1 MGNKSIQ
8 KFFADQNSVIDLSSL
23 GNAKGAKVSLSG
35 PDMNITTPRGS
46 VIIVNGALYSSIKGN
61 NLAVK
66 FKDKTIT
73 GAKILGSVDLKDIQL
88 ERIDSSL
95 VDSAQV
101 EKKGNGKRRNKKE
114 EEELKKQLDDAENA
128 KKEADKAK
136 EEAEKAKEA
145 AEKAL
150 NEAFEVQNSSK
161 QIEEMLQNFLA
172 DNVAKDNLAQ
182 QSDASQQNTQAKATQ
197 ASKQNDAEK
206 VLPQP
211 INKNTS
217 TGKSNSSKNE
227 ENKLDAESV
236 KEPLKV
242 TLALAAESNSGSKD
256 DSITNFTK
264 PQFVGSTAPNATVI
278 IKINGIAVGQAVA
291 DSLGNFTFTAPETL
305 TDGTYN
311 LEAEAKTADGSGSA
325 KLVIT
330 IDSVTDKP
338 TFELSPESSVS
349 GHKGLTPTLTPS
361 IVGTAEENA
370 KVDIYVDNKLVASV
384 DVDKDG
390 NWSYEFKDNELSEG
404 ENSIKVVAVDK
415 AGNKNETTDS
425 IITDTIAPEKPT
437 IELDDSSD
445 SGIKNDN
452 ITNSTLP
459 TFIGVAEPGSTV
471 SIYLGLKHLGEVI
484 VAKDGTWSYTLTT
497 PLKDG
502 EYNITATATDIAG
515 HTSATANLPFTIDTR
530 ISYFSAEIETT
541 NDSGIVGDNV
551 TNNTRPTFTGKTEP
565 NAIISVINS
574 ETGEEV
580 IFKAN
585 DKGEWTFNFTSDSV
599 EGINNLTFTVEDVAG
614 NKKDFSFSYVIDTIA
629 PVPPTVSLEDY
640 VVLPNGIILSGND
653 LPALVGTAEPKS
665 TILLMRDGKLYDSI
679 EVDSN
684 GTWNYQFSNKFLQGA
699 YDIEIISQD
708 AAGNKSS
715 TVKYSFTIQTEVVP
729 PKAELDASDDSGA
742 KGDWIT
748 NKHNA
753 LTLLGTADRFATVNI
768 LIDGKTIGVTTAD
781 ADGNWNFDI
790 SRNLSDNVYKITV
803 ESIDPLGRT
812 SSVDYQLTIDSFT
825 PIPTVM
831 LHDSADS
838 GVKGDMITKINTPL
852 FTGMAEANAK
862 VSIYVDG
869 VLSGE
874 AIAGDDG
881 VWNFQFTTAL
891 SDGSHDVTVKV
902 EDIAGNTASSSA
914 YNFQI
919 VTQTQKPT
927 IELVNDTGVDNTDH
941 IINEKNPAL
950 TGTAAP
956 YSTVKLYIDGALIA
970 EVRTNKDGRWEYTLK
985 ADQGLVDGDHRIT
998 ASVEDIAGNI
1008 AHSDPFLISVDTAIS
1023 IPIVSLSPD
1032 SDSGIS
1038 DDNLTNIVKPTLH
1051 LKDIDPDII
1060 SVQVWDAMSDT
1071 QIGVATQ
1078 QPDGSWAYTFTS
1090 DLTEGLHQV
1099 YVKVEDIAGN
1109 KANSAIFDF
1118 TIDTTVSTPVISL
1131 LSKDDTGVTG
1141 DNLTNINKPGFAI
1154 SGVDADA
1161 HRVVVQVMHNGV
1173 SEEIELSHLNGSWLF
1188 IPGNTWADGSYT
1200 LTVKVE
1206 DKAGNTNYSAPLTVV
1221 IDTQIAIDGVELVN
1235 DSGVKGDNMTNDD
1248 RPHFRVTV
1256 PTDVNEVR
1264 LSIDGGNSWVQA
1276 TPGVAGSWEYIW
1288 PTDLADGQYTL
1299 TVEATDKAG
1308 NTVTKTIDFAVDT
1321 TLSVPVIVLDSADDT
1336 GIQGDNMT
1344 NSTQPTFALQHI
1356 DDDAVRVTVSVE
1368 HGGVTTTFDATKGT
1382 GGWTFTPPT
1391 SWADGDYTLSVS
1403 VEDKAGNTS
1412 HSASLTV
1419 TVDTQIAINNIE
1431 LVNDSGIPDDN
1442 LTNNVRPHFQVT
1454 VPTDVNVVRLSID
1467 GGKTWFNAT
1476 QSATPGVWDYIWPD
1490 DVADG
1495 GYTLTVEAT
1504 DEAGNKATQTLDFTI
1519 DTTLSVPTLSL
1530 DSADDSG
1537 IAGDNITNVKT
1548 PGFTL
1553 NNIDTDVSRVIVE
1566 VMHNGIKQEVPL
1578 VQTGGQWRF
1587 APTSDWA
1594 DGDYILTVKVE
1605 DRAGNVKQSAPLT
1618 VTVDTHI
1625 AIDRIELVNDSG
1637 IPGDN
1642 LTNEARP
1649 HFQVTVPADVNGVR
1663 LSIDGGKTWFDA
1675 TQSATS
1681 GVWDYTWLTNV
1692 ANGPHTLMV
1701 EASDKAGNKTT
1712 QKLDF
1717 TIDTILSEPTIT
1729 LDSADDSAAGD
1740 NITNVKMPGFT
1751 LGNID
1756 ADVTKVVVT
1765 VAHDG
1770 KNQQIELI
1778 KNGGVWRF
1786 TPGAAWTD
1794 GDYTLT
1800 VKVEDKAGNTNYSAP
1815 LTVTIDT
1822 QTSIDRIELLNDTGI
1837 VGDNLTNEARPQFHI
1852 TVPTD
1857 VNSVQLSLDGGIN
1870 WVNATLT
1877 SDGVWEYIWPTDLV
1891 ENTYTLTVKATDVAG
1906 NTATETLNFIIDT
1919 TLSTPTITLD
1929 SADDSGTANDNKT
1942 NVKTPGFIIG
1952 GIDSDVTQVVV
1963 QVMRD
1968 GHSEEVEL
1976 TQTNGQWRFVP
1987 GSAWTDGDYTLTVT
2001 VKDEAGNI
2009 RHSAPLTVT
2018 IDTQITIDHI
2028 ELVNDS
2034 GIPDDN
2040 LTNNVRPHFQVT
2052 VPTDVN
2058 VVRLSIDGGK
2068 TWFNATQ
2075 SATPGVW
2082 DYTWLADVGEGKHTL
2097 TVEATDKAGNK
2108 TTQQLDFIID
2118 TLLSEPTIVL
2128 DNTDDSGTKG
2138 DHLTNVNKPTFL
2150 LGNIDA
2156 DARYVTVEVQHGG
2169 TKEVLT
2175 ATKDATGNWS
2185 VTPTGTWADGDYTLT
2200 VRVEDEAGNEK
2211 HSASLTVTVDTQ
2223 ITIDVIE
2230 LVNDN
2235 GIPGDNMTND
2245 AHPQFRVTVPGDVNE
2260 VSLSIDGGVTWVKA
2274 TQSAT
2279 PGVWNYTWP
2288 GTVPDGDYT
2297 LNVKATDNAGN
2308 TVTETLHFTI
2318 DTTLSTPVIVLDSA
2332 DDSGV
2337 HGDNMTNHTQPTF
2350 ALQHIDDDAVR
2361 VTVSVEHGGVTTTF
2375 DATKDAGG
2383 WTFTPTGAWADGDYT
2398 LSVSVEDKAG
2408 NTSHSASLTVTV
2420 DTQIA
2425 INNIELV
2432 NDSGI
2437 PDDNLTNN
2445 VRPHFQVTVPTD
2457 VNVVRLSIDGGKTW
2471 FNATQSATPGVWDYI
2486 WPDDVADGGYTL
2498 TVEATDEAGNKAT
2511 QTLDFTIDTTLSV
2524 PTLSLDSADDSGIA
2538 GDNITNVKT
2547 PGFTLNNIDTDVS
2560 RVIVEVMHNGIKQE
2574 VPLVQTGGQWRFAP
2588 TSDWADGDY
2597 ILTVKVEDRAGNVKQ
2612 SAPLTVTVDT
2622 HIAIDRIELVND
2634 SGIPGDNLTNEA
2646 RPHFQVTVP
2655 ADVNGVRLS
2664 IDGGKTWFD
2673 ATQSATSGVW
2683 DYTWL
2688 TNVANGPHTLMV
2700 EASDKA
2706 GNKTT
2711 QKLDFTIDTILSEPT
2726 ITLDSADD
2734 SAAGDNI
2741 TNVKMPGFT
2750 LGNIDADVTKVVVTV
2765 AHDGKNQ
2772 QIELIK
2778 NGGVWRFT
2786 PGAAWTDGDYTLT
2799 VKVEDKAGNTNYSAP
2814 LTVTIDTQTS
2824 IDRIE
2829 LLNDTGIVG
2838 DNLTNEARPQFH
2850 ITVPTDV
2857 NSVQLSLDG
2866 GINWVNATLTSDGV
2880 WEYIWPTDLVENT
2893 YTLTVKAT
2901 DVAGNTATETLNFI
2915 IDTTLSTPTITLD
2928 SADDSGTANDNKT
2941 NVKTPGF
2948 IIGGIDSDVTQ
2959 VVVQVMRDGHSEEV
2973 ELTQTNG
2980 QWRFVPGSAWTDG
2993 DYTLTVTVKD
3003 EAGNIRHSAPLTVT
3017 IDTQITID
3025 HIELVNDSGIPDDN
3039 LTNNVRPHFQVTVP
3053 TDVNVVRLS
3062 IDGGKTWFN
3071 ATQSATPG
3079 VWDYTWLADVGEGK
3093 HTLTVEATDK
3103 AGNKTTQQLDFII
3116 DTLLSEPTIVLDNTD
3131 DSGTKGDNLT
3141 NVNKPTFLLGNIDA
3155 DARYVTVEV
3164 QHGGTKE
3171 VLTATKGATGIWSV
3185 TPTGTWADGDY
3196 TLTVRVEDDAGNVK
3210 YSAPLT
3216 VTVDTQITIDVIE
3229 LVNDNGIPGDNLT
3242 NDVRP
3247 HFRVTVPGDVNE
3259 VRLSIDGGNTWVRA
3273 TQGTAGIWD
3282 YTWPKD
3288 VTDGLHTLTV
3298 EATDKAGNKTTQTL
3312 DFTIDTRLSTP
3323 TIAMDSRDDTGA
3335 IGDHITSVKRPGFTI
3350 GNIDAD
3356 AHSVILRITQGGNSQ
3371 EVTLT
3376 QVGGQWRFTPD
3387 ADWADG
3393 SYTLTVEVTDNAG
3406 NVRQSTPLVV
3416 TVDTQTSITDITLV
3430 NDHGVPDDNLTN
3442 STRPQFEITVPADVN
3457 SVQLSIDGGANW
3469 VSATQGIEGVWGY
3482 TWPTDMGDGK
3492 HTLTVMVTDRAGNTA
3507 TQTLEFFID
3516 TRLSTPTIALD
3527 STDDTGTPGDDMTNR
3542 TRPTF
3547 ILQNIDS
3554 DVINVTVSVTH
3565 NGTTTSFTATQG
3577 AGGWSFTPPAPWGD
3591 GDYTLTV
3598 TVEDRAGNTRPSTPL
3613 TVTVDTQIAIDRIE
3627 LVNDSG
3633 VPGDNVTKHVRPQ
3646 FQISVPDD
3654 VEKVLLSID
3663 GGTTWVTAIKSSTAG
3678 IWDYTWPTDMPE
3690 GQHTLTVEVTDG
3702 AGNKMTE
3709 TLNFTIDITLLT
3721 PTIELAPDQDTGQN
3735 KNDNLT
3741 SVTQPVFVLGSID
3754 KDVRHVELS
3763 IEHNGTF
3770 KTVVLTESA
3779 DGWRYRPDSALA
3791 DGSYTFTVTVTD
3803 VAGNQQTSAP
3813 LKVTIDGT
3821 LTTPVIELA
3830 AGEDS
3835 GTVGDRLTNHD
3846 RPVFDI
3852 HQVDSDVTRVM
3863 VKVTYNGKTHEEAAV
3878 FTNGQWRFT
3887 PSASWADGSYQLAVV
3902 VEDLAGNVKE
3912 SAPFEVRIDTTTT
3925 INNIVLLNDTGVQND
3940 QLTNVAKPSF
3950 RIDVPGDVVQVRVTL
3965 DGGANWNVIRK
3976 NADGQWIFDSPNTL
3990 VDGTYTL
3997 RVEATDEAGNIAN
4010 KDLVFN
4016 IDTNIQVPTIALDA
4030 GQDTG
4035 ANTADNIT
4043 NISRP
4048 TFTIGNVDPDVIKV
4062 VVTID
4067 GHDYNATKVGAGWQ
4081 FTPGNAIP
4089 DGSYNITVTVED
4101 KAGNTATSKPLPVVI
4116 DTTAEIESVT
4126 LVTDSG
4132 DSDVDNIT
4140 KVDKPQFSIVTA
4152 DDITHV
4158 RVKIDNAANW
4168 IELTKGGD
4176 GRWIFNVGSAL
4187 PDGQH
4192 TLLVDVTDIAG
4203 NVAQETL
4210 QFTIDTTLRE
4220 PTIVLDPTHDT
4231 GDDTNDN
4238 LTRIN
4243 KPVFI
4248 IGNVDNDVSH
4258 IVVHI
4263 DGRDY
4268 TIENT
4273 GGNLTF
4279 TPDQPLSDG
4288 QHTISVTVTDIAG
4301 NTKTSAELRIEID
4314 TQVQIDSVTL
4324 TTDSGVNDHDNVTNA
4339 TRPSFEIATP
4349 DDVTSVLVSFD
4360 GVNWTPISKNAAGQW
4375 EFTAGSALPDGHYT
4389 LHVQATDRAG
4399 NTANSTLGF
4408 TVDTQIDG
4416 LSVVML
4422 DDAGKDSTDGITN
4435 ITSPR
4440 FEISAREPLQSVT
4453 VILNGKSSTLTQGAG
4468 NKWLFTPDTPL
4479 VDGTYKIEIVA
4490 EDIAGNKISK
4500 EVSFTID
4507 TIVSDPSIDLLDAD
4521 DTGESAVDN
4530 ITSVTTPRFVIG
4542 NVPADIDTV
4551 VIRIN
4556 GVSYSVTANG
4566 NNLWEFQVPVALNDG
4581 VYEAV
4586 VVFRDIAG
4594 NTSETK
4600 LPFTIDTTTSV
4611 SVRME
4616 PASDTGNSNSD
4627 NLTNKQ
4633 NPKFEGTAEPNAK
4646 LVITIVDDKSGRE
4659 VLKQTITV
4667 GADGNWSV
4675 TPNILPDGMYTINV
4689 VATDVAGNTAQTQ
4702 ERFTIDTVTIDPTIR
4717 LSDPSIDDQHE
4728 ATSLRPEFKGFA
4740 EAFSTIMIQWDGK
4753 VVGSANA
4760 NANGEWS
4767 WTPPSVL
4774 APGSYVV
4781 SIVAKDKAGNESSQ
4795 VDFPVVIPVIDVT
4808 PPTIKLSEESDSG
4821 ALGDF
4826 TTNNKTPTLIGS
4838 TLPNTIVS
4846 IYVDG
4851 VKVGEAT
4858 ADTAGRYTFQLS
4870 EMKDGHYVVQVGIVN
4885 PRDNSELRSTAVDV
4899 TIDTE
4904 VAELVWNI
4912 SGMHEGGYINTVT
4925 PEIGG
4930 TSEPNSKITIFVN
4943 GVEKAIAYT
4952 TGAGHWGV
4960 VLPALGNDGNYEL
4973 TFKVE
4978 DVAGN
4983 IREFGPQNV
4992 ILDTV
4997 ISPLTVVL
5005 READDSGKVGD
5016 WITNK
5021 SHVTIDGTAEA
5032 GSTLTIRNPQGVVIA
5047 TLVVGND
5054 GRWSAELDL
5063 REGSNAFV
5071 VVSEDKAGNSQQK
5084 EILIE
5089 HDTQIEISDISLS
5102 RDTNSGDK
5110 YDLITNNKSPVL
5122 VAMTDPG
5129 ATVQVYI
5136 NGVLQGTVEASSSGN
5151 ISYTM
5156 PANSADGE
5164 YQVQFVATD
5173 TAGNRVESAIT
5184 TVTID
5189 SQIAVFDIDE
5199 DSLPALS
5206 NNRAL
5211 SVSGVGE
5218 AGSQVSIFVDG
5229 KLVNVV
5235 MVEADGTWRAPILL
5249 QDDGTFN
5256 IHFSITDV
5264 AGNTEVSKDYSVDVD
5279 SSTDFPTLNLEDASN
5294 SGSLDDLIT
5303 NHNKPVLVGTAEAG
5317 ATIHIYV
5324 DEKIV
5329 ANVLVLEDGT
5339 WSYQFDNALKDGEY
5353 SIRVVAEDPAGNT
5366 AESPRL
5372 LVTIDTSTFI
5382 DNPAMVAG
5390 SDNGIFSNDSI
5401 TSQTRPTFSIFGEM
5415 NQSVQIFIDGVLVDT
5430 ITVTDRNQVY
5440 RPESPLGDGSHS
5452 IYYVITDKAGNTATS
5467 KTLNFT
5473 IDTFNTTPV
5482 AIDSIGGQT
5491 LAEMTGSDGK
5501 IYITDTTR
5509 NLLFS
5514 GSAEPNSKIEIII
5527 NGLNVGEVWVNEKG
5541 HWQMPVN
5548 PLYFTEGQL
5557 DITVK
5562 STDRAGNVNQEK
5574 YSIWVDTHIKVFTSE
5589 LDDNK
5594 SSSKTEWWS
5603 NSDLIT
5609 MRGTGEIGAT
5619 VSLIVA
5625 GVTLATAVVAATGR
5639 WELSTDKLPEGTY
5652 DISLVIE
5659 DSAGNRWEDV
5669 REIFIDRTPPNAPV
5683 VTYSDIVNDLII
5695 MQGTA
5700 EAKSQLII
5708 TDSEGNTYTLTVPDN
5723 GKWSMAIP
5731 YPSEGKFTITS
5742 VDAIGNR
5749 SDDVPL
5755 DIMKEVPVISL
5766 SPDSD
5771 SGTVGDNITRDKQ
5784 PTFIIGNL
5792 ESDVVVVQVDI
5803 NGTVYNAEKN
5813 ADGVWFFT
5821 PGTPLADGSYTISV
5835 IASDAAGNQK
5845 NSLPITV
5852 TIDSTLTVPEI
5863 ALAAG
5868 EDNGAS
5874 DSDNVTNHTQP
5885 KFTLQHIDAD
5895 VTGVTVNVTHNGV
5908 TDIYQATQGADGW
5921 TFTPP
5926 AAWNDGNYTLS
5937 VTVVDRA
5944 GNSQQSAS
5952 LAVTVDSTV
5961 TVTADSQHDDASD
5974 DATATAVTPP
5984 ESETVNAESATHLR
5998 TEPSA
6003 AEESVVKVTAYSITL
6018 LNADSGDE
6026 IDRSISQTPSFEI
6039 SVPENIVNV
6048 SIMFEGE
6055 EFTLPITNQKAIFE
6069 VPLSLEDGEYT
6080 MDVKFIDKDNDFL
6093 IKEKT
6098 FSVDHSSADI
6108 VNAMNVR
6115 GKTEDDINDSP
6126 STSSVGHNNNGAI
6139 DVFAVNEVTLPVDN
6153 QEEHA

>member
-425 IITDTIAPEKPT
+425 IITDTIPPEKPT

-629 PVPPTVSLEDY
+629 PVPPTVSLEDF

-1109 KANSAIFDF
+1109 KANSAVFDF

-1188 IPGNTWADGSYT
+1188 TPGNTWTDGSYT

-1206 DKAGNTNYSAPLTVV
+1206 DKAGNTNYSTPLTVV

-1382 GGWTFTPPT
+1382 GGWSFTPT
-1391 SWADGDYTLSVS
+1391 GAWADGDYTLSVS

-1431 LVNDSGIPDDN
+1431 LVNDSGIPNDN

-1476 QSATPGVWDYIWPD
+1476 QSATPGAWDYIWPD

-1504 DEAGNKATQTLDFTI
+1504 DKAGNKTTQELDFTI

-1637 IPGDN
+1637 IPDDN

-1942 NVKTPGFIIG
+1942 NIKTPGFIIG

-2018 IDTQITIDHI
+2018 IDTQIAIDHI

-2034 GIPDDN
+2034 GIPNDN
-2040 LTNNVRPHFQVT
+2040 LTNEARPHFQVT

-2128 DNTDDSGTKG
+2128 DSTDDSGTKG
-2138 DHLTNVNKPTFL
+2138 DNLTNVNKPTFL

-2332 DDSGV
+2332 DDTGIQ
-2337 HGDNMTNHTQPTF
+2337 GDNMTNSTQPTF
-2350 ALQHIDDDAVR
+2350 NLQHIDDDAVR

-2375 DATKDAGG
+2375 DATKGTGG
-2383 WTFTPTGAWADGDYT
+2383 WTFTPPTSWGAGDYT

-2445 VRPHFQVTVPTD
+2445 VRPHFQVKVPTD
-2457 VNVVRLSIDGGKTW
+2457 VN
-2471 FNATQSATPGVWDYI
+2471 
-2486 WPDDVADGGYTL
+2486 
-2498 TVEATDEAGNKAT
+2498 E
-2511 QTLDFTIDTTLSV
+2511 
-2524 PTLSLDSADDSGIA
+2524 
-2538 GDNITNVKT
+2538 
-2547 PGFTLNNIDTDVS
+2547 
-2560 RVIVEVMHNGIKQE
+2560 
-2574 VPLVQTGGQWRFAP
+2574 
-2588 TSDWADGDY
+2588 
-2597 ILTVKVEDRAGNVKQ
+2597 
-2612 SAPLTVTVDT
+2612 
-2622 HIAIDRIELVND
+2622 
-2634 SGIPGDNLTNEA
+2634 
-2646 RPHFQVTVP
+2646 
-2655 ADVNGVRLS
+2655 
-2664 IDGGKTWFD
+2664 
-2673 ATQSATSGVW
+2673 
-2683 DYTWL
+2683 
-2688 TNVANGPHTLMV
+2688 
-2700 EASDKA
+2700 
-2706 GNKTT
+2706 
-2711 QKLDFTIDTILSEPT
+2711 
-2726 ITLDSADD
+2726 
-2734 SAAGDNI
+2734 
-2741 TNVKMPGFT
+2741 
-2750 LGNIDADVTKVVVTV
+2750 
-2765 AHDGKNQ
+2765 
-2772 QIELIK
+2772 
-2778 NGGVWRFT
+2778 
-2786 PGAAWTDGDYTLT
+2786 
-2799 VKVEDKAGNTNYSAP
+2799 
-2814 LTVTIDTQTS
+2814 
-2824 IDRIE
+2824 
-2829 LLNDTGIVG
+2829 
-2838 DNLTNEARPQFH
+2838 
-2850 ITVPTDV
+2850 
-2857 NSVQLSLDG
+2857 
-2866 GINWVNATLTSDGV
+2866 
-2880 WEYIWPTDLVENT
+2880 
-2893 YTLTVKAT
+2893 
-2901 DVAGNTATETLNFI
+2901 
-2915 IDTTLSTPTITLD
+2915 
-2928 SADDSGTANDNKT
+2928 
-2941 NVKTPGF
+2941 
-2948 IIGGIDSDVTQ
+2948 
-2959 VVVQVMRDGHSEEV
+2959 
-2973 ELTQTNG
+2973 
-2980 QWRFVPGSAWTDG
+2980 
-2993 DYTLTVTVKD
+2993 
-3003 EAGNIRHSAPLTVT
+3003 
-3017 IDTQITID
+3017 
-3025 HIELVNDSGIPDDN
+3025 
-3039 LTNNVRPHFQVTVP
+3039 
-3053 TDVNVVRLS
+3053 VRLS

-3103 AGNKTTQQLDFII
+3103 AGNQTTQKLDFII
-3116 DTLLSEPTIVLDNTD
+3116 DTLLSEPTIVLDSTD

-3141 NVNKPTFLLGNIDA
+3141 NANKPTFLLGNIDA

-3196 TLTVRVEDDAGNVK
+3196 TLTVRVEDEAGNVK

-3273 TQGTAGIWD
+3273 TQGTAGTWD

-3350 GNIDAD
+3350 GNIDSD
-3356 AHSVILRITQGGNSQ
+3356 AQSVILRITQGGNSQ

-3406 NVRQSTPLVV
+3406 NVRQSTPLIV

-3469 VSATQGIEGVWGY
+3469 VSAAQGIEGVWGY

-3492 HTLTVMVTDRAGNTA
+3492 HILTVMVTDRAGNTA

-3613 TVTVDTQIAIDRIE
+3613 TVTVDTQIAIDHIE

-3690 GQHTLTVEVTDG
+3690 GQHTLIVEVTDG
-3702 AGNKMTE
+3702 AGNKMTG
-3709 TLNFTIDITLLT
+3709 TLDFTIDITLLT

-3852 HQVDSDVTRVM
+3852 RQVDSDVTRVM

-4187 PDGQH
+4187 PDGKH

-4301 NTKTSAELRIEID
+4301 NTKTSAELQIEID

-4479 VDGTYKIEIVA
+4479 VDGTYKIEVVA

-4530 ITSVTTPRFVIG
+4530 ITSVTKPRFVIG

-4556 GVSYSVTANG
+4556 GVSYPVTANG

-4659 VLKQTITV
+4659 VLKHTITV

-4960 VLPALGNDGNYEL
+4960 VLPALGNDGNYVL

-5084 EILIE
+5084 DILIE

-5303 NHNKPVLVGTAEAG
+5303 SHNKPVLVGTAEAG

-5527 NGLNVGEVWVNEKG
+5527 NGLNVGEVWANDKG

-5557 DITVK
+5557 DINVK

-5574 YSIWVDTHIKVFTSE
+5574 YSIWVDTHIQVFTSE

-5594 SSSKTEWWS
+5594 SSSKTDWWS
-5603 NSDLIT
+5603 NSSTIT
-5609 MRGTGEIGAT
+5609 MRGMGEIGAT

-5625 GVTLATAVVAATGR
+5625 GVTLATAVVAANGK
-5639 WELSTDKLPEGTY
+5639 WELSTDQLPEGKY
-5652 DISLVIE
+5652 DITLSIE
-5659 DSAGNRWEDV
+5659 DNAGNRKEEV
-5669 REIFIDRTPPNAPV
+5669 HEIFIDRTPPNAPV

-5708 TDSEGNTYTLTVPDN
+5708 TDSNGNTYTLTVPDN

-5908 TDIYQATQGADGW
+5908 TDTYQATQGADGW

-5926 AAWNDGNYTLS
+5926 AAWNDGTYTLS

-5944 GNSQQSAS
+5944 GNSQQSA
-5952 LAVTVDSTV
+5952 LLEVTVDSTL
-5961 TVTADSQHDDASD
+5961 TVPEIALAAGEDNGASD
-5974 DATATAVTPP
+5974 
-5984 ESETVNAESATHLR
+5984 S
-5998 TEPSA
+5998 
-6003 AEESVVKVTAYSITL
+6003 
-6018 LNADSGDE
+6018 
-6026 IDRSISQTPSFEI
+6026 
-6039 SVPENIVNV
+6039 
-6048 SIMFEGE
+6048 
-6055 EFTLPITNQKAIFE
+6055 
-6069 VPLSLEDGEYT
+6069 
-6080 MDVKFIDKDNDFL
+6080 DN
-6093 IKEKT
+6093 
-6098 FSVDHSSADI
+6098 
-6108 VNAMNVR
+6108 
-6115 GKTEDDINDSP
+6115 
-6126 STSSVGHNNNGAI
+6126 
-6139 DVFAVNEVTLPVDN
+6139 
-6153 QEEHA
+6153 

>member
-161 QIEEMLQNFLA
+161 QMEEMLQEFLA

-425 IITDTIAPEKPT
+425 IITDTIPPEKPT

-1109 KANSAIFDF
+1109 KANSAVFDF

-1141 DNLTNINKPGFAI
+1141 DNLTNINKPSFAI

-1173 SEEIELSHLNGSWLF
+1173 SEEIELSHHNGSWLF
-1188 IPGNTWADGSYT
+1188 TPGNTWADGSYT

-1206 DKAGNTNYSAPLTVV
+1206 DKAGNTNYSTPLTVV

-1264 LSIDGGNSWVQA
+1264 LSIDGGLSWVQA

-1308 NTVTKTIDFAVDT
+1308 NTVTKTIDFAVDS
-1321 TLSVPVIVLDSADDT
+1321 TLSVPVIVLNNADDT
-1336 GIQGDNMT
+1336 GIQGDNLT
-1344 NSTQPTFALQHI
+1344 NRTQPTFALQQI

-1382 GGWTFTPPT
+1382 GGWTFTPPAL
-1391 SWADGDYTLSVS
+1391 WADGDYTLSVS

-1476 QSATPGVWDYIWPD
+1476 QSATPGAWDYIWPD

-1504 DEAGNKATQTLDFTI
+1504 DKAGNQTTQELDFTI

-1587 APTSDWA
+1587 APTSDWG

-1717 TIDTILSEPTIT
+1717 IIDTILSEPTIT

-2018 IDTQITIDHI
+2018 IDTQIAIDHI

-2040 LTNNVRPHFQVT
+2040 LTNNVRPQFQVT

-2082 DYTWLADVGEGKHTL
+2082 DYTWLTDVANGSHTL
-2097 TVEATDKAGNK
+2097 TVEATDAAGNK
-2108 TTQQLDFIID
+2108 ATQNLEFNID
-2118 TLLSEPTIVL
+2118 TLLSEPTIAL
-2128 DNTDDSGTKG
+2128 DSTDDSGTKG
-2138 DHLTNVNKPTFL
+2138 DNLTSVNKPTFI

-2175 ATKDATGNWS
+2175 ATKGATGIWS
-2185 VTPTGTWADGDYTLT
+2185 VTPTGMWADGSHTLT
-2200 VRVEDEAGNEK
+2200 VRVEDEAGNVK
-2211 HSASLTVTVDTQ
+2211 YSVPLTITVDTQ
-2223 ITIDVIE
+2223 ITIDDIE
-2230 LVNDN
+2230 LVNDS
-2235 GIPGDNMTND
+2235 GTKGDNLTND
-2245 AHPQFRVTVPGDVNE
+2245 ANPHFRITVPGDVNE

-2274 TQSAT
+2274 MQSST
-2279 PGVWNYTWP
+2279 SGVWNYTWP
-2288 GTVPDGDYT
+2288 KTLADDDYT
-2297 LNVKATDNAGN
+2297 LTVKATDNAGN
-2308 TVTETLHFTI
+2308 TVTRTLDFTI

-2332 DDSGV
+2332 DDTGV
-2337 HGDNMTNHTQPTF
+2337 QGDNMTNRTQPTF
-2350 ALQHIDDDAVR
+2350 NLQHIDDDAVR

-2375 DATKDAGG
+2375 DVTKDAGG
-2383 WTFTPTGAWADGDYT
+2383 WTFTPPTSWGAGDYT

-2445 VRPHFQVTVPTD
+2445 VRPQFQVKVPTD
-2457 VNVVRLSIDGGKTW
+2457 VN
-2471 FNATQSATPGVWDYI
+2471 
-2486 WPDDVADGGYTL
+2486 
-2498 TVEATDEAGNKAT
+2498 E
-2511 QTLDFTIDTTLSV
+2511 
-2524 PTLSLDSADDSGIA
+2524 
-2538 GDNITNVKT
+2538 
-2547 PGFTLNNIDTDVS
+2547 
-2560 RVIVEVMHNGIKQE
+2560 
-2574 VPLVQTGGQWRFAP
+2574 
-2588 TSDWADGDY
+2588 
-2597 ILTVKVEDRAGNVKQ
+2597 
-2612 SAPLTVTVDT
+2612 
-2622 HIAIDRIELVND
+2622 
-2634 SGIPGDNLTNEA
+2634 
-2646 RPHFQVTVP
+2646 
-2655 ADVNGVRLS
+2655 
-2664 IDGGKTWFD
+2664 
-2673 ATQSATSGVW
+2673 
-2683 DYTWL
+2683 
-2688 TNVANGPHTLMV
+2688 
-2700 EASDKA
+2700 
-2706 GNKTT
+2706 
-2711 QKLDFTIDTILSEPT
+2711 
-2726 ITLDSADD
+2726 
-2734 SAAGDNI
+2734 
-2741 TNVKMPGFT
+2741 
-2750 LGNIDADVTKVVVTV
+2750 
-2765 AHDGKNQ
+2765 
-2772 QIELIK
+2772 
-2778 NGGVWRFT
+2778 
-2786 PGAAWTDGDYTLT
+2786 
-2799 VKVEDKAGNTNYSAP
+2799 
-2814 LTVTIDTQTS
+2814 
-2824 IDRIE
+2824 
-2829 LLNDTGIVG
+2829 
-2838 DNLTNEARPQFH
+2838 
-2850 ITVPTDV
+2850 
-2857 NSVQLSLDG
+2857 
-2866 GINWVNATLTSDGV
+2866 
-2880 WEYIWPTDLVENT
+2880 
-2893 YTLTVKAT
+2893 
-2901 DVAGNTATETLNFI
+2901 
-2915 IDTTLSTPTITLD
+2915 
-2928 SADDSGTANDNKT
+2928 
-2941 NVKTPGF
+2941 
-2948 IIGGIDSDVTQ
+2948 
-2959 VVVQVMRDGHSEEV
+2959 
-2973 ELTQTNG
+2973 
-2980 QWRFVPGSAWTDG
+2980 
-2993 DYTLTVTVKD
+2993 
-3003 EAGNIRHSAPLTVT
+3003 
-3017 IDTQITID
+3017 
-3025 HIELVNDSGIPDDN
+3025 
-3039 LTNNVRPHFQVTVP
+3039 
-3053 TDVNVVRLS
+3053 VRLS

-3103 AGNKTTQQLDFII
+3103 AGNQTTQKLDFII
-3116 DTLLSEPTIVLDNTD
+3116 DTLLSEPTIALDSTD

-3141 NVNKPTFLLGNIDA
+3141 SVNKPTFILGNIDA

-3185 TPTGTWADGDY
+3185 TPTGMWADGSH

-3216 VTVDTQITIDVIE
+3216 VTVDTHIAIDDIE

-3298 EATDKAGNKTTQTL
+3298 EATDKAGNQTTQTL

-3350 GNIDAD
+3350 GNIDSD

-3376 QVGGQWRFTPD
+3376 QAGGQWRFTPD

-3393 SYTLTVEVTDNAG
+3393 SYTLTVEVQDNAG
-3406 NVRQSTPLVV
+3406 NVRQSTPLIV

-3469 VSATQGIEGVWGY
+3469 VSAAQGIEGVWGY

-3813 LKVTIDGT
+3813 LKVTIDGS

-3835 GTVGDRLTNHD
+3835 GTVGDRLTKHD

-3852 HQVDSDVTRVM
+3852 RQVDSDVTRVM

-3912 SAPFEVRIDTTTT
+3912 SAPLEVRIDTTTT

-3950 RIDVPGDVVQVRVTL
+3950 RIDVPGDVIQVRVTL

-3976 NADGQWIFDSPNTL
+3976 NADGQWIFDTPNAL

-3997 RVEATDEAGNIAN
+3997 RVEATDQAGNIAN

-4176 GRWIFNVGSAL
+4176 GRWIFNVVSAL

-4301 NTKTSAELRIEID
+4301 NTKTSAELKIEID

-4360 GVNWTPISKNAAGQW
+4360 GVNWTPVSKNAAGQW
-4375 EFTAGSALPDGHYT
+4375 QFTAGSALSDGHYT

-4507 TIVSDPSIDLLDAD
+4507 TVVSDPRIDLLDAD

-4530 ITSVTTPRFVIG
+4530 ITSVTKPRFVIG

-4556 GVSYSVTANG
+4556 GVSYPVTANG

-4616 PASDTGNSNSD
+4616 PASDTGSSNSD

-4659 VLKQTITV
+4659 VLKHTITV

-4717 LSDPSIDDQHE
+4717 LSDPSIDDQYE
-4728 ATSLRPEFKGFA
+4728 ATSLRPEFKGLA

-4826 TTNNKTPTLIGS
+4826 TTNNKTPTLVGN
-4838 TLPNTIVS
+4838 TLPNAIVS

-5084 EILIE
+5084 DILIE

-5249 QDDGTFN
+5249 QDDGKFN

-5303 NHNKPVLVGTAEAG
+5303 SHNKPVLVGTAEAG

-5382 DNPAMVAG
+5382 DNPVMMAG

-5401 TSQTRPTFSIFGEM
+5401 TSQTRPAFSIFGEM

-5527 NGLNVGEVWVNEKG
+5527 NGLNVGEVWVNDKG

-5574 YSIWVDTHIKVFTSE
+5574 YSIWVDTHIQVFTSE

-5594 SSSKTEWWS
+5594 SSSKTDWWS
-5603 NSDLIT
+5603 NSSTIT
-5609 MRGTGEIGAT
+5609 MRGMGEIGAT

-5625 GVTLATAVVAATGR
+5625 GVTLATAVVAANGQ
-5639 WELSTDKLPEGTY
+5639 WELSTDQLPEGKY
-5652 DISLVIE
+5652 DITLSIE
-5659 DSAGNRWEDV
+5659 DNAGNRKEEV
-5669 REIFIDRTPPNAPV
+5669 HEIFIDRTPPNAPV

-5708 TDSEGNTYTLTVPDN
+5708 TDSNGNTYTLTVPDN

-5874 DSDNVTNHTQP
+5874 DSDNVTNHNHTQP

-5926 AAWNDGNYTLS
+5926 AAWNDGTYTLS

-5944 GNSQQSAS
+5944 GNSLQSAS
-5952 LAVTVDSTV
+5952 LEVTVDSTV
-5961 TVTADSQHDDASD
+5961 TVTADSQHDDAID

-5998 TEPSA
+5998 TVPSA
-6003 AEESVVKVTAYSITL
+6003 AEESVVKETAYSITL

-6048 SIMFEGE
+6048 SVMFEGE

-6080 MDVKFIDKDNDFL
+6080 MDVKFIDKDDDFL

-6108 VNAMNVR
+6108 VNAMNAR

>member
-2128 DNTDDSGTKG
+2128 DSTDDSGTKG

-2156 DARYVTVEVQHGG
+2156 DARYVTVEVQHDG

-2471 FNATQSATPGVWDYI
+2471 FNATQSATPGVWDY
-2486 WPDDVADGGYTL
+2486 
-2498 TVEATDEAGNKAT
+2498 
-2511 QTLDFTIDTTLSV
+2511 
-2524 PTLSLDSADDSGIA
+2524 
-2538 GDNITNVKT
+2538 
-2547 PGFTLNNIDTDVS
+2547 
-2560 RVIVEVMHNGIKQE
+2560 
-2574 VPLVQTGGQWRFAP
+2574 
-2588 TSDWADGDY
+2588 
-2597 ILTVKVEDRAGNVKQ
+2597 
-2612 SAPLTVTVDT
+2612 
-2622 HIAIDRIELVND
+2622 
-2634 SGIPGDNLTNEA
+2634 
-2646 RPHFQVTVP
+2646 
-2655 ADVNGVRLS
+2655 
-2664 IDGGKTWFD
+2664 
-2673 ATQSATSGVW
+2673 
-2683 DYTWL
+2683 
-2688 TNVANGPHTLMV
+2688 
-2700 EASDKA
+2700 
-2706 GNKTT
+2706 
-2711 QKLDFTIDTILSEPT
+2711 
-2726 ITLDSADD
+2726 
-2734 SAAGDNI
+2734 
-2741 TNVKMPGFT
+2741 
-2750 LGNIDADVTKVVVTV
+2750 
-2765 AHDGKNQ
+2765 
-2772 QIELIK
+2772 
-2778 NGGVWRFT
+2778 
-2786 PGAAWTDGDYTLT
+2786 
-2799 VKVEDKAGNTNYSAP
+2799 
-2814 LTVTIDTQTS
+2814 
-2824 IDRIE
+2824 
-2829 LLNDTGIVG
+2829 
-2838 DNLTNEARPQFH
+2838 
-2850 ITVPTDV
+2850 
-2857 NSVQLSLDG
+2857 
-2866 GINWVNATLTSDGV
+2866 
-2880 WEYIWPTDLVENT
+2880 
-2893 YTLTVKAT
+2893 
-2901 DVAGNTATETLNFI
+2901 
-2915 IDTTLSTPTITLD
+2915 
-2928 SADDSGTANDNKT
+2928 
-2941 NVKTPGF
+2941 
-2948 IIGGIDSDVTQ
+2948 
-2959 VVVQVMRDGHSEEV
+2959 
-2973 ELTQTNG
+2973 
-2980 QWRFVPGSAWTDG
+2980 
-2993 DYTLTVTVKD
+2993 
-3003 EAGNIRHSAPLTVT
+3003 
-3017 IDTQITID
+3017 
-3025 HIELVNDSGIPDDN
+3025 
-3039 LTNNVRPHFQVTVP
+3039 
-3053 TDVNVVRLS
+3053 
-3062 IDGGKTWFN
+3062 
-3071 ATQSATPG
+3071 
-3079 VWDYTWLADVGEGK
+3079 TWLADVGEGK

-3141 NVNKPTFLLGNIDA
+3141 NVDKPTFLLGNIDA

-3997 RVEATDEAGNIAN
+3997 RVEA
-4010 KDLVFN
+4010 
-4016 IDTNIQVPTIALDA
+4016 
-4030 GQDTG
+4030 
-4035 ANTADNIT
+4035 
-4043 NISRP
+4043 
-4048 TFTIGNVDPDVIKV
+4048 
-4062 VVTID
+4062 
-4067 GHDYNATKVGAGWQ
+4067 
-4081 FTPGNAIP
+4081 
-4089 DGSYNITVTVED
+4089 
-4101 KAGNTATSKPLPVVI
+4101 
-4116 DTTAEIESVT
+4116 
-4126 LVTDSG
+4126 
-4132 DSDVDNIT
+4132 
-4140 KVDKPQFSIVTA
+4140 
-4152 DDITHV
+4152 
-4158 RVKIDNAANW
+4158 
-4168 IELTKGGD
+4168 
-4176 GRWIFNVGSAL
+4176 
-4187 PDGQH
+4187 
-4192 TLLVDVTDIAG
+4192 
-4203 NVAQETL
+4203 
-4210 QFTIDTTLRE
+4210 
-4220 PTIVLDPTHDT
+4220 
-4231 GDDTNDN
+4231 
-4238 LTRIN
+4238 
-4243 KPVFI
+4243 
-4248 IGNVDNDVSH
+4248 
-4258 IVVHI
+4258 
-4263 DGRDY
+4263 
-4268 TIENT
+4268 
-4273 GGNLTF
+4273 
-4279 TPDQPLSDG
+4279 
-4288 QHTISVTVTDIAG
+4288 
-4301 NTKTSAELRIEID
+4301 
-4314 TQVQIDSVTL
+4314 
-4324 TTDSGVNDHDNVTNA
+4324 
-4339 TRPSFEIATP
+4339 
-4349 DDVTSVLVSFD
+4349 
-4360 GVNWTPISKNAAGQW
+4360 
-4375 EFTAGSALPDGHYT
+4375 
-4389 LHVQATDRAG
+4389 
-4399 NTANSTLGF
+4399 
-4408 TVDTQIDG
+4408 
-4416 LSVVML
+4416 
-4422 DDAGKDSTDGITN
+4422 
-4435 ITSPR
+4435 
-4440 FEISAREPLQSVT
+4440 
-4453 VILNGKSSTLTQGAG
+4453 
-4468 NKWLFTPDTPL
+4468 
-4479 VDGTYKIEIVA
+4479 
-4490 EDIAGNKISK
+4490 
-4500 EVSFTID
+4500 
-4507 TIVSDPSIDLLDAD
+4507 
-4521 DTGESAVDN
+4521 
-4530 ITSVTTPRFVIG
+4530 
-4542 NVPADIDTV
+4542 
-4551 VIRIN
+4551 
-4556 GVSYSVTANG
+4556 
-4566 NNLWEFQVPVALNDG
+4566 
-4581 VYEAV
+4581 
-4586 VVFRDIAG
+4586 
-4594 NTSETK
+4594 
-4600 LPFTIDTTTSV
+4600 
-4611 SVRME
+4611 
-4616 PASDTGNSNSD
+4616 
-4627 NLTNKQ
+4627 
-4633 NPKFEGTAEPNAK
+4633 
-4646 LVITIVDDKSGRE
+4646 
-4659 VLKQTITV
+4659 
-4667 GADGNWSV
+4667 
-4675 TPNILPDGMYTINV
+4675 
-4689 VATDVAGNTAQTQ
+4689 
-4702 ERFTIDTVTIDPTIR
+4702 
-4717 LSDPSIDDQHE
+4717 
-4728 ATSLRPEFKGFA
+4728 
-4740 EAFSTIMIQWDGK
+4740 
-4753 VVGSANA
+4753 
-4760 NANGEWS
+4760 
-4767 WTPPSVL
+4767 
-4774 APGSYVV
+4774 
-4781 SIVAKDKAGNESSQ
+4781 
-4795 VDFPVVIPVIDVT
+4795 
-4808 PPTIKLSEESDSG
+4808 
-4821 ALGDF
+4821 
-4826 TTNNKTPTLIGS
+4826 
-4838 TLPNTIVS
+4838 
-4846 IYVDG
+4846 
-4851 VKVGEAT
+4851 
-4858 ADTAGRYTFQLS
+4858 
-4870 EMKDGHYVVQVGIVN
+4870 
-4885 PRDNSELRSTAVDV
+4885 
-4899 TIDTE
+4899 
-4904 VAELVWNI
+4904 
-4912 SGMHEGGYINTVT
+4912 
-4925 PEIGG
+4925 
-4930 TSEPNSKITIFVN
+4930 
-4943 GVEKAIAYT
+4943 
-4952 TGAGHWGV
+4952 
-4960 VLPALGNDGNYEL
+4960 
-4973 TFKVE
+4973 
-4978 DVAGN
+4978 
-4983 IREFGPQNV
+4983 
-4992 ILDTV
+4992 
-4997 ISPLTVVL
+4997 
-5005 READDSGKVGD
+5005 
-5016 WITNK
+5016 
-5021 SHVTIDGTAEA
+5021 
-5032 GSTLTIRNPQGVVIA
+5032 
-5047 TLVVGND
+5047 
-5054 GRWSAELDL
+5054 
-5063 REGSNAFV
+5063 
-5071 VVSEDKAGNSQQK
+5071 
-5084 EILIE
+5084 
-5089 HDTQIEISDISLS
+5089 
-5102 RDTNSGDK
+5102 
-5110 YDLITNNKSPVL
+5110 
-5122 VAMTDPG
+5122 
-5129 ATVQVYI
+5129 
-5136 NGVLQGTVEASSSGN
+5136 
-5151 ISYTM
+5151 
-5156 PANSADGE
+5156 
-5164 YQVQFVATD
+5164 
-5173 TAGNRVESAIT
+5173 
-5184 TVTID
+5184 
-5189 SQIAVFDIDE
+5189 
-5199 DSLPALS
+5199 
-5206 NNRAL
+5206 
-5211 SVSGVGE
+5211 
-5218 AGSQVSIFVDG
+5218 
-5229 KLVNVV
+5229 
-5235 MVEADGTWRAPILL
+5235 
-5249 QDDGTFN
+5249 
-5256 IHFSITDV
+5256 
-5264 AGNTEVSKDYSVDVD
+5264 
-5279 SSTDFPTLNLEDASN
+5279 
-5294 SGSLDDLIT
+5294 
-5303 NHNKPVLVGTAEAG
+5303 
-5317 ATIHIYV
+5317 
-5324 DEKIV
+5324 
-5329 ANVLVLEDGT
+5329 
-5339 WSYQFDNALKDGEY
+5339 
-5353 SIRVVAEDPAGNT
+5353 
-5366 AESPRL
+5366 
-5372 LVTIDTSTFI
+5372 
-5382 DNPAMVAG
+5382 
-5390 SDNGIFSNDSI
+5390 
-5401 TSQTRPTFSIFGEM
+5401 
-5415 NQSVQIFIDGVLVDT
+5415 
-5430 ITVTDRNQVY
+5430 
-5440 RPESPLGDGSHS
+5440 
-5452 IYYVITDKAGNTATS
+5452 
-5467 KTLNFT
+5467 
-5473 IDTFNTTPV
+5473 
-5482 AIDSIGGQT
+5482 
-5491 LAEMTGSDGK
+5491 
-5501 IYITDTTR
+5501 
-5509 NLLFS
+5509 
-5514 GSAEPNSKIEIII
+5514 
-5527 NGLNVGEVWVNEKG
+5527 
-5541 HWQMPVN
+5541 
-5548 PLYFTEGQL
+5548 
-5557 DITVK
+5557 
-5562 STDRAGNVNQEK
+5562 
-5574 YSIWVDTHIKVFTSE
+5574 
-5589 LDDNK
+5589 
-5594 SSSKTEWWS
+5594 
-5603 NSDLIT
+5603 
-5609 MRGTGEIGAT
+5609 
-5619 VSLIVA
+5619 
-5625 GVTLATAVVAATGR
+5625 
-5639 WELSTDKLPEGTY
+5639 
-5652 DISLVIE
+5652 
-5659 DSAGNRWEDV
+5659 
-5669 REIFIDRTPPNAPV
+5669 
-5683 VTYSDIVNDLII
+5683 
-5695 MQGTA
+5695 
-5700 EAKSQLII
+5700 
-5708 TDSEGNTYTLTVPDN
+5708 
-5723 GKWSMAIP
+5723 
-5731 YPSEGKFTITS
+5731 
-5742 VDAIGNR
+5742 
-5749 SDDVPL
+5749 
-5755 DIMKEVPVISL
+5755 
-5766 SPDSD
+5766 
-5771 SGTVGDNITRDKQ
+5771 
-5784 PTFIIGNL
+5784 
-5792 ESDVVVVQVDI
+5792 
-5803 NGTVYNAEKN
+5803 
-5813 ADGVWFFT
+5813 
-5821 PGTPLADGSYTISV
+5821 
-5835 IASDAAGNQK
+5835 
-5845 NSLPITV
+5845 
-5852 TIDSTLTVPEI
+5852 
-5863 ALAAG
+5863 
-5868 EDNGAS
+5868 
-5874 DSDNVTNHTQP
+5874 
-5885 KFTLQHIDAD
+5885 
-5895 VTGVTVNVTHNGV
+5895 
-5908 TDIYQATQGADGW
+5908 
-5921 TFTPP
+5921 
-5926 AAWNDGNYTLS
+5926 
-5937 VTVVDRA
+5937 
-5944 GNSQQSAS
+5944 
-5952 LAVTVDSTV
+5952 
-5961 TVTADSQHDDASD
+5961 
-5974 DATATAVTPP
+5974 
-5984 ESETVNAESATHLR
+5984 
-5998 TEPSA
+5998 
-6003 AEESVVKVTAYSITL
+6003 
-6018 LNADSGDE
+6018 
-6026 IDRSISQTPSFEI
+6026 
-6039 SVPENIVNV
+6039 
-6048 SIMFEGE
+6048 
-6055 EFTLPITNQKAIFE
+6055 
-6069 VPLSLEDGEYT
+6069 
-6080 MDVKFIDKDNDFL
+6080 
-6093 IKEKT
+6093 
-6098 FSVDHSSADI
+6098 
-6108 VNAMNVR
+6108 
-6115 GKTEDDINDSP
+6115 
-6126 STSSVGHNNNGAI
+6126 
-6139 DVFAVNEVTLPVDN
+6139 
-6153 QEEHA
+6153 

>member
-349 GHKGLTPTLTPS
+349 GHKGLTPTLTPL

-2128 DNTDDSGTKG
+2128 DSTDDSGTKG

-2425 INNIELV
+2425 INN
-2432 NDSGI
+2432 
-2437 PDDNLTNN
+2437 
-2445 VRPHFQVTVPTD
+2445 
-2457 VNVVRLSIDGGKTW
+2457 
-2471 FNATQSATPGVWDYI
+2471 
-2486 WPDDVADGGYTL
+2486 
-2498 TVEATDEAGNKAT
+2498 
-2511 QTLDFTIDTTLSV
+2511 
-2524 PTLSLDSADDSGIA
+2524 
-2538 GDNITNVKT
+2538 
-2547 PGFTLNNIDTDVS
+2547 
-2560 RVIVEVMHNGIKQE
+2560 
-2574 VPLVQTGGQWRFAP
+2574 
-2588 TSDWADGDY
+2588 
-2597 ILTVKVEDRAGNVKQ
+2597 
-2612 SAPLTVTVDT
+2612 
-2622 HIAIDRIELVND
+2622 
-2634 SGIPGDNLTNEA
+2634 
-2646 RPHFQVTVP
+2646 
-2655 ADVNGVRLS
+2655 
-2664 IDGGKTWFD
+2664 
-2673 ATQSATSGVW
+2673 
-2683 DYTWL
+2683 
-2688 TNVANGPHTLMV
+2688 
-2700 EASDKA
+2700 
-2706 GNKTT
+2706 
-2711 QKLDFTIDTILSEPT
+2711 
-2726 ITLDSADD
+2726 
-2734 SAAGDNI
+2734 
-2741 TNVKMPGFT
+2741 
-2750 LGNIDADVTKVVVTV
+2750 
-2765 AHDGKNQ
+2765 
-2772 QIELIK
+2772 
-2778 NGGVWRFT
+2778 
-2786 PGAAWTDGDYTLT
+2786 
-2799 VKVEDKAGNTNYSAP
+2799 
-2814 LTVTIDTQTS
+2814 
-2824 IDRIE
+2824 
-2829 LLNDTGIVG
+2829 
-2838 DNLTNEARPQFH
+2838 
-2850 ITVPTDV
+2850 
-2857 NSVQLSLDG
+2857 
-2866 GINWVNATLTSDGV
+2866 
-2880 WEYIWPTDLVENT
+2880 
-2893 YTLTVKAT
+2893 
-2901 DVAGNTATETLNFI
+2901 
-2915 IDTTLSTPTITLD
+2915 
-2928 SADDSGTANDNKT
+2928 
-2941 NVKTPGF
+2941 
-2948 IIGGIDSDVTQ
+2948 
-2959 VVVQVMRDGHSEEV
+2959 
-2973 ELTQTNG
+2973 
-2980 QWRFVPGSAWTDG
+2980 
-2993 DYTLTVTVKD
+2993 
-3003 EAGNIRHSAPLTVT
+3003 
-3017 IDTQITID
+3017 
-3025 HIELVNDSGIPDDN
+3025 IELVNDSGIPDDN

-4556 GVSYSVTANG
+4556 GVSYPVTANG

>member
-1 MGNKSIQ
+1 
-8 KFFADQNSVIDLSSL
+8 FADQNSVIDLSSL

-425 IITDTIAPEKPT
+425 IITDTIPPEKPT

-541 NDSGIVGDNV
+541 DDSGIVGDNV

-629 PVPPTVSLEDY
+629 PVPPTVSLEDF

-1032 SDSGIS
+1032 SDSGIA

-1060 SVQVWDAMSDT
+1060 SVQVWDAASDT

-1109 KANSAIFDF
+1109 KANSAVFDF

-1382 GGWTFTPPT
+1382 GGWSFTPT
-1391 SWADGDYTLSVS
+1391 GAWADGDYTLSVS

-1431 LVNDSGIPDDN
+1431 LVNDSGIPNDN

-1476 QSATPGVWDYIWPD
+1476 QSATPGAWDYIWPD

-1504 DEAGNKATQTLDFTI
+1504 DKAGNKTTQELDFTI

-1717 TIDTILSEPTIT
+1717 IIDTLLSEPTIT

-2018 IDTQITIDHI
+2018 IDTQI
-2028 ELVNDS
+2028 
-2034 GIPDDN
+2034 
-2040 LTNNVRPHFQVT
+2040 
-2052 VPTDVN
+2052 
-2058 VVRLSIDGGK
+2058 
-2068 TWFNATQ
+2068 A
-2075 SATPGVW
+2075 
-2082 DYTWLADVGEGKHTL
+2082 
-2097 TVEATDKAGNK
+2097 
-2108 TTQQLDFIID
+2108 
-2118 TLLSEPTIVL
+2118 
-2128 DNTDDSGTKG
+2128 
-2138 DHLTNVNKPTFL
+2138 
-2150 LGNIDA
+2150 
-2156 DARYVTVEVQHGG
+2156 
-2169 TKEVLT
+2169 
-2175 ATKDATGNWS
+2175 
-2185 VTPTGTWADGDYTLT
+2185 
-2200 VRVEDEAGNEK
+2200 
-2211 HSASLTVTVDTQ
+2211 
-2223 ITIDVIE
+2223 
-2230 LVNDN
+2230 
-2235 GIPGDNMTND
+2235 
-2245 AHPQFRVTVPGDVNE
+2245 
-2260 VSLSIDGGVTWVKA
+2260 
-2274 TQSAT
+2274 
-2279 PGVWNYTWP
+2279 
-2288 GTVPDGDYT
+2288 
-2297 LNVKATDNAGN
+2297 
-2308 TVTETLHFTI
+2308 
-2318 DTTLSTPVIVLDSA
+2318 
-2332 DDSGV
+2332 
-2337 HGDNMTNHTQPTF
+2337 
-2350 ALQHIDDDAVR
+2350 
-2361 VTVSVEHGGVTTTF
+2361 
-2375 DATKDAGG
+2375 
-2383 WTFTPTGAWADGDYT
+2383 
-2398 LSVSVEDKAG
+2398 
-2408 NTSHSASLTVTV
+2408 
-2420 DTQIA
+2420 
-2425 INNIELV
+2425 
-2432 NDSGI
+2432 
-2437 PDDNLTNN
+2437 
-2445 VRPHFQVTVPTD
+2445 
-2457 VNVVRLSIDGGKTW
+2457 
-2471 FNATQSATPGVWDYI
+2471 
-2486 WPDDVADGGYTL
+2486 
-2498 TVEATDEAGNKAT
+2498 
-2511 QTLDFTIDTTLSV
+2511 
-2524 PTLSLDSADDSGIA
+2524 
-2538 GDNITNVKT
+2538 
-2547 PGFTLNNIDTDVS
+2547 
-2560 RVIVEVMHNGIKQE
+2560 
-2574 VPLVQTGGQWRFAP
+2574 
-2588 TSDWADGDY
+2588 
-2597 ILTVKVEDRAGNVKQ
+2597 
-2612 SAPLTVTVDT
+2612 
-2622 HIAIDRIELVND
+2622 
-2634 SGIPGDNLTNEA
+2634 
-2646 RPHFQVTVP
+2646 
-2655 ADVNGVRLS
+2655 
-2664 IDGGKTWFD
+2664 
-2673 ATQSATSGVW
+2673 
-2683 DYTWL
+2683 
-2688 TNVANGPHTLMV
+2688 
-2700 EASDKA
+2700 
-2706 GNKTT
+2706 
-2711 QKLDFTIDTILSEPT
+2711 
-2726 ITLDSADD
+2726 
-2734 SAAGDNI
+2734 
-2741 TNVKMPGFT
+2741 
-2750 LGNIDADVTKVVVTV
+2750 
-2765 AHDGKNQ
+2765 
-2772 QIELIK
+2772 
-2778 NGGVWRFT
+2778 
-2786 PGAAWTDGDYTLT
+2786 
-2799 VKVEDKAGNTNYSAP
+2799 
-2814 LTVTIDTQTS
+2814 
-2824 IDRIE
+2824 
-2829 LLNDTGIVG
+2829 
-2838 DNLTNEARPQFH
+2838 
-2850 ITVPTDV
+2850 
-2857 NSVQLSLDG
+2857 
-2866 GINWVNATLTSDGV
+2866 
-2880 WEYIWPTDLVENT
+2880 
-2893 YTLTVKAT
+2893 
-2901 DVAGNTATETLNFI
+2901 
-2915 IDTTLSTPTITLD
+2915 
-2928 SADDSGTANDNKT
+2928 
-2941 NVKTPGF
+2941 
-2948 IIGGIDSDVTQ
+2948 
-2959 VVVQVMRDGHSEEV
+2959 
-2973 ELTQTNG
+2973 
-2980 QWRFVPGSAWTDG
+2980 
-2993 DYTLTVTVKD
+2993 
-3003 EAGNIRHSAPLTVT
+3003 
-3017 IDTQITID
+3017 ID

-3171 VLTATKGATGIWSV
+3171 VLTATKDATGNWSVTPTGTWADGDYTLTVRVEDDAGNEKHSASLTVTVDTQITIDAIELVNDNGIPGDNMTNDAHPQFRVTVPGDVNEVSLSIDGGVTWVKATQSATPGVWNYTWPGTVPDGDYTLNVKATDNAGNTVTETLHFTIDTTLSTPVIVLDSADDTGIQGDNMTNRTQPTFNLQHIDDDAVRVTVSVEHGGVTTTFDATKDAGGWTFTPPTSWGAGDYTLSVSVEDKAGNTSHSASLTVTVDTQIAINNIELVNDSGIPDDNLTNNVRPHFQVKVPTDVNEVRLSIDGGKTWFNATQSATPGVWDYTWLADVGEGKHTLTVEATDKAGNQTTQKLDFIIDTLLSEPTIVLDSTDDSGTKGDNLTNANKPTFILGNIDADARYVTVEVQYGGTKEVLTATKGATGIWSV

-3196 TLTVRVEDDAGNVK
+3196 MLTVRVEDDAGNVK

-3323 TIAMDSRDDTGA
+3323 TITMDSRDDTGA

-3356 AHSVILRITQGGNSQ
+3356 AQSVILRITQGGNSQ

-3406 NVRQSTPLVV
+3406 NVRQSTPLIV

-3469 VSATQGIEGVWGY
+3469 VSAAQGIEGVWGY

-3613 TVTVDTQIAIDRIE
+3613 TVTVDTQIAIDHIE

-3709 TLNFTIDITLLT
+3709 TLNFTIDITLMT

-3852 HQVDSDVTRVM
+3852 RQVDSDVTRVM

-4301 NTKTSAELRIEID
+4301 NTKTSAELKIEID

-4530 ITSVTTPRFVIG
+4530 ITSVTKPRFVIG

-4556 GVSYSVTANG
+4556 GVSYPVTANG

-5303 NHNKPVLVGTAEAG
+5303 SHNKPVLVGTAEAG

-5382 DNPAMVAG
+5382 DNPVMMAG

-5401 TSQTRPTFSIFGEM
+5401 TSQTRPAFSIYGEM

-5473 IDTFNTTPV
+5473 IDTLNTTPV

-5527 NGLNVGEVWVNEKG
+5527 NGLNVGEVWVNDKG

-5574 YSIWVDTHIKVFTSE
+5574 YSIWVDTHIQVFTSE

-5594 SSSKTEWWS
+5594 SSSKTDWWS
-5603 NSDLIT
+5603 NSSTIT
-5609 MRGTGEIGAT
+5609 MRGMGEIGAT

-5625 GVTLATAVVAATGR
+5625 GVTLATAVVAANGQ
-5639 WELSTDKLPEGTY
+5639 WELSTDQLPEGKY
-5652 DISLVIE
+5652 DITLSIE
-5659 DSAGNRWEDV
+5659 DNAGNRKEEV
-5669 REIFIDRTPPNAPV
+5669 HEIFIDRTPPNAPV

-5708 TDSEGNTYTLTVPDN
+5708 TDSNGNTYTLTVPDN

-5749 SDDVPL
+5749 SDDVSL
-5755 DIMKEVPVISL
+5755 DIMKETPVISL

-5771 SGTVGDNITRDKQ
+5771 SGTAGDNITRDNQ

-5874 DSDNVTNHTQP
+5874 DSDNVTNHNHTQP

-5908 TDIYQATQGADGW
+5908 TDTYQATQGADGW

-5926 AAWNDGNYTLS
+5926 AAWNDGTYTLS

-5944 GNSQQSAS
+5944 GNSLQSAS
-5952 LAVTVDSTV
+5952 LEVTVDSTV

-5974 DATATAVTPP
+5974 DATPTAVTPP

-5998 TEPSA
+5998 TVPSA
-6003 AEESVVKVTAYSITL
+6003 AEESVVKETAYSITL

-6048 SIMFEGE
+6048 SVMFEGE

-6080 MDVKFIDKDNDFL
+6080 MDVKFIDKDDDFL

-6108 VNAMNVR
+6108 VNAMNAR

>member
-1078 QPDGSWAYTFTS
+1078 QPDGLWAYTFTS

-2128 DNTDDSGTKG
+2128 DSTDDSGTKG

-2425 INNIELV
+2425 INN
-2432 NDSGI
+2432 
-2437 PDDNLTNN
+2437 
-2445 VRPHFQVTVPTD
+2445 
-2457 VNVVRLSIDGGKTW
+2457 
-2471 FNATQSATPGVWDYI
+2471 
-2486 WPDDVADGGYTL
+2486 
-2498 TVEATDEAGNKAT
+2498 
-2511 QTLDFTIDTTLSV
+2511 
-2524 PTLSLDSADDSGIA
+2524 
-2538 GDNITNVKT
+2538 
-2547 PGFTLNNIDTDVS
+2547 
-2560 RVIVEVMHNGIKQE
+2560 
-2574 VPLVQTGGQWRFAP
+2574 
-2588 TSDWADGDY
+2588 
-2597 ILTVKVEDRAGNVKQ
+2597 
-2612 SAPLTVTVDT
+2612 
-2622 HIAIDRIELVND
+2622 
-2634 SGIPGDNLTNEA
+2634 
-2646 RPHFQVTVP
+2646 
-2655 ADVNGVRLS
+2655 
-2664 IDGGKTWFD
+2664 
-2673 ATQSATSGVW
+2673 
-2683 DYTWL
+2683 
-2688 TNVANGPHTLMV
+2688 
-2700 EASDKA
+2700 
-2706 GNKTT
+2706 
-2711 QKLDFTIDTILSEPT
+2711 
-2726 ITLDSADD
+2726 
-2734 SAAGDNI
+2734 
-2741 TNVKMPGFT
+2741 
-2750 LGNIDADVTKVVVTV
+2750 
-2765 AHDGKNQ
+2765 
-2772 QIELIK
+2772 
-2778 NGGVWRFT
+2778 
-2786 PGAAWTDGDYTLT
+2786 
-2799 VKVEDKAGNTNYSAP
+2799 
-2814 LTVTIDTQTS
+2814 
-2824 IDRIE
+2824 
-2829 LLNDTGIVG
+2829 
-2838 DNLTNEARPQFH
+2838 
-2850 ITVPTDV
+2850 
-2857 NSVQLSLDG
+2857 
-2866 GINWVNATLTSDGV
+2866 
-2880 WEYIWPTDLVENT
+2880 
-2893 YTLTVKAT
+2893 
-2901 DVAGNTATETLNFI
+2901 
-2915 IDTTLSTPTITLD
+2915 
-2928 SADDSGTANDNKT
+2928 
-2941 NVKTPGF
+2941 
-2948 IIGGIDSDVTQ
+2948 
-2959 VVVQVMRDGHSEEV
+2959 
-2973 ELTQTNG
+2973 
-2980 QWRFVPGSAWTDG
+2980 
-2993 DYTLTVTVKD
+2993 
-3003 EAGNIRHSAPLTVT
+3003 
-3017 IDTQITID
+3017 
-3025 HIELVNDSGIPDDN
+3025 IELVNDSGIPDDN

-4556 GVSYSVTANG
+4556 GVSYPVTANG

>member
-1 MGNKSIQ
+1 M
-8 KFFADQNSVIDLSSL
+8 
-23 GNAKGAKVSLSG
+23 
-35 PDMNITTPRGS
+35 
-46 VIIVNGALYSSIKGN
+46 
-61 NLAVK
+61 
-66 FKDKTIT
+66 
-73 GAKILGSVDLKDIQL
+73 
-88 ERIDSSL
+88 
-95 VDSAQV
+95 
-101 EKKGNGKRRNKKE
+101 
-114 EEELKKQLDDAENA
+114 
-128 KKEADKAK
+128 
-136 EEAEKAKEA
+136 
-145 AEKAL
+145 
-150 NEAFEVQNSSK
+150 
-161 QIEEMLQNFLA
+161 
-172 DNVAKDNLAQ
+172 
-182 QSDASQQNTQAKATQ
+182 
-197 ASKQNDAEK
+197 
-206 VLPQP
+206 
-211 INKNTS
+211 NKNTS

-425 IITDTIAPEKPT
+425 IITDTIPPEKPT

-599 EGINNLTFTVEDVAG
+599 EGVNNLTFTVEDVAG
-614 NKKDFSFSYVIDTIA
+614 NKKDFSFSYVIDTVA
-629 PVPPTVSLEDY
+629 PVPPTVSLEDF

-665 TILLMRDGKLYDSI
+665 IILLMRDGKLYDSI

-1032 SDSGIS
+1032 SDSGVS

-1060 SVQVWDAMSDT
+1060 SVQVWDAASDT

-1109 KANSAIFDF
+1109 KANSAVFDF

-1382 GGWTFTPPT
+1382 GGWSFTPT
-1391 SWADGDYTLSVS
+1391 GAWADGDYTLSVS

-1431 LVNDSGIPDDN
+1431 LVNDSGIPNDN

-1476 QSATPGVWDYIWPD
+1476 QSATPGAWDYIWPD

-1504 DEAGNKATQTLDFTI
+1504 DKAGNKTTQELDFTI

-1701 EASDKAGNKTT
+1701 EATDKAGNKTT

-2018 IDTQITIDHI
+2018 IDTQI
-2028 ELVNDS
+2028 
-2034 GIPDDN
+2034 
-2040 LTNNVRPHFQVT
+2040 
-2052 VPTDVN
+2052 
-2058 VVRLSIDGGK
+2058 
-2068 TWFNATQ
+2068 A
-2075 SATPGVW
+2075 
-2082 DYTWLADVGEGKHTL
+2082 
-2097 TVEATDKAGNK
+2097 
-2108 TTQQLDFIID
+2108 
-2118 TLLSEPTIVL
+2118 
-2128 DNTDDSGTKG
+2128 
-2138 DHLTNVNKPTFL
+2138 
-2150 LGNIDA
+2150 
-2156 DARYVTVEVQHGG
+2156 
-2169 TKEVLT
+2169 
-2175 ATKDATGNWS
+2175 
-2185 VTPTGTWADGDYTLT
+2185 
-2200 VRVEDEAGNEK
+2200 
-2211 HSASLTVTVDTQ
+2211 
-2223 ITIDVIE
+2223 
-2230 LVNDN
+2230 
-2235 GIPGDNMTND
+2235 
-2245 AHPQFRVTVPGDVNE
+2245 
-2260 VSLSIDGGVTWVKA
+2260 
-2274 TQSAT
+2274 
-2279 PGVWNYTWP
+2279 
-2288 GTVPDGDYT
+2288 
-2297 LNVKATDNAGN
+2297 
-2308 TVTETLHFTI
+2308 
-2318 DTTLSTPVIVLDSA
+2318 
-2332 DDSGV
+2332 
-2337 HGDNMTNHTQPTF
+2337 
-2350 ALQHIDDDAVR
+2350 
-2361 VTVSVEHGGVTTTF
+2361 
-2375 DATKDAGG
+2375 
-2383 WTFTPTGAWADGDYT
+2383 
-2398 LSVSVEDKAG
+2398 
-2408 NTSHSASLTVTV
+2408 
-2420 DTQIA
+2420 
-2425 INNIELV
+2425 
-2432 NDSGI
+2432 
-2437 PDDNLTNN
+2437 
-2445 VRPHFQVTVPTD
+2445 
-2457 VNVVRLSIDGGKTW
+2457 
-2471 FNATQSATPGVWDYI
+2471 
-2486 WPDDVADGGYTL
+2486 
-2498 TVEATDEAGNKAT
+2498 
-2511 QTLDFTIDTTLSV
+2511 
-2524 PTLSLDSADDSGIA
+2524 
-2538 GDNITNVKT
+2538 
-2547 PGFTLNNIDTDVS
+2547 
-2560 RVIVEVMHNGIKQE
+2560 
-2574 VPLVQTGGQWRFAP
+2574 
-2588 TSDWADGDY
+2588 
-2597 ILTVKVEDRAGNVKQ
+2597 
-2612 SAPLTVTVDT
+2612 
-2622 HIAIDRIELVND
+2622 
-2634 SGIPGDNLTNEA
+2634 
-2646 RPHFQVTVP
+2646 
-2655 ADVNGVRLS
+2655 
-2664 IDGGKTWFD
+2664 
-2673 ATQSATSGVW
+2673 
-2683 DYTWL
+2683 
-2688 TNVANGPHTLMV
+2688 
-2700 EASDKA
+2700 
-2706 GNKTT
+2706 
-2711 QKLDFTIDTILSEPT
+2711 
-2726 ITLDSADD
+2726 
-2734 SAAGDNI
+2734 
-2741 TNVKMPGFT
+2741 
-2750 LGNIDADVTKVVVTV
+2750 
-2765 AHDGKNQ
+2765 
-2772 QIELIK
+2772 
-2778 NGGVWRFT
+2778 
-2786 PGAAWTDGDYTLT
+2786 
-2799 VKVEDKAGNTNYSAP
+2799 
-2814 LTVTIDTQTS
+2814 
-2824 IDRIE
+2824 
-2829 LLNDTGIVG
+2829 
-2838 DNLTNEARPQFH
+2838 
-2850 ITVPTDV
+2850 
-2857 NSVQLSLDG
+2857 
-2866 GINWVNATLTSDGV
+2866 
-2880 WEYIWPTDLVENT
+2880 
-2893 YTLTVKAT
+2893 
-2901 DVAGNTATETLNFI
+2901 
-2915 IDTTLSTPTITLD
+2915 
-2928 SADDSGTANDNKT
+2928 
-2941 NVKTPGF
+2941 
-2948 IIGGIDSDVTQ
+2948 
-2959 VVVQVMRDGHSEEV
+2959 
-2973 ELTQTNG
+2973 
-2980 QWRFVPGSAWTDG
+2980 
-2993 DYTLTVTVKD
+2993 
-3003 EAGNIRHSAPLTVT
+3003 
-3017 IDTQITID
+3017 ID

-3171 VLTATKGATGIWSV
+3171 VLTATKDATGNWSVTPTGTWADGDYTLTVRVEDEAGNEKHSASLTVTVDTQITIDAIELVNDNGIPGDNMTNDAHPQFRVTVPGDVNEVSLSIDGGVTWVKATQSATPGVWNYTWPGTVPDGDYTLNVKATDNAGNTVTETLHFTIDTTLSVPVIVLNSADDTGVQGDNMTNRTQPTFALQHIDDDAVRVTVSVEHGGVTTTFDATKGTGGWSFTPTGAWADGDYTLSVSVEDKAGNTSHSASLTVTVDTQIAINNIELVNDSGIPDDNLTNNVRPHFQVTVPTDVNVVRLSIDGGKTWFNATQSATPGVWDYTWLADVGEGKHTLTVEATDKAGNQTTQKLDFIIDTMLSEPTIVLDSTDDSGTKGDNLTNANKPTFILGNIDADARYVTVEVQYGGTKEVLTATKGATGIWSV

-3196 TLTVRVEDDAGNVK
+3196 MLTVRVEDDAGNVK

-3323 TIAMDSRDDTGA
+3323 TITMDSRDDTGA

-3350 GNIDAD
+3350 GNIDSD
-3356 AHSVILRITQGGNSQ
+3356 AQSVILRITQGGNSQ

-3406 NVRQSTPLVV
+3406 NVRQSTPLIV

-3469 VSATQGIEGVWGY
+3469 VSAAQGIEGVWGY

-3613 TVTVDTQIAIDRIE
+3613 TVTVDTQIAIDHIE

-3709 TLNFTIDITLLT
+3709 TLNFTIDITLMT

-3852 HQVDSDVTRVM
+3852 RQVDSDVTRVM

-3997 RVEATDEAGNIAN
+3997 RVEAT
-4010 KDLVFN
+4010 
-4016 IDTNIQVPTIALDA
+4016 
-4030 GQDTG
+4030 
-4035 ANTADNIT
+4035 
-4043 NISRP
+4043 
-4048 TFTIGNVDPDVIKV
+4048 
-4062 VVTID
+4062 
-4067 GHDYNATKVGAGWQ
+4067 
-4081 FTPGNAIP
+4081 
-4089 DGSYNITVTVED
+4089 
-4101 KAGNTATSKPLPVVI
+4101 
-4116 DTTAEIESVT
+4116 
-4126 LVTDSG
+4126 
-4132 DSDVDNIT
+4132 
-4140 KVDKPQFSIVTA
+4140 
-4152 DDITHV
+4152 
-4158 RVKIDNAANW
+4158 
-4168 IELTKGGD
+4168 
-4176 GRWIFNVGSAL
+4176 
-4187 PDGQH
+4187 
-4192 TLLVDVTDIAG
+4192 
-4203 NVAQETL
+4203 
-4210 QFTIDTTLRE
+4210 
-4220 PTIVLDPTHDT
+4220 
-4231 GDDTNDN
+4231 
-4238 LTRIN
+4238 
-4243 KPVFI
+4243 
-4248 IGNVDNDVSH
+4248 
-4258 IVVHI
+4258 
-4263 DGRDY
+4263 
-4268 TIENT
+4268 
-4273 GGNLTF
+4273 
-4279 TPDQPLSDG
+4279 
-4288 QHTISVTVTDIAG
+4288 
-4301 NTKTSAELRIEID
+4301 
-4314 TQVQIDSVTL
+4314 
-4324 TTDSGVNDHDNVTNA
+4324 
-4339 TRPSFEIATP
+4339 
-4349 DDVTSVLVSFD
+4349 
-4360 GVNWTPISKNAAGQW
+4360 
-4375 EFTAGSALPDGHYT
+4375 
-4389 LHVQATDRAG
+4389 
-4399 NTANSTLGF
+4399 
-4408 TVDTQIDG
+4408 
-4416 LSVVML
+4416 
-4422 DDAGKDSTDGITN
+4422 
-4435 ITSPR
+4435 
-4440 FEISAREPLQSVT
+4440 
-4453 VILNGKSSTLTQGAG
+4453 
-4468 NKWLFTPDTPL
+4468 
-4479 VDGTYKIEIVA
+4479 
-4490 EDIAGNKISK
+4490 
-4500 EVSFTID
+4500 
-4507 TIVSDPSIDLLDAD
+4507 
-4521 DTGESAVDN
+4521 
-4530 ITSVTTPRFVIG
+4530 
-4542 NVPADIDTV
+4542 
-4551 VIRIN
+4551 
-4556 GVSYSVTANG
+4556 
-4566 NNLWEFQVPVALNDG
+4566 
-4581 VYEAV
+4581 
-4586 VVFRDIAG
+4586 
-4594 NTSETK
+4594 
-4600 LPFTIDTTTSV
+4600 
-4611 SVRME
+4611 
-4616 PASDTGNSNSD
+4616 
-4627 NLTNKQ
+4627 
-4633 NPKFEGTAEPNAK
+4633 
-4646 LVITIVDDKSGRE
+4646 
-4659 VLKQTITV
+4659 
-4667 GADGNWSV
+4667 
-4675 TPNILPDGMYTINV
+4675 
-4689 VATDVAGNTAQTQ
+4689 
-4702 ERFTIDTVTIDPTIR
+4702 
-4717 LSDPSIDDQHE
+4717 
-4728 ATSLRPEFKGFA
+4728 
-4740 EAFSTIMIQWDGK
+4740 
-4753 VVGSANA
+4753 
-4760 NANGEWS
+4760 
-4767 WTPPSVL
+4767 
-4774 APGSYVV
+4774 
-4781 SIVAKDKAGNESSQ
+4781 
-4795 VDFPVVIPVIDVT
+4795 
-4808 PPTIKLSEESDSG
+4808 
-4821 ALGDF
+4821 
-4826 TTNNKTPTLIGS
+4826 
-4838 TLPNTIVS
+4838 
-4846 IYVDG
+4846 
-4851 VKVGEAT
+4851 
-4858 ADTAGRYTFQLS
+4858 
-4870 EMKDGHYVVQVGIVN
+4870 
-4885 PRDNSELRSTAVDV
+4885 
-4899 TIDTE
+4899 
-4904 VAELVWNI
+4904 
-4912 SGMHEGGYINTVT
+4912 
-4925 PEIGG
+4925 
-4930 TSEPNSKITIFVN
+4930 
-4943 GVEKAIAYT
+4943 
-4952 TGAGHWGV
+4952 
-4960 VLPALGNDGNYEL
+4960 
-4973 TFKVE
+4973 
-4978 DVAGN
+4978 
-4983 IREFGPQNV
+4983 
-4992 ILDTV
+4992 
-4997 ISPLTVVL
+4997 
-5005 READDSGKVGD
+5005 
-5016 WITNK
+5016 
-5021 SHVTIDGTAEA
+5021 
-5032 GSTLTIRNPQGVVIA
+5032 
-5047 TLVVGND
+5047 
-5054 GRWSAELDL
+5054 
-5063 REGSNAFV
+5063 
-5071 VVSEDKAGNSQQK
+5071 
-5084 EILIE
+5084 
-5089 HDTQIEISDISLS
+5089 
-5102 RDTNSGDK
+5102 
-5110 YDLITNNKSPVL
+5110 
-5122 VAMTDPG
+5122 
-5129 ATVQVYI
+5129 
-5136 NGVLQGTVEASSSGN
+5136 
-5151 ISYTM
+5151 
-5156 PANSADGE
+5156 
-5164 YQVQFVATD
+5164 
-5173 TAGNRVESAIT
+5173 
-5184 TVTID
+5184 
-5189 SQIAVFDIDE
+5189 
-5199 DSLPALS
+5199 
-5206 NNRAL
+5206 
-5211 SVSGVGE
+5211 
-5218 AGSQVSIFVDG
+5218 
-5229 KLVNVV
+5229 
-5235 MVEADGTWRAPILL
+5235 
-5249 QDDGTFN
+5249 
-5256 IHFSITDV
+5256 
-5264 AGNTEVSKDYSVDVD
+5264 
-5279 SSTDFPTLNLEDASN
+5279 
-5294 SGSLDDLIT
+5294 
-5303 NHNKPVLVGTAEAG
+5303 
-5317 ATIHIYV
+5317 
-5324 DEKIV
+5324 
-5329 ANVLVLEDGT
+5329 
-5339 WSYQFDNALKDGEY
+5339 
-5353 SIRVVAEDPAGNT
+5353 
-5366 AESPRL
+5366 
-5372 LVTIDTSTFI
+5372 
-5382 DNPAMVAG
+5382 
-5390 SDNGIFSNDSI
+5390 
-5401 TSQTRPTFSIFGEM
+5401 
-5415 NQSVQIFIDGVLVDT
+5415 
-5430 ITVTDRNQVY
+5430 
-5440 RPESPLGDGSHS
+5440 
-5452 IYYVITDKAGNTATS
+5452 
-5467 KTLNFT
+5467 
-5473 IDTFNTTPV
+5473 
-5482 AIDSIGGQT
+5482 
-5491 LAEMTGSDGK
+5491 
-5501 IYITDTTR
+5501 
-5509 NLLFS
+5509 
-5514 GSAEPNSKIEIII
+5514 
-5527 NGLNVGEVWVNEKG
+5527 
-5541 HWQMPVN
+5541 
-5548 PLYFTEGQL
+5548 
-5557 DITVK
+5557 
-5562 STDRAGNVNQEK
+5562 
-5574 YSIWVDTHIKVFTSE
+5574 
-5589 LDDNK
+5589 
-5594 SSSKTEWWS
+5594 
-5603 NSDLIT
+5603 
-5609 MRGTGEIGAT
+5609 
-5619 VSLIVA
+5619 
-5625 GVTLATAVVAATGR
+5625 
-5639 WELSTDKLPEGTY
+5639 
-5652 DISLVIE
+5652 
-5659 DSAGNRWEDV
+5659 
-5669 REIFIDRTPPNAPV
+5669 
-5683 VTYSDIVNDLII
+5683 
-5695 MQGTA
+5695 
-5700 EAKSQLII
+5700 
-5708 TDSEGNTYTLTVPDN
+5708 
-5723 GKWSMAIP
+5723 
-5731 YPSEGKFTITS
+5731 
-5742 VDAIGNR
+5742 
-5749 SDDVPL
+5749 
-5755 DIMKEVPVISL
+5755 
-5766 SPDSD
+5766 
-5771 SGTVGDNITRDKQ
+5771 
-5784 PTFIIGNL
+5784 
-5792 ESDVVVVQVDI
+5792 
-5803 NGTVYNAEKN
+5803 
-5813 ADGVWFFT
+5813 
-5821 PGTPLADGSYTISV
+5821 
-5835 IASDAAGNQK
+5835 
-5845 NSLPITV
+5845 
-5852 TIDSTLTVPEI
+5852 
-5863 ALAAG
+5863 
-5868 EDNGAS
+5868 
-5874 DSDNVTNHTQP
+5874 
-5885 KFTLQHIDAD
+5885 
-5895 VTGVTVNVTHNGV
+5895 
-5908 TDIYQATQGADGW
+5908 
-5921 TFTPP
+5921 
-5926 AAWNDGNYTLS
+5926 
-5937 VTVVDRA
+5937 
-5944 GNSQQSAS
+5944 
-5952 LAVTVDSTV
+5952 
-5961 TVTADSQHDDASD
+5961 
-5974 DATATAVTPP
+5974 
-5984 ESETVNAESATHLR
+5984 
-5998 TEPSA
+5998 
-6003 AEESVVKVTAYSITL
+6003 
-6018 LNADSGDE
+6018 
-6026 IDRSISQTPSFEI
+6026 
-6039 SVPENIVNV
+6039 
-6048 SIMFEGE
+6048 
-6055 EFTLPITNQKAIFE
+6055 
-6069 VPLSLEDGEYT
+6069 
-6080 MDVKFIDKDNDFL
+6080 
-6093 IKEKT
+6093 
-6098 FSVDHSSADI
+6098 
-6108 VNAMNVR
+6108 
-6115 GKTEDDINDSP
+6115 
-6126 STSSVGHNNNGAI
+6126 
-6139 DVFAVNEVTLPVDN
+6139 
-6153 QEEHA
+6153 

>member
-35 PDMNITTPRGS
+35 PDMNITTPHGA

-425 IITDTIAPEKPT
+425 IITDTIPPEKPT

-629 PVPPTVSLEDY
+629 PVPPTVSLEDF

-1060 SVQVWDAMSDT
+1060 SVQVWDAASDT

-1109 KANSAIFDF
+1109 KANSAVFDF

-1188 IPGNTWADGSYT
+1188 TPGNTWADGSYT

-1206 DKAGNTNYSAPLTVV
+1206 DKAGNTSYSAPLTVV

-1321 TLSVPVIVLDSADDT
+1321 TLSVPVIVLNSADDT
-1336 GIQGDNMT
+1336 GVQGDNMT

-1382 GGWTFTPPT
+1382 GGWSFTPT
-1391 SWADGDYTLSVS
+1391 GAWADGDYTLSVS

-1476 QSATPGVWDYIWPD
+1476 QNATPGVWDYIWPD

-1504 DEAGNKATQTLDFTI
+1504 DEAGNKTTQTLDFTI

-1637 IPGDN
+1637 IPDDN

-1717 TIDTILSEPTIT
+1717 IIDTMLSEPTIT

-2018 IDTQITIDHI
+2018 IDTQIAIDHI

-2040 LTNNVRPHFQVT
+2040 LTNEARPHFQVT

-2118 TLLSEPTIVL
+2118 TMLSEPTIVL

-2138 DHLTNVNKPTFL
+2138 DNLTNVNKPTFL

-2332 DDSGV
+2332 DDTGIQ
-2337 HGDNMTNHTQPTF
+2337 GDNMTNRTQPTF

-2375 DATKDAGG
+2375 DATKGVGG
-2383 WTFTPTGAWADGDYT
+2383 WTFTPPTSWGAGDYT

-2445 VRPHFQVTVPTD
+2445 VRPHFQVKVPTD
-2457 VNVVRLSIDGGKTW
+2457 VN
-2471 FNATQSATPGVWDYI
+2471 
-2486 WPDDVADGGYTL
+2486 
-2498 TVEATDEAGNKAT
+2498 E
-2511 QTLDFTIDTTLSV
+2511 
-2524 PTLSLDSADDSGIA
+2524 
-2538 GDNITNVKT
+2538 
-2547 PGFTLNNIDTDVS
+2547 
-2560 RVIVEVMHNGIKQE
+2560 
-2574 VPLVQTGGQWRFAP
+2574 
-2588 TSDWADGDY
+2588 
-2597 ILTVKVEDRAGNVKQ
+2597 
-2612 SAPLTVTVDT
+2612 
-2622 HIAIDRIELVND
+2622 
-2634 SGIPGDNLTNEA
+2634 
-2646 RPHFQVTVP
+2646 
-2655 ADVNGVRLS
+2655 
-2664 IDGGKTWFD
+2664 
-2673 ATQSATSGVW
+2673 
-2683 DYTWL
+2683 
-2688 TNVANGPHTLMV
+2688 
-2700 EASDKA
+2700 
-2706 GNKTT
+2706 
-2711 QKLDFTIDTILSEPT
+2711 
-2726 ITLDSADD
+2726 
-2734 SAAGDNI
+2734 
-2741 TNVKMPGFT
+2741 
-2750 LGNIDADVTKVVVTV
+2750 
-2765 AHDGKNQ
+2765 
-2772 QIELIK
+2772 
-2778 NGGVWRFT
+2778 
-2786 PGAAWTDGDYTLT
+2786 
-2799 VKVEDKAGNTNYSAP
+2799 
-2814 LTVTIDTQTS
+2814 
-2824 IDRIE
+2824 
-2829 LLNDTGIVG
+2829 
-2838 DNLTNEARPQFH
+2838 
-2850 ITVPTDV
+2850 
-2857 NSVQLSLDG
+2857 
-2866 GINWVNATLTSDGV
+2866 
-2880 WEYIWPTDLVENT
+2880 
-2893 YTLTVKAT
+2893 
-2901 DVAGNTATETLNFI
+2901 
-2915 IDTTLSTPTITLD
+2915 
-2928 SADDSGTANDNKT
+2928 
-2941 NVKTPGF
+2941 
-2948 IIGGIDSDVTQ
+2948 
-2959 VVVQVMRDGHSEEV
+2959 
-2973 ELTQTNG
+2973 
-2980 QWRFVPGSAWTDG
+2980 
-2993 DYTLTVTVKD
+2993 
-3003 EAGNIRHSAPLTVT
+3003 
-3017 IDTQITID
+3017 
-3025 HIELVNDSGIPDDN
+3025 
-3039 LTNNVRPHFQVTVP
+3039 
-3053 TDVNVVRLS
+3053 VRLS

-3103 AGNKTTQQLDFII
+3103 AGNQTTQKLDFII
-3116 DTLLSEPTIVLDNTD
+3116 DTMLSEPTIVLDSTD

-3141 NVNKPTFLLGNIDA
+3141 NANKPTFILGNIDA

-3164 QHGGTKE
+3164 QYGGTKE

-3406 NVRQSTPLVV
+3406 NVRQSTPLIV

-3469 VSATQGIEGVWGY
+3469 VSAAQGIEGVWGY

-3516 TRLSTPTIALD
+3516 TQLSTPTIALD

-3613 TVTVDTQIAIDRIE
+3613 TVTVDTQIAIDHIE

-3690 GQHTLTVEVTDG
+3690 GQHTLIVEVTDG
-3702 AGNKMTE
+3702 AGNKMTG
-3709 TLNFTIDITLLT
+3709 TLDFTIDITLLT

-3852 HQVDSDVTRVM
+3852 RQVDSDVTRVM

-4301 NTKTSAELRIEID
+4301 NTKTSAELKIEID

-4530 ITSVTTPRFVIG
+4530 ITSVTKPRFVIG

-4556 GVSYSVTANG
+4556 GVSYPVTANG

-4885 PRDNSELRSTAVDV
+4885 PRDNSELRSTAVDL

-4960 VLPALGNDGNYEL
+4960 VLPALGNDGNYVL

-5303 NHNKPVLVGTAEAG
+5303 SHNKPVLVGTAEAG

-5382 DNPAMVAG
+5382 DNPVMMAG

-5401 TSQTRPTFSIFGEM
+5401 TSQTRPAFSIYGEM

-5473 IDTFNTTPV
+5473 IDTLNTTPV

-5527 NGLNVGEVWVNEKG
+5527 NGLNVGEVWVNDKG

-5574 YSIWVDTHIKVFTSE
+5574 YSIWVDTHIQVFTSE

-5594 SSSKTEWWS
+5594 SSSKTDWWS
-5603 NSDLIT
+5603 NSSTIT
-5609 MRGTGEIGAT
+5609 MRGMGEIGAT

-5625 GVTLATAVVAATGR
+5625 GVTLATAVVAANGQ
-5639 WELSTDKLPEGTY
+5639 WELSTDQLPEGKY
-5652 DISLVIE
+5652 DITLSIE
-5659 DSAGNRWEDV
+5659 DNAGNRKEEV
-5669 REIFIDRTPPNAPV
+5669 HEIFIDRTPPNAPV

-5708 TDSEGNTYTLTVPDN
+5708 TDSNGNTYTLTVPDN

-5835 IASDAAGNQK
+5835 VASDAAGNQK

-5926 AAWNDGNYTLS
+5926 AAWNDGTYTLS

-5961 TVTADSQHDDASD
+5961 TVTADSQHNDASD
-5974 DATATAVTPP
+5974 DATAIAVTPP

-5998 TEPSA
+5998 TVPSA
-6003 AEESVVKVTAYSITL
+6003 AEESVVKETAYSITL

-6048 SIMFEGE
+6048 SVMFEGE

-6080 MDVKFIDKDNDFL
+6080 MDVKFIDKDDDFL

-6108 VNAMNVR
+6108 VNAMNAR

>member
-2128 DNTDDSGTKG
+2128 DSTDDSGTKG

-2425 INNIELV
+2425 INN
-2432 NDSGI
+2432 
-2437 PDDNLTNN
+2437 
-2445 VRPHFQVTVPTD
+2445 
-2457 VNVVRLSIDGGKTW
+2457 
-2471 FNATQSATPGVWDYI
+2471 
-2486 WPDDVADGGYTL
+2486 
-2498 TVEATDEAGNKAT
+2498 
-2511 QTLDFTIDTTLSV
+2511 
-2524 PTLSLDSADDSGIA
+2524 
-2538 GDNITNVKT
+2538 
-2547 PGFTLNNIDTDVS
+2547 
-2560 RVIVEVMHNGIKQE
+2560 
-2574 VPLVQTGGQWRFAP
+2574 
-2588 TSDWADGDY
+2588 
-2597 ILTVKVEDRAGNVKQ
+2597 
-2612 SAPLTVTVDT
+2612 
-2622 HIAIDRIELVND
+2622 
-2634 SGIPGDNLTNEA
+2634 
-2646 RPHFQVTVP
+2646 
-2655 ADVNGVRLS
+2655 
-2664 IDGGKTWFD
+2664 
-2673 ATQSATSGVW
+2673 
-2683 DYTWL
+2683 
-2688 TNVANGPHTLMV
+2688 
-2700 EASDKA
+2700 
-2706 GNKTT
+2706 
-2711 QKLDFTIDTILSEPT
+2711 
-2726 ITLDSADD
+2726 
-2734 SAAGDNI
+2734 
-2741 TNVKMPGFT
+2741 
-2750 LGNIDADVTKVVVTV
+2750 
-2765 AHDGKNQ
+2765 
-2772 QIELIK
+2772 
-2778 NGGVWRFT
+2778 
-2786 PGAAWTDGDYTLT
+2786 
-2799 VKVEDKAGNTNYSAP
+2799 
-2814 LTVTIDTQTS
+2814 
-2824 IDRIE
+2824 
-2829 LLNDTGIVG
+2829 
-2838 DNLTNEARPQFH
+2838 
-2850 ITVPTDV
+2850 
-2857 NSVQLSLDG
+2857 
-2866 GINWVNATLTSDGV
+2866 
-2880 WEYIWPTDLVENT
+2880 
-2893 YTLTVKAT
+2893 
-2901 DVAGNTATETLNFI
+2901 
-2915 IDTTLSTPTITLD
+2915 
-2928 SADDSGTANDNKT
+2928 
-2941 NVKTPGF
+2941 
-2948 IIGGIDSDVTQ
+2948 
-2959 VVVQVMRDGHSEEV
+2959 
-2973 ELTQTNG
+2973 
-2980 QWRFVPGSAWTDG
+2980 
-2993 DYTLTVTVKD
+2993 
-3003 EAGNIRHSAPLTVT
+3003 
-3017 IDTQITID
+3017 
-3025 HIELVNDSGIPDDN
+3025 IELVNDSGIPDDN

-4556 GVSYSVTANG
+4556 GVSYPVTANG

-5339 WSYQFDNALKDGEY
+5339 WSYQFDNVLKDGEY

>member
-1 MGNKSIQ
+1 
-8 KFFADQNSVIDLSSL
+8 NSVIDLSSL

-242 TLALAAESNSGSKD
+242 TLALATESNSGSKD

-614 NKKDFSFSYVIDTIA
+614 NKKDFSFSYVIDTVA
-629 PVPPTVSLEDY
+629 PVPPTVSLEDF

-1032 SDSGIS
+1032 SDSGVS

-1060 SVQVWDAMSDT
+1060 SVQVWDAASDT

-1109 KANSAIFDF
+1109 KANSAVFDF

-1206 DKAGNTNYSAPLTVV
+1206 DKAGNTSYSAPLTVV

-1382 GGWTFTPPT
+1382 GGWSFTPT
-1391 SWADGDYTLSVS
+1391 GAWADGDYTLSVS

-1431 LVNDSGIPDDN
+1431 LVNDSGIPNDN

-1476 QSATPGVWDYIWPD
+1476 QSATPGAWDYIWPD

-1504 DEAGNKATQTLDFTI
+1504 DKAGNKTTQELDFTI

-2128 DNTDDSGTKG
+2128 DSTDDSGTKG
-2138 DHLTNVNKPTFL
+2138 DNLTNVNKPTFL

-2318 DTTLSTPVIVLDSA
+2318 DTTLSVPVIVLNSA
-2332 DDSGV
+2332 DDTGV
-2337 HGDNMTNHTQPTF
+2337 QGDNMTNSTQPTF

-2375 DATKDAGG
+2375 DATKGTGG
-2383 WTFTPTGAWADGDYT
+2383 WSFTPTGAWADGDYT

-2445 VRPHFQVTVPTD
+2445 VRPHFQVKVPMD
-2457 VNVVRLSIDGGKTW
+2457 VN
-2471 FNATQSATPGVWDYI
+2471 
-2486 WPDDVADGGYTL
+2486 
-2498 TVEATDEAGNKAT
+2498 E
-2511 QTLDFTIDTTLSV
+2511 
-2524 PTLSLDSADDSGIA
+2524 
-2538 GDNITNVKT
+2538 
-2547 PGFTLNNIDTDVS
+2547 
-2560 RVIVEVMHNGIKQE
+2560 
-2574 VPLVQTGGQWRFAP
+2574 
-2588 TSDWADGDY
+2588 
-2597 ILTVKVEDRAGNVKQ
+2597 
-2612 SAPLTVTVDT
+2612 
-2622 HIAIDRIELVND
+2622 
-2634 SGIPGDNLTNEA
+2634 
-2646 RPHFQVTVP
+2646 
-2655 ADVNGVRLS
+2655 
-2664 IDGGKTWFD
+2664 
-2673 ATQSATSGVW
+2673 
-2683 DYTWL
+2683 
-2688 TNVANGPHTLMV
+2688 
-2700 EASDKA
+2700 
-2706 GNKTT
+2706 
-2711 QKLDFTIDTILSEPT
+2711 
-2726 ITLDSADD
+2726 
-2734 SAAGDNI
+2734 
-2741 TNVKMPGFT
+2741 
-2750 LGNIDADVTKVVVTV
+2750 
-2765 AHDGKNQ
+2765 
-2772 QIELIK
+2772 
-2778 NGGVWRFT
+2778 
-2786 PGAAWTDGDYTLT
+2786 
-2799 VKVEDKAGNTNYSAP
+2799 
-2814 LTVTIDTQTS
+2814 
-2824 IDRIE
+2824 
-2829 LLNDTGIVG
+2829 
-2838 DNLTNEARPQFH
+2838 
-2850 ITVPTDV
+2850 
-2857 NSVQLSLDG
+2857 
-2866 GINWVNATLTSDGV
+2866 
-2880 WEYIWPTDLVENT
+2880 
-2893 YTLTVKAT
+2893 
-2901 DVAGNTATETLNFI
+2901 
-2915 IDTTLSTPTITLD
+2915 
-2928 SADDSGTANDNKT
+2928 
-2941 NVKTPGF
+2941 
-2948 IIGGIDSDVTQ
+2948 
-2959 VVVQVMRDGHSEEV
+2959 
-2973 ELTQTNG
+2973 
-2980 QWRFVPGSAWTDG
+2980 
-2993 DYTLTVTVKD
+2993 
-3003 EAGNIRHSAPLTVT
+3003 
-3017 IDTQITID
+3017 
-3025 HIELVNDSGIPDDN
+3025 
-3039 LTNNVRPHFQVTVP
+3039 
-3053 TDVNVVRLS
+3053 VRLS

-3103 AGNKTTQQLDFII
+3103 AGNQTTQKLDFII
-3116 DTLLSEPTIVLDNTD
+3116 DTLLSEPTIVLDSTD

-3141 NVNKPTFLLGNIDA
+3141 NANKPTFILGNIDA

-3164 QHGGTKE
+3164 QYGGTKE

-3323 TIAMDSRDDTGA
+3323 TITMDSRDDTGA

-3350 GNIDAD
+3350 GNIDSD
-3356 AHSVILRITQGGNSQ
+3356 AQSVILRITQGGNSQ

-3406 NVRQSTPLVV
+3406 NVRQSTPLIV

-3469 VSATQGIEGVWGY
+3469 VSAAQGIEGVWGY

-3613 TVTVDTQIAIDRIE
+3613 TVTVDTQIAIDHIE

-3709 TLNFTIDITLLT
+3709 TLNFTIDITLMT

-3852 HQVDSDVTRVM
+3852 RQVDSDVTRVM

-4530 ITSVTTPRFVIG
+4530 ITSVTKPRFVIG

-4556 GVSYSVTANG
+4556 GVSYPVTANG

-4826 TTNNKTPTLIGS
+4826 TTNNKTPTLVGN
-4838 TLPNTIVS
+4838 TLPNAIVS

-4960 VLPALGNDGNYEL
+4960 VLPALGNDGNYVL

-5303 NHNKPVLVGTAEAG
+5303 SHNKPVLVGTAEAG

-5382 DNPAMVAG
+5382 DNPVMMAG

-5401 TSQTRPTFSIFGEM
+5401 TSQTRPAFSIYGEM

-5473 IDTFNTTPV
+5473 IDTLNTTPV

-5527 NGLNVGEVWVNEKG
+5527 NGLNVGEVWVNDKG

-5574 YSIWVDTHIKVFTSE
+5574 YSIWVDTHIQVFTSE

-5594 SSSKTEWWS
+5594 SSSKTDWWS
-5603 NSDLIT
+5603 NSSTIT
-5609 MRGTGEIGAT
+5609 MRGMGEIGAT

-5625 GVTLATAVVAATGR
+5625 GVTLATAVVAANGQ
-5639 WELSTDKLPEGTY
+5639 WELSTDQLPEGKY
-5652 DISLVIE
+5652 DITLSIE
-5659 DSAGNRWEDV
+5659 DNAGNRKEEV
-5669 REIFIDRTPPNAPV
+5669 HEIFIDRTPPNAPV

-5708 TDSEGNTYTLTVPDN
+5708 TDSNGNTYTLTVPDN

-5749 SDDVPL
+5749 SDDVSL

-5868 EDNGAS
+5868 EDNGVS

-5908 TDIYQATQGADGW
+5908 TDTYQATQGADGW

-5926 AAWNDGNYTLS
+5926 AAWNDGTYTLS

-5998 TEPSA
+5998 TVPSA
-6003 AEESVVKVTAYSITL
+6003 AEESVVKETAYSITL

-6108 VNAMNVR
+6108 VNAMNAR

>member
-2128 DNTDDSGTKG
+2128 DSTDDSGTKG

-2471 FNATQSATPGVWDYI
+2471 FNATQSATPGVWDY
-2486 WPDDVADGGYTL
+2486 
-2498 TVEATDEAGNKAT
+2498 
-2511 QTLDFTIDTTLSV
+2511 
-2524 PTLSLDSADDSGIA
+2524 
-2538 GDNITNVKT
+2538 
-2547 PGFTLNNIDTDVS
+2547 
-2560 RVIVEVMHNGIKQE
+2560 
-2574 VPLVQTGGQWRFAP
+2574 
-2588 TSDWADGDY
+2588 
-2597 ILTVKVEDRAGNVKQ
+2597 
-2612 SAPLTVTVDT
+2612 
-2622 HIAIDRIELVND
+2622 
-2634 SGIPGDNLTNEA
+2634 
-2646 RPHFQVTVP
+2646 
-2655 ADVNGVRLS
+2655 
-2664 IDGGKTWFD
+2664 
-2673 ATQSATSGVW
+2673 
-2683 DYTWL
+2683 
-2688 TNVANGPHTLMV
+2688 
-2700 EASDKA
+2700 
-2706 GNKTT
+2706 
-2711 QKLDFTIDTILSEPT
+2711 
-2726 ITLDSADD
+2726 
-2734 SAAGDNI
+2734 
-2741 TNVKMPGFT
+2741 
-2750 LGNIDADVTKVVVTV
+2750 
-2765 AHDGKNQ
+2765 
-2772 QIELIK
+2772 
-2778 NGGVWRFT
+2778 
-2786 PGAAWTDGDYTLT
+2786 
-2799 VKVEDKAGNTNYSAP
+2799 
-2814 LTVTIDTQTS
+2814 
-2824 IDRIE
+2824 
-2829 LLNDTGIVG
+2829 
-2838 DNLTNEARPQFH
+2838 
-2850 ITVPTDV
+2850 
-2857 NSVQLSLDG
+2857 
-2866 GINWVNATLTSDGV
+2866 
-2880 WEYIWPTDLVENT
+2880 
-2893 YTLTVKAT
+2893 
-2901 DVAGNTATETLNFI
+2901 
-2915 IDTTLSTPTITLD
+2915 
-2928 SADDSGTANDNKT
+2928 
-2941 NVKTPGF
+2941 
-2948 IIGGIDSDVTQ
+2948 
-2959 VVVQVMRDGHSEEV
+2959 
-2973 ELTQTNG
+2973 
-2980 QWRFVPGSAWTDG
+2980 
-2993 DYTLTVTVKD
+2993 
-3003 EAGNIRHSAPLTVT
+3003 
-3017 IDTQITID
+3017 
-3025 HIELVNDSGIPDDN
+3025 
-3039 LTNNVRPHFQVTVP
+3039 
-3053 TDVNVVRLS
+3053 
-3062 IDGGKTWFN
+3062 
-3071 ATQSATPG
+3071 
-3079 VWDYTWLADVGEGK
+3079 TWLADVGEGK

-3335 IGDHITSVKRPGFTI
+3335 IGDHMTSVKRPGFTI

-4556 GVSYSVTANG
+4556 GVSYPVTANG

>member
-425 IITDTIAPEKPT
+425 IITDTIPPEKPT

-1060 SVQVWDAMSDT
+1060 SVQVWDAASDT

-1109 KANSAIFDF
+1109 KANSAVFDF

-1382 GGWTFTPPT
+1382 GGWSFTPT
-1391 SWADGDYTLSVS
+1391 GAWADGDYTLSVS

-1431 LVNDSGIPDDN
+1431 LVNDSGIPNDN

-1476 QSATPGVWDYIWPD
+1476 QSATPGAWDYIWPD

-1504 DEAGNKATQTLDFTI
+1504 DKAGNKTTQELDFTI

-2018 IDTQITIDHI
+2018 IDTQIAIDHI

-2040 LTNNVRPHFQVT
+2040 LTNEARPHFQVT

-2118 TLLSEPTIVL
+2118 TMLSEPTIVL

-2138 DHLTNVNKPTFL
+2138 DNLTNVNKPTFL

-2223 ITIDVIE
+2223 ITIDAIE

-2318 DTTLSTPVIVLDSA
+2318 DTTLSVPVIVLNSA
-2332 DDSGV
+2332 DDTGV
-2337 HGDNMTNHTQPTF
+2337 QGDNMTNSSQPTF

-2375 DATKDAGG
+2375 DATKGVGG
-2383 WTFTPTGAWADGDYT
+2383 WSFTPTGAWADGDYT

-2445 VRPHFQVTVPTD
+2445 VRPHFQVKVPTD
-2457 VNVVRLSIDGGKTW
+2457 VN
-2471 FNATQSATPGVWDYI
+2471 
-2486 WPDDVADGGYTL
+2486 
-2498 TVEATDEAGNKAT
+2498 E
-2511 QTLDFTIDTTLSV
+2511 
-2524 PTLSLDSADDSGIA
+2524 
-2538 GDNITNVKT
+2538 
-2547 PGFTLNNIDTDVS
+2547 
-2560 RVIVEVMHNGIKQE
+2560 
-2574 VPLVQTGGQWRFAP
+2574 
-2588 TSDWADGDY
+2588 
-2597 ILTVKVEDRAGNVKQ
+2597 
-2612 SAPLTVTVDT
+2612 
-2622 HIAIDRIELVND
+2622 
-2634 SGIPGDNLTNEA
+2634 
-2646 RPHFQVTVP
+2646 
-2655 ADVNGVRLS
+2655 
-2664 IDGGKTWFD
+2664 
-2673 ATQSATSGVW
+2673 
-2683 DYTWL
+2683 
-2688 TNVANGPHTLMV
+2688 
-2700 EASDKA
+2700 
-2706 GNKTT
+2706 
-2711 QKLDFTIDTILSEPT
+2711 
-2726 ITLDSADD
+2726 
-2734 SAAGDNI
+2734 
-2741 TNVKMPGFT
+2741 
-2750 LGNIDADVTKVVVTV
+2750 
-2765 AHDGKNQ
+2765 
-2772 QIELIK
+2772 
-2778 NGGVWRFT
+2778 
-2786 PGAAWTDGDYTLT
+2786 
-2799 VKVEDKAGNTNYSAP
+2799 
-2814 LTVTIDTQTS
+2814 
-2824 IDRIE
+2824 
-2829 LLNDTGIVG
+2829 
-2838 DNLTNEARPQFH
+2838 
-2850 ITVPTDV
+2850 
-2857 NSVQLSLDG
+2857 
-2866 GINWVNATLTSDGV
+2866 
-2880 WEYIWPTDLVENT
+2880 
-2893 YTLTVKAT
+2893 
-2901 DVAGNTATETLNFI
+2901 
-2915 IDTTLSTPTITLD
+2915 
-2928 SADDSGTANDNKT
+2928 
-2941 NVKTPGF
+2941 
-2948 IIGGIDSDVTQ
+2948 
-2959 VVVQVMRDGHSEEV
+2959 
-2973 ELTQTNG
+2973 
-2980 QWRFVPGSAWTDG
+2980 
-2993 DYTLTVTVKD
+2993 
-3003 EAGNIRHSAPLTVT
+3003 
-3017 IDTQITID
+3017 
-3025 HIELVNDSGIPDDN
+3025 
-3039 LTNNVRPHFQVTVP
+3039 
-3053 TDVNVVRLS
+3053 VRLS

-3103 AGNKTTQQLDFII
+3103 AGNQTTQKLDFII
-3116 DTLLSEPTIVLDNTD
+3116 DTMLSEPTIVLDSTD

-3141 NVNKPTFLLGNIDA
+3141 NANKPTFILGNIDA

-3164 QHGGTKE
+3164 QYGGTKE

-3196 TLTVRVEDDAGNVK
+3196 MLTVRVEDDAGNVK

-3323 TIAMDSRDDTGA
+3323 TITMDSRDDTGA

-3350 GNIDAD
+3350 GNIDSD
-3356 AHSVILRITQGGNSQ
+3356 AQSVILRITQGGNSQ

-3406 NVRQSTPLVV
+3406 NVRQSTPLIV

-3469 VSATQGIEGVWGY
+3469 VSAAQGIEGVWGY

-3613 TVTVDTQIAIDRIE
+3613 TVTVDTQIAIDHIE

-3709 TLNFTIDITLLT
+3709 TLNFTIDITLMT

-3950 RIDVPGDVVQVRVTL
+3950 RIDAPGDVVQVRVTL

-4301 NTKTSAELRIEID
+4301 NTKTSAELKIEID

-4453 VILNGKSSTLTQGAG
+4453 VILNGKSSTLTQGAD

-4530 ITSVTTPRFVIG
+4530 ITSVTKPRFVIG

-4556 GVSYSVTANG
+4556 GVSYPVTANG

-4885 PRDNSELRSTAVDV
+4885 PRDNSELRSTAVDL

-5303 NHNKPVLVGTAEAG
+5303 SHNKPVLVGTAEAG

-5382 DNPAMVAG
+5382 DNPVMMAG

-5401 TSQTRPTFSIFGEM
+5401 TSQTRPAFSIYGEM

-5473 IDTFNTTPV
+5473 IDTLNTTPV

-5574 YSIWVDTHIKVFTSE
+5574 YSIWVDTHIQVFTSE

-5594 SSSKTEWWS
+5594 SSSKTDWWS
-5603 NSDLIT
+5603 NSSTIT
-5609 MRGTGEIGAT
+5609 MRGMGEIGAT

-5625 GVTLATAVVAATGR
+5625 GVTLATAVVAANGQ
-5639 WELSTDKLPEGTY
+5639 WELSTDQLPEGKY
-5652 DISLVIE
+5652 DITLSIE
-5659 DSAGNRWEDV
+5659 DNAGNRKEEV
-5669 REIFIDRTPPNAPV
+5669 HEIFIDRTPPNAPV

-5708 TDSEGNTYTLTVPDN
+5708 TDSNGNTYTLTVPDN

-5749 SDDVPL
+5749 SDDVSL

-5868 EDNGAS
+5868 EDNGVS

-5908 TDIYQATQGADGW
+5908 TDTYQATQGADGW

-5926 AAWNDGNYTLS
+5926 AAWNDGTYTLS

-5974 DATATAVTPP
+5974 DATPTAVTPL
-5984 ESETVNAESATHLR
+5984 ESETVNAESDTHLR
-5998 TEPSA
+5998 TVPSA
-6003 AEESVVKVTAYSITL
+6003 AEESVVKETAYSITL

-6048 SIMFEGE
+6048 SVMFEGE

-6108 VNAMNVR
+6108 VNAMNAR
-6115 GKTEDDINDSP
+6115 GKAEDDINDSP

>member
-1 MGNKSIQ
+1 
-8 KFFADQNSVIDLSSL
+8 QNSVIDLSSL

-425 IITDTIAPEKPT
+425 IITDTIPPEKPT

-541 NDSGIVGDNV
+541 DDSGIVGDNV

-585 DKGEWTFNFTSDSV
+585 DQGEWTFNFTSDSV
-599 EGINNLTFTVEDVAG
+599 EGVNNLTFTVEDVAG
-614 NKKDFSFSYVIDTIA
+614 NKKDFSFSYVIDTVA
-629 PVPPTVSLEDY
+629 PVPPTVSLEDF

-1032 SDSGIS
+1032 SDSGIA

-1060 SVQVWDAMSDT
+1060 SVQVWDAVSDT

-1109 KANSAIFDF
+1109 KANSAVFDF

-1382 GGWTFTPPT
+1382 GGWSFTPT
-1391 SWADGDYTLSVS
+1391 GAWADGDYTLSVS

-1431 LVNDSGIPDDN
+1431 LVNDSGIPNDN

-1476 QSATPGVWDYIWPD
+1476 QSATPGAWDYIWPD

-1504 DEAGNKATQTLDFTI
+1504 DKAGNKTTQELDFTI

-1578 VQTGGQWRF
+1578 VQAGGQWRF

-1637 IPGDN
+1637 IPDDN

-2128 DNTDDSGTKG
+2128 DSTDDSGTKG
-2138 DHLTNVNKPTFL
+2138 DNLTNVNKPTFL

-2332 DDSGV
+2332 DDTGIQ
-2337 HGDNMTNHTQPTF
+2337 GDNMTNSTQPTF

-2375 DATKDAGG
+2375 DATKGVGG
-2383 WTFTPTGAWADGDYT
+2383 WSFTPTGAWADGDYT

-2445 VRPHFQVTVPTD
+2445 VRPHFQVKVPTD
-2457 VNVVRLSIDGGKTW
+2457 VN
-2471 FNATQSATPGVWDYI
+2471 
-2486 WPDDVADGGYTL
+2486 
-2498 TVEATDEAGNKAT
+2498 E
-2511 QTLDFTIDTTLSV
+2511 
-2524 PTLSLDSADDSGIA
+2524 
-2538 GDNITNVKT
+2538 
-2547 PGFTLNNIDTDVS
+2547 
-2560 RVIVEVMHNGIKQE
+2560 
-2574 VPLVQTGGQWRFAP
+2574 
-2588 TSDWADGDY
+2588 
-2597 ILTVKVEDRAGNVKQ
+2597 
-2612 SAPLTVTVDT
+2612 
-2622 HIAIDRIELVND
+2622 
-2634 SGIPGDNLTNEA
+2634 
-2646 RPHFQVTVP
+2646 
-2655 ADVNGVRLS
+2655 
-2664 IDGGKTWFD
+2664 
-2673 ATQSATSGVW
+2673 
-2683 DYTWL
+2683 
-2688 TNVANGPHTLMV
+2688 
-2700 EASDKA
+2700 
-2706 GNKTT
+2706 
-2711 QKLDFTIDTILSEPT
+2711 
-2726 ITLDSADD
+2726 
-2734 SAAGDNI
+2734 
-2741 TNVKMPGFT
+2741 
-2750 LGNIDADVTKVVVTV
+2750 
-2765 AHDGKNQ
+2765 
-2772 QIELIK
+2772 
-2778 NGGVWRFT
+2778 
-2786 PGAAWTDGDYTLT
+2786 
-2799 VKVEDKAGNTNYSAP
+2799 
-2814 LTVTIDTQTS
+2814 
-2824 IDRIE
+2824 
-2829 LLNDTGIVG
+2829 
-2838 DNLTNEARPQFH
+2838 
-2850 ITVPTDV
+2850 
-2857 NSVQLSLDG
+2857 
-2866 GINWVNATLTSDGV
+2866 
-2880 WEYIWPTDLVENT
+2880 
-2893 YTLTVKAT
+2893 
-2901 DVAGNTATETLNFI
+2901 
-2915 IDTTLSTPTITLD
+2915 
-2928 SADDSGTANDNKT
+2928 
-2941 NVKTPGF
+2941 
-2948 IIGGIDSDVTQ
+2948 
-2959 VVVQVMRDGHSEEV
+2959 
-2973 ELTQTNG
+2973 
-2980 QWRFVPGSAWTDG
+2980 
-2993 DYTLTVTVKD
+2993 
-3003 EAGNIRHSAPLTVT
+3003 
-3017 IDTQITID
+3017 
-3025 HIELVNDSGIPDDN
+3025 
-3039 LTNNVRPHFQVTVP
+3039 
-3053 TDVNVVRLS
+3053 VRLS

-3103 AGNKTTQQLDFII
+3103 AGNKTTQKLDFII
-3116 DTLLSEPTIVLDNTD
+3116 DTMLSEPTIVLDSTD

-3141 NVNKPTFLLGNIDA
+3141 NVNKPTFILGNIDA

-3185 TPTGTWADGDY
+3185 TPTSTWADGDY

-3273 TQGTAGIWD
+3273 TQGTAGTWD

-3376 QVGGQWRFTPD
+3376 QAGGQWRFTPD

-3393 SYTLTVEVTDNAG
+3393 SYTLTVEVQDNAG
-3406 NVRQSTPLVV
+3406 NVRQSTPLIV

-3469 VSATQGIEGVWGY
+3469 VSAAQGIEGVWGY

-3613 TVTVDTQIAIDRIE
+3613 TVTVDTQIAIDHIE

-3690 GQHTLTVEVTDG
+3690 GQHTLIVEVTDG

-3709 TLNFTIDITLLT
+3709 TLNFTIDITLMT

-3852 HQVDSDVTRVM
+3852 RQVDSDVTRVM

-4556 GVSYSVTANG
+4556 GVSYPVTANG

-5032 GSTLTIRNPQGVVIA
+5032 GSTLIIRNPQGVVIA

-5303 NHNKPVLVGTAEAG
+5303 SHNKPVLVGTAEAG

-5382 DNPAMVAG
+5382 DNPVMMAG

-5401 TSQTRPTFSIFGEM
+5401 TSQTRPAFSIYGEM

-5527 NGLNVGEVWVNEKG
+5527 NGLNVGEVWANDKG

-5557 DITVK
+5557 DINVK

-5574 YSIWVDTHIKVFTSE
+5574 YSIWVDTHIQVFTSE

-5594 SSSKTEWWS
+5594 SSSKTDWWS
-5603 NSDLIT
+5603 NSSTIT
-5609 MRGTGEIGAT
+5609 MRGMGEIGAT

-5625 GVTLATAVVAATGR
+5625 GVTLATAVVAANGK
-5639 WELSTDKLPEGTY
+5639 WELSTDQLPEGKY
-5652 DISLVIE
+5652 DITLSIE
-5659 DSAGNRWEDV
+5659 DNAGNRKEEV
-5669 REIFIDRTPPNAPV
+5669 HEIFIDRTPPNAPV

-5708 TDSEGNTYTLTVPDN
+5708 TDSNGNTYTLTVPDN

-5908 TDIYQATQGADGW
+5908 TDTYQATQGADGW

-5926 AAWNDGNYTLS
+5926 AAWNDGTYTLS

-5961 TVTADSQHDDASD
+5961 TVTADSQHNDASD

-5998 TEPSA
+5998 TVPSV
-6003 AEESVVKVTAYSITL
+6003 AEESVVKETAYSITL

-6048 SIMFEGE
+6048 SVMFEGE

-6080 MDVKFIDKDNDFL
+6080 MDVKFIDKDDDFL

-6108 VNAMNVR
+6108 VNAMNAR

>member
-425 IITDTIAPEKPT
+425 IITDTIPPEKPT

-956 YSTVKLYIDGALIA
+956 YSTVKLYVDGALIA

-1032 SDSGIS
+1032 SDSGIA
-1038 DDNLTNIVKPTLH
+1038 DDNLTNIVNPTLH

-1060 SVQVWDAMSDT
+1060 SVQVWDAASDT

-1109 KANSAIFDF
+1109 KANSAVFDF

-1188 IPGNTWADGSYT
+1188 TPGNTWADGSYT

-1206 DKAGNTNYSAPLTVV
+1206 DKAGNTSYSAPLTVV

-1382 GGWTFTPPT
+1382 GGWSFTPT
-1391 SWADGDYTLSVS
+1391 GAWADGDYTLSVS

-1431 LVNDSGIPDDN
+1431 LVNDSGIPNDN

-1504 DEAGNKATQTLDFTI
+1504 DKAGNKTTQELDFTI

-1637 IPGDN
+1637 IPDDN

-2128 DNTDDSGTKG
+2128 DSTDDSGTKG
-2138 DHLTNVNKPTFL
+2138 DNLTNVNKPTFL

-2175 ATKDATGNWS
+2175 ATKGATGNWS

-2332 DDSGV
+2332 DDTGIQ
-2337 HGDNMTNHTQPTF
+2337 GDNMTNRTQPTF
-2350 ALQHIDDDAVR
+2350 NLQHIDDDAVR

-2383 WTFTPTGAWADGDYT
+2383 WTFTPPTSWGAGDYT

-2445 VRPHFQVTVPTD
+2445 VRPHFQVKVPTD
-2457 VNVVRLSIDGGKTW
+2457 VN
-2471 FNATQSATPGVWDYI
+2471 
-2486 WPDDVADGGYTL
+2486 
-2498 TVEATDEAGNKAT
+2498 E
-2511 QTLDFTIDTTLSV
+2511 
-2524 PTLSLDSADDSGIA
+2524 
-2538 GDNITNVKT
+2538 
-2547 PGFTLNNIDTDVS
+2547 
-2560 RVIVEVMHNGIKQE
+2560 
-2574 VPLVQTGGQWRFAP
+2574 
-2588 TSDWADGDY
+2588 
-2597 ILTVKVEDRAGNVKQ
+2597 
-2612 SAPLTVTVDT
+2612 
-2622 HIAIDRIELVND
+2622 
-2634 SGIPGDNLTNEA
+2634 
-2646 RPHFQVTVP
+2646 
-2655 ADVNGVRLS
+2655 
-2664 IDGGKTWFD
+2664 
-2673 ATQSATSGVW
+2673 
-2683 DYTWL
+2683 
-2688 TNVANGPHTLMV
+2688 
-2700 EASDKA
+2700 
-2706 GNKTT
+2706 
-2711 QKLDFTIDTILSEPT
+2711 
-2726 ITLDSADD
+2726 
-2734 SAAGDNI
+2734 
-2741 TNVKMPGFT
+2741 
-2750 LGNIDADVTKVVVTV
+2750 
-2765 AHDGKNQ
+2765 
-2772 QIELIK
+2772 
-2778 NGGVWRFT
+2778 
-2786 PGAAWTDGDYTLT
+2786 
-2799 VKVEDKAGNTNYSAP
+2799 
-2814 LTVTIDTQTS
+2814 
-2824 IDRIE
+2824 
-2829 LLNDTGIVG
+2829 
-2838 DNLTNEARPQFH
+2838 
-2850 ITVPTDV
+2850 
-2857 NSVQLSLDG
+2857 
-2866 GINWVNATLTSDGV
+2866 
-2880 WEYIWPTDLVENT
+2880 
-2893 YTLTVKAT
+2893 
-2901 DVAGNTATETLNFI
+2901 
-2915 IDTTLSTPTITLD
+2915 
-2928 SADDSGTANDNKT
+2928 
-2941 NVKTPGF
+2941 
-2948 IIGGIDSDVTQ
+2948 
-2959 VVVQVMRDGHSEEV
+2959 
-2973 ELTQTNG
+2973 
-2980 QWRFVPGSAWTDG
+2980 
-2993 DYTLTVTVKD
+2993 
-3003 EAGNIRHSAPLTVT
+3003 
-3017 IDTQITID
+3017 
-3025 HIELVNDSGIPDDN
+3025 
-3039 LTNNVRPHFQVTVP
+3039 
-3053 TDVNVVRLS
+3053 VRLS

-3103 AGNKTTQQLDFII
+3103 AGNQTTQKLDFII
-3116 DTLLSEPTIVLDNTD
+3116 DTMLSEPTIVLDSTD

-3141 NVNKPTFLLGNIDA
+3141 NANKPTFILGNIDA

-3273 TQGTAGIWD
+3273 TQGTAGTWD

-3350 GNIDAD
+3350 GNIDSD
-3356 AHSVILRITQGGNSQ
+3356 AQSVILRITQGGNSQ

-3406 NVRQSTPLVV
+3406 NVRQSTPLIV

-3613 TVTVDTQIAIDRIE
+3613 TVTVDTQIAIDHIE

-3690 GQHTLTVEVTDG
+3690 GQHTLIVEVTDG
-3702 AGNKMTE
+3702 AGNKMTG
-3709 TLNFTIDITLLT
+3709 TLDFTIDITLLT

-3852 HQVDSDVTRVM
+3852 RQIDSDVTRVM

-3912 SAPFEVRIDTTTT
+3912 SAPLEVRIDTTTT

-4067 GHDYNATKVGAGWQ
+4067 SHDYNATKVGAGWQ

-4258 IVVHI
+4258 IVVHL

-4268 TIENT
+4268 TIENK

-4301 NTKTSAELRIEID
+4301 NTKTSAELKIEID

-4375 EFTAGSALPDGHYT
+4375 QFTAGSALPDGHYT

-4440 FEISAREPLQSVT
+4440 FEISAREQLQSVT

-4530 ITSVTTPRFVIG
+4530 ITSVTKPRFVIG

-4556 GVSYSVTANG
+4556 GVSYPVTANG

-4616 PASDTGNSNSD
+4616 PASDTGSSNSD

-4659 VLKQTITV
+4659 VLKHTITV

-4717 LSDPSIDDQHE
+4717 LSDPSIDDQYE
-4728 ATSLRPEFKGFA
+4728 ATSLRPEFKGLA

-5084 EILIE
+5084 DILIE

-5235 MVEADGTWRAPILL
+5235 MVEADGSWRAPILL

-5264 AGNTEVSKDYSVDVD
+5264 AGNTQVSKNYSVDVD

-5574 YSIWVDTHIKVFTSE
+5574 YSIWVDTHIQVFTSE

-5594 SSSKTEWWS
+5594 SSSKTDWWS
-5603 NSDLIT
+5603 NSSTIT
-5609 MRGTGEIGAT
+5609 MRGMGEIGAT

-5625 GVTLATAVVAATGR
+5625 GVTLATAVVAANGQ
-5639 WELSTDKLPEGTY
+5639 WELSTDQLPEGKY
-5652 DISLVIE
+5652 DITLSIE
-5659 DSAGNRWEDV
+5659 DHAGNRKEEV
-5669 REIFIDRTPPNAPV
+5669 HEIFIDRTPPNAPV

-5708 TDSEGNTYTLTVPDN
+5708 TDSNGNTYTLTVPDN

-5868 EDNGAS
+5868 EDNGVS

-5908 TDIYQATQGADGW
+5908 TDTYQATQGADGW

-5926 AAWNDGNYTLS
+5926 AAWNDGTYTLS

-5974 DATATAVTPP
+5974 DATPTAVTPP
-5984 ESETVNAESATHLR
+5984 ESETVNAESDTHLR
-5998 TEPSA
+5998 TVPSA
-6003 AEESVVKVTAYSITL
+6003 AEESVVKETAYSITL
-6018 LNADSGDE
+6018 LNANSGDE

-6048 SIMFEGE
+6048 SVMFEGE

-6080 MDVKFIDKDNDFL
+6080 MDVKFIDKDDDFL

-6108 VNAMNVR
+6108 VNAMNAR

>member
-425 IITDTIAPEKPT
+425 IITDTIPPEKPT

-629 PVPPTVSLEDY
+629 PVPPTVSLEDF

-1032 SDSGIS
+1032 SDSGIA

-1109 KANSAIFDF
+1109 KANSAVFDF

-1368 HGGVTTTFDATKGT
+1368 HGGVTTTFDATK
-1382 GGWTFTPPT
+1382 
-1391 SWADGDYTLSVS
+1391 
-1403 VEDKAGNTS
+1403 
-1412 HSASLTV
+1412 
-1419 TVDTQIAINNIE
+1419 
-1431 LVNDSGIPDDN
+1431 
-1442 LTNNVRPHFQVT
+1442 
-1454 VPTDVNVVRLSID
+1454 
-1467 GGKTWFNAT
+1467 
-1476 QSATPGVWDYIWPD
+1476 
-1490 DVADG
+1490 
-1495 GYTLTVEAT
+1495 
-1504 DEAGNKATQTLDFTI
+1504 
-1519 DTTLSVPTLSL
+1519 
-1530 DSADDSG
+1530 
-1537 IAGDNITNVKT
+1537 
-1548 PGFTL
+1548 
-1553 NNIDTDVSRVIVE
+1553 
-1566 VMHNGIKQEVPL
+1566 
-1578 VQTGGQWRF
+1578 
-1587 APTSDWA
+1587 
-1594 DGDYILTVKVE
+1594 
-1605 DRAGNVKQSAPLT
+1605 
-1618 VTVDTHI
+1618 
-1625 AIDRIELVNDSG
+1625 
-1637 IPGDN
+1637 
-1642 LTNEARP
+1642 
-1649 HFQVTVPADVNGVR
+1649 
-1663 LSIDGGKTWFDA
+1663 
-1675 TQSATS
+1675 
-1681 GVWDYTWLTNV
+1681 
-1692 ANGPHTLMV
+1692 
-1701 EASDKAGNKTT
+1701 
-1712 QKLDF
+1712 
-1717 TIDTILSEPTIT
+1717 
-1729 LDSADDSAAGD
+1729 
-1740 NITNVKMPGFT
+1740 
-1751 LGNID
+1751 
-1756 ADVTKVVVT
+1756 
-1765 VAHDG
+1765 
-1770 KNQQIELI
+1770 
-1778 KNGGVWRF
+1778 
-1786 TPGAAWTD
+1786 
-1794 GDYTLT
+1794 
-1800 VKVEDKAGNTNYSAP
+1800 
-1815 LTVTIDT
+1815 
-1822 QTSIDRIELLNDTGI
+1822 
-1837 VGDNLTNEARPQFHI
+1837 
-1852 TVPTD
+1852 
-1857 VNSVQLSLDGGIN
+1857 
-1870 WVNATLT
+1870 
-1877 SDGVWEYIWPTDLV
+1877 
-1891 ENTYTLTVKATDVAG
+1891 
-1906 NTATETLNFIIDT
+1906 
-1919 TLSTPTITLD
+1919 
-1929 SADDSGTANDNKT
+1929 
-1942 NVKTPGFIIG
+1942 
-1952 GIDSDVTQVVV
+1952 
-1963 QVMRD
+1963 
-1968 GHSEEVEL
+1968 
-1976 TQTNGQWRFVP
+1976 
-1987 GSAWTDGDYTLTVT
+1987 
-2001 VKDEAGNI
+2001 
-2009 RHSAPLTVT
+2009 
-2018 IDTQITIDHI
+2018 
-2028 ELVNDS
+2028 
-2034 GIPDDN
+2034 
-2040 LTNNVRPHFQVT
+2040 
-2052 VPTDVN
+2052 
-2058 VVRLSIDGGK
+2058 
-2068 TWFNATQ
+2068 
-2075 SATPGVW
+2075 
-2082 DYTWLADVGEGKHTL
+2082 
-2097 TVEATDKAGNK
+2097 
-2108 TTQQLDFIID
+2108 
-2118 TLLSEPTIVL
+2118 
-2128 DNTDDSGTKG
+2128 
-2138 DHLTNVNKPTFL
+2138 
-2150 LGNIDA
+2150 
-2156 DARYVTVEVQHGG
+2156 
-2169 TKEVLT
+2169 
-2175 ATKDATGNWS
+2175 
-2185 VTPTGTWADGDYTLT
+2185 
-2200 VRVEDEAGNEK
+2200 
-2211 HSASLTVTVDTQ
+2211 
-2223 ITIDVIE
+2223 
-2230 LVNDN
+2230 
-2235 GIPGDNMTND
+2235 
-2245 AHPQFRVTVPGDVNE
+2245 
-2260 VSLSIDGGVTWVKA
+2260 
-2274 TQSAT
+2274 
-2279 PGVWNYTWP
+2279 
-2288 GTVPDGDYT
+2288 
-2297 LNVKATDNAGN
+2297 
-2308 TVTETLHFTI
+2308 
-2318 DTTLSTPVIVLDSA
+2318 
-2332 DDSGV
+2332 
-2337 HGDNMTNHTQPTF
+2337 
-2350 ALQHIDDDAVR
+2350 
-2361 VTVSVEHGGVTTTF
+2361 
-2375 DATKDAGG
+2375 DAGG

-2538 GDNITNVKT
+2538 GDNITSVKT

-2634 SGIPGDNLTNEA
+2634 SGIPDDNLTNEA

-2700 EASDKA
+2700 EATDKA

-2711 QKLDFTIDTILSEPT
+2711 QKLDFIIDTLLSEPT

-4556 GVSYSVTANG
+4556 GVSYPVTANG

-5708 TDSEGNTYTLTVPDN
+5708 TDSEGNTYMLTVPDN

-5998 TEPSA
+5998 TVPSA

>member
-161 QIEEMLQNFLA
+161 QMEEMLQEFLA

-217 TGKSNSSKNE
+217 PGKSNSSKNE

-425 IITDTIAPEKPT
+425 IITDTIPPEKPT

-1109 KANSAIFDF
+1109 KANSAVFDF

-1173 SEEIELSHLNGSWLF
+1173 SEEIELSHHNGSWLF
-1188 IPGNTWADGSYT
+1188 TPGNTWADGSYT

-1206 DKAGNTNYSAPLTVV
+1206 DKAGNTNYSTPLTVV

-1264 LSIDGGNSWVQA
+1264 LSIDGGLSWVQA

-1308 NTVTKTIDFAVDT
+1308 NTVTKTIDFAVDS
-1321 TLSVPVIVLDSADDT
+1321 TLSVPVIVLNNADDT
-1336 GIQGDNMT
+1336 GIQGDNLT
-1344 NSTQPTFALQHI
+1344 NRTQPTFALQQI

-1382 GGWTFTPPT
+1382 GGWTFTPPAL
-1391 SWADGDYTLSVS
+1391 WADGDYTLSVS

-1476 QSATPGVWDYIWPD
+1476 QSATPGAWDYIWPD

-1504 DEAGNKATQTLDFTI
+1504 DKAGNQTTQELDFTI

-1587 APTSDWA
+1587 APTSDWG

-1717 TIDTILSEPTIT
+1717 IIDTILSEPTIT

-2018 IDTQITIDHI
+2018 IDTQIAIDHI

-2040 LTNNVRPHFQVT
+2040 LTNNVRPQFQVT

-2082 DYTWLADVGEGKHTL
+2082 DYTWLTDVANGSHTL
-2097 TVEATDKAGNK
+2097 TVEATDAAGNK
-2108 TTQQLDFIID
+2108 ATQNLEFNID
-2118 TLLSEPTIVL
+2118 TLLSEPTIAL
-2128 DNTDDSGTKG
+2128 DSTDDSGTKG
-2138 DHLTNVNKPTFL
+2138 DNLTSVNKPTFI

-2175 ATKDATGNWS
+2175 ATKGATGIWS
-2185 VTPTGTWADGDYTLT
+2185 VTPTGMWADGSHTLT
-2200 VRVEDEAGNEK
+2200 VRVEDEAGNVK
-2211 HSASLTVTVDTQ
+2211 YSVPLTITVDTQ
-2223 ITIDVIE
+2223 ITIDDIE
-2230 LVNDN
+2230 LVNDS
-2235 GIPGDNMTND
+2235 GTKGDNLTND
-2245 AHPQFRVTVPGDVNE
+2245 ANPHFRITVPGDVNE

-2274 TQSAT
+2274 MQSST
-2279 PGVWNYTWP
+2279 SGVWNYTWP
-2288 GTVPDGDYT
+2288 KTLADDDYT
-2297 LNVKATDNAGN
+2297 LTVKATDNAGN
-2308 TVTETLHFTI
+2308 TVTRTLDFTI

-2332 DDSGV
+2332 DDTGV
-2337 HGDNMTNHTQPTF
+2337 QGDNMTNRTQPTF
-2350 ALQHIDDDAVR
+2350 NLQHIDDDAVR

-2375 DATKDAGG
+2375 DVTKDAGG
-2383 WTFTPTGAWADGDYT
+2383 WTFTPPTSWGAGDYT

-2445 VRPHFQVTVPTD
+2445 VRPQFQVKVPTD
-2457 VNVVRLSIDGGKTW
+2457 VN
-2471 FNATQSATPGVWDYI
+2471 
-2486 WPDDVADGGYTL
+2486 
-2498 TVEATDEAGNKAT
+2498 E
-2511 QTLDFTIDTTLSV
+2511 
-2524 PTLSLDSADDSGIA
+2524 
-2538 GDNITNVKT
+2538 
-2547 PGFTLNNIDTDVS
+2547 
-2560 RVIVEVMHNGIKQE
+2560 
-2574 VPLVQTGGQWRFAP
+2574 
-2588 TSDWADGDY
+2588 
-2597 ILTVKVEDRAGNVKQ
+2597 
-2612 SAPLTVTVDT
+2612 
-2622 HIAIDRIELVND
+2622 
-2634 SGIPGDNLTNEA
+2634 
-2646 RPHFQVTVP
+2646 
-2655 ADVNGVRLS
+2655 
-2664 IDGGKTWFD
+2664 
-2673 ATQSATSGVW
+2673 
-2683 DYTWL
+2683 
-2688 TNVANGPHTLMV
+2688 
-2700 EASDKA
+2700 
-2706 GNKTT
+2706 
-2711 QKLDFTIDTILSEPT
+2711 
-2726 ITLDSADD
+2726 
-2734 SAAGDNI
+2734 
-2741 TNVKMPGFT
+2741 
-2750 LGNIDADVTKVVVTV
+2750 
-2765 AHDGKNQ
+2765 
-2772 QIELIK
+2772 
-2778 NGGVWRFT
+2778 
-2786 PGAAWTDGDYTLT
+2786 
-2799 VKVEDKAGNTNYSAP
+2799 
-2814 LTVTIDTQTS
+2814 
-2824 IDRIE
+2824 
-2829 LLNDTGIVG
+2829 
-2838 DNLTNEARPQFH
+2838 
-2850 ITVPTDV
+2850 
-2857 NSVQLSLDG
+2857 
-2866 GINWVNATLTSDGV
+2866 
-2880 WEYIWPTDLVENT
+2880 
-2893 YTLTVKAT
+2893 
-2901 DVAGNTATETLNFI
+2901 
-2915 IDTTLSTPTITLD
+2915 
-2928 SADDSGTANDNKT
+2928 
-2941 NVKTPGF
+2941 
-2948 IIGGIDSDVTQ
+2948 
-2959 VVVQVMRDGHSEEV
+2959 
-2973 ELTQTNG
+2973 
-2980 QWRFVPGSAWTDG
+2980 
-2993 DYTLTVTVKD
+2993 
-3003 EAGNIRHSAPLTVT
+3003 
-3017 IDTQITID
+3017 
-3025 HIELVNDSGIPDDN
+3025 
-3039 LTNNVRPHFQVTVP
+3039 
-3053 TDVNVVRLS
+3053 VRLS

-3103 AGNKTTQQLDFII
+3103 AGNQTTQKLDFII
-3116 DTLLSEPTIVLDNTD
+3116 DTLLSEPTIALDSTD

-3141 NVNKPTFLLGNIDA
+3141 SVNKPTFILGNIDA

-3185 TPTGTWADGDY
+3185 TPTGMWADGSH

-3216 VTVDTQITIDVIE
+3216 VTVDTHIAIDDIE

-3298 EATDKAGNKTTQTL
+3298 EATDKAGNQTTQTL

-3350 GNIDAD
+3350 GNIDSD

-3376 QVGGQWRFTPD
+3376 QAGGQWRFTPD

-3393 SYTLTVEVTDNAG
+3393 SYTLTVEVQDNAG
-3406 NVRQSTPLVV
+3406 NVRQSTPLIV

-3469 VSATQGIEGVWGY
+3469 VSAAQGIEGVWGY

-3813 LKVTIDGT
+3813 LKVTIDGS

-3835 GTVGDRLTNHD
+3835 GTVGDRLTKHD

-3852 HQVDSDVTRVM
+3852 RQVDSDVTRVM

-3912 SAPFEVRIDTTTT
+3912 SAPLEVRIDTTTT

-3950 RIDVPGDVVQVRVTL
+3950 RIDVPGDVIQVRVTL

-3976 NADGQWIFDSPNTL
+3976 NADGQWIFDTPNAL

-3997 RVEATDEAGNIAN
+3997 RVEATDQAGNIAN

-4176 GRWIFNVGSAL
+4176 GRWIFNVVSAL

-4301 NTKTSAELRIEID
+4301 NTKTSAELKIEID

-4360 GVNWTPISKNAAGQW
+4360 GVNWTPVSKNAAGQW
-4375 EFTAGSALPDGHYT
+4375 QFTAGSALSDGHYT

-4507 TIVSDPSIDLLDAD
+4507 TVVSDPRIDLLDAD

-4530 ITSVTTPRFVIG
+4530 ITSVTKPRFVIG

-4556 GVSYSVTANG
+4556 GVSYPVTANG

-4616 PASDTGNSNSD
+4616 PASDTGSSNSD

-4659 VLKQTITV
+4659 VLKHTITV

-4717 LSDPSIDDQHE
+4717 LSDPSIDDQYE
-4728 ATSLRPEFKGFA
+4728 ATSLRPEFKGLA

-4826 TTNNKTPTLIGS
+4826 TTNNKTPTLVGN
-4838 TLPNTIVS
+4838 TLPNAIVS

-5084 EILIE
+5084 DILIE

-5249 QDDGTFN
+5249 QDDGKFN

-5303 NHNKPVLVGTAEAG
+5303 SHNKPVLVGTAEAG

-5382 DNPAMVAG
+5382 DNPVMMAG

-5401 TSQTRPTFSIFGEM
+5401 TSQTRPAFSIFGEM

-5527 NGLNVGEVWVNEKG
+5527 NGLNVGEVWVNDKG

-5574 YSIWVDTHIKVFTSE
+5574 YSIWVDTHIQVFTSE

-5594 SSSKTEWWS
+5594 SSSKTDWWS
-5603 NSDLIT
+5603 NSSTIT
-5609 MRGTGEIGAT
+5609 MRGMGEIGAT

-5625 GVTLATAVVAATGR
+5625 GVTLATAVVAANGQ
-5639 WELSTDKLPEGTY
+5639 WELSTDQLPEGKY
-5652 DISLVIE
+5652 DITLSIE
-5659 DSAGNRWEDV
+5659 DNAGNRKEEV
-5669 REIFIDRTPPNAPV
+5669 HEIFIDRTPPNAPV

-5708 TDSEGNTYTLTVPDN
+5708 TDSNGNTYTLTVPDN

-5874 DSDNVTNHTQP
+5874 DSDNVTNHNHTQP

-5926 AAWNDGNYTLS
+5926 AAWNDGTYTLS

-5944 GNSQQSAS
+5944 GNSLQSAS
-5952 LAVTVDSTV
+5952 LEVTVDSTV
-5961 TVTADSQHDDASD
+5961 TVTADSQHDDAID

-5998 TEPSA
+5998 TVPSA
-6003 AEESVVKVTAYSITL
+6003 AEESVVKETAYSITL

-6048 SIMFEGE
+6048 SVMFEGE

-6080 MDVKFIDKDNDFL
+6080 MDVKFIDKDDDFL

-6108 VNAMNVR
+6108 VNAMNAR

>member
-35 PDMNITTPRGS
+35 PDMNITTPHGS

-541 NDSGIVGDNV
+541 DDSGIVGDNV

-599 EGINNLTFTVEDVAG
+599 EGVNNLTFTVEDVAG
-614 NKKDFSFSYVIDTIA
+614 NKKDFSFSYVIDTVA
-629 PVPPTVSLEDY
+629 PVPPTVSLEDF

-684 GTWNYQFSNKFLQGA
+684 GTWNYQFSNKFLQGS

-1032 SDSGIS
+1032 SDSGIA

-1109 KANSAIFDF
+1109 KANSAVFDF

-1188 IPGNTWADGSYT
+1188 TPGNTWADGSYT

-1206 DKAGNTNYSAPLTVV
+1206 DKAGNTSYSAPLTVV

-1382 GGWTFTPPT
+1382 GGWSFTPT
-1391 SWADGDYTLSVS
+1391 GAWADGDYTLSVS

-1431 LVNDSGIPDDN
+1431 LVNDSGIPNDN

-1476 QSATPGVWDYIWPD
+1476 QSATPGAWDYIWPD

-1504 DEAGNKATQTLDFTI
+1504 DKAGNKTTQELDFTI

-2040 LTNNVRPHFQVT
+2040 LTNNVRPHFQVK

-2058 VVRLSIDGGK
+2058 EVRLSIDGGK

-2097 TVEATDKAGNK
+2097 TVEATDKAGNQ
-2108 TTQQLDFIID
+2108 TTQKLDFIID
-2118 TLLSEPTIVL
+2118 TMLSEPTIVL
-2128 DNTDDSGTKG
+2128 DSTDDSGTKG
-2138 DHLTNVNKPTFL
+2138 DNLTNANKPTFI

-2156 DARYVTVEVQHGG
+2156 DARYVTVEVQ
-2169 TKEVLT
+2169 
-2175 ATKDATGNWS
+2175 
-2185 VTPTGTWADGDYTLT
+2185 Y
-2200 VRVEDEAGNEK
+2200 
-2211 HSASLTVTVDTQ
+2211 
-2223 ITIDVIE
+2223 
-2230 LVNDN
+2230 
-2235 GIPGDNMTND
+2235 
-2245 AHPQFRVTVPGDVNE
+2245 
-2260 VSLSIDGGVTWVKA
+2260 
-2274 TQSAT
+2274 
-2279 PGVWNYTWP
+2279 
-2288 GTVPDGDYT
+2288 
-2297 LNVKATDNAGN
+2297 
-2308 TVTETLHFTI
+2308 
-2318 DTTLSTPVIVLDSA
+2318 
-2332 DDSGV
+2332 
-2337 HGDNMTNHTQPTF
+2337 
-2350 ALQHIDDDAVR
+2350 
-2361 VTVSVEHGGVTTTF
+2361 
-2375 DATKDAGG
+2375 
-2383 WTFTPTGAWADGDYT
+2383 
-2398 LSVSVEDKAG
+2398 
-2408 NTSHSASLTVTV
+2408 
-2420 DTQIA
+2420 
-2425 INNIELV
+2425 
-2432 NDSGI
+2432 
-2437 PDDNLTNN
+2437 
-2445 VRPHFQVTVPTD
+2445 
-2457 VNVVRLSIDGGKTW
+2457 
-2471 FNATQSATPGVWDYI
+2471 
-2486 WPDDVADGGYTL
+2486 
-2498 TVEATDEAGNKAT
+2498 
-2511 QTLDFTIDTTLSV
+2511 
-2524 PTLSLDSADDSGIA
+2524 
-2538 GDNITNVKT
+2538 
-2547 PGFTLNNIDTDVS
+2547 
-2560 RVIVEVMHNGIKQE
+2560 
-2574 VPLVQTGGQWRFAP
+2574 
-2588 TSDWADGDY
+2588 
-2597 ILTVKVEDRAGNVKQ
+2597 
-2612 SAPLTVTVDT
+2612 
-2622 HIAIDRIELVND
+2622 
-2634 SGIPGDNLTNEA
+2634 
-2646 RPHFQVTVP
+2646 
-2655 ADVNGVRLS
+2655 
-2664 IDGGKTWFD
+2664 
-2673 ATQSATSGVW
+2673 
-2683 DYTWL
+2683 
-2688 TNVANGPHTLMV
+2688 
-2700 EASDKA
+2700 
-2706 GNKTT
+2706 
-2711 QKLDFTIDTILSEPT
+2711 
-2726 ITLDSADD
+2726 
-2734 SAAGDNI
+2734 
-2741 TNVKMPGFT
+2741 
-2750 LGNIDADVTKVVVTV
+2750 
-2765 AHDGKNQ
+2765 
-2772 QIELIK
+2772 
-2778 NGGVWRFT
+2778 
-2786 PGAAWTDGDYTLT
+2786 
-2799 VKVEDKAGNTNYSAP
+2799 
-2814 LTVTIDTQTS
+2814 
-2824 IDRIE
+2824 
-2829 LLNDTGIVG
+2829 
-2838 DNLTNEARPQFH
+2838 
-2850 ITVPTDV
+2850 
-2857 NSVQLSLDG
+2857 
-2866 GINWVNATLTSDGV
+2866 
-2880 WEYIWPTDLVENT
+2880 
-2893 YTLTVKAT
+2893 
-2901 DVAGNTATETLNFI
+2901 
-2915 IDTTLSTPTITLD
+2915 
-2928 SADDSGTANDNKT
+2928 
-2941 NVKTPGF
+2941 
-2948 IIGGIDSDVTQ
+2948 
-2959 VVVQVMRDGHSEEV
+2959 
-2973 ELTQTNG
+2973 
-2980 QWRFVPGSAWTDG
+2980 
-2993 DYTLTVTVKD
+2993 
-3003 EAGNIRHSAPLTVT
+3003 
-3017 IDTQITID
+3017 
-3025 HIELVNDSGIPDDN
+3025 
-3039 LTNNVRPHFQVTVP
+3039 
-3053 TDVNVVRLS
+3053 
-3062 IDGGKTWFN
+3062 
-3071 ATQSATPG
+3071 
-3079 VWDYTWLADVGEGK
+3079 
-3093 HTLTVEATDK
+3093 
-3103 AGNKTTQQLDFII
+3103 
-3116 DTLLSEPTIVLDNTD
+3116 
-3131 DSGTKGDNLT
+3131 
-3141 NVNKPTFLLGNIDA
+3141 
-3155 DARYVTVEV
+3155 
-3164 QHGGTKE
+3164 GGTKE

-3393 SYTLTVEVTDNAG
+3393 SYTLTVEVQDNAG

-3516 TRLSTPTIALD
+3516 TRLSTPTIELD

-3709 TLNFTIDITLLT
+3709 TLNFTIDITLMT

-3852 HQVDSDVTRVM
+3852 RQVDSDVTRVM

-4301 NTKTSAELRIEID
+4301 NTKTSAELKIEID

-4530 ITSVTTPRFVIG
+4530 ITSVTKPRFVIG

-4556 GVSYSVTANG
+4556 GVSYPVTANG
-4566 NNLWEFQVPVALNDG
+4566 NNHWEFQVPVALNDG

-4826 TTNNKTPTLIGS
+4826 TTNNKTPTLVGN
-4838 TLPNTIVS
+4838 TLPNAIVS

-4960 VLPALGNDGNYEL
+4960 VLPALGNDGNYVL

-5032 GSTLTIRNPQGVVIA
+5032 GSTLTIRSPQGVVIA

-5084 EILIE
+5084 DILIE

-5401 TSQTRPTFSIFGEM
+5401 TSQTRPTFSISGEM

-5574 YSIWVDTHIKVFTSE
+5574 YSIWVDTHIQVFTSE

-5594 SSSKTEWWS
+5594 SSSKTDWWS
-5603 NSDLIT
+5603 NSSTIT
-5609 MRGTGEIGAT
+5609 MRGMGEIGAT

-5625 GVTLATAVVAATGR
+5625 GVTLATAVVAANGQ
-5639 WELSTDKLPEGTY
+5639 WELSTDQLPEGKY
-5652 DISLVIE
+5652 DITLSIE
-5659 DSAGNRWEDV
+5659 DNAGNRKEEV
-5669 REIFIDRTPPNAPV
+5669 HEIFIDRTPPNAPV

-5708 TDSEGNTYTLTVPDN
+5708 TDSNGNTYTLTVPDN

-5821 PGTPLADGSYTISV
+5821 PGTPLTDGSYTISV

-5926 AAWNDGNYTLS
+5926 AAWNDGTYTLS

-5998 TEPSA
+5998 TVPSA
-6003 AEESVVKVTAYSITL
+6003 AEESVVKETAYSITL

-6048 SIMFEGE
+6048 SVMFEGE

>member
-425 IITDTIAPEKPT
+425 IITDTIPPEKPT

-629 PVPPTVSLEDY
+629 PVPPTVSLEDF

-1032 SDSGIS
+1032 SDSGIA

-1109 KANSAIFDF
+1109 KANSAVFDF

-1188 IPGNTWADGSYT
+1188 TPGNTWADGSYT

-1206 DKAGNTNYSAPLTVV
+1206 DKAGNTSYSAPLTVV

-1321 TLSVPVIVLDSADDT
+1321 TLSVPVIVLNSADDT
-1336 GIQGDNMT
+1336 GVQGDNMT
-1344 NSTQPTFALQHI
+1344 NRTQPTFALQHI

-1476 QSATPGVWDYIWPD
+1476 QSATPGAWDYIWPD

-1504 DEAGNKATQTLDFTI
+1504 DKAGNKTTQELDFTI

-1717 TIDTILSEPTIT
+1717 IIDTLLSEPTIT

-1765 VAHDG
+1765 MAHDG

-2128 DNTDDSGTKG
+2128 DSTDDSGTKG
-2138 DHLTNVNKPTFL
+2138 DNLTNVNKPTFL

-2318 DTTLSTPVIVLDSA
+2318 DTTLSVPVIVLNSA
-2332 DDSGV
+2332 DDTGV
-2337 HGDNMTNHTQPTF
+2337 QGDNMTNSTQPTF

-2375 DATKDAGG
+2375 DATKGVGG
-2383 WTFTPTGAWADGDYT
+2383 WSFTPTGAWADGDYT

-2445 VRPHFQVTVPTD
+2445 VRPHFQVKVPTD
-2457 VNVVRLSIDGGKTW
+2457 VN
-2471 FNATQSATPGVWDYI
+2471 
-2486 WPDDVADGGYTL
+2486 
-2498 TVEATDEAGNKAT
+2498 E
-2511 QTLDFTIDTTLSV
+2511 
-2524 PTLSLDSADDSGIA
+2524 
-2538 GDNITNVKT
+2538 
-2547 PGFTLNNIDTDVS
+2547 
-2560 RVIVEVMHNGIKQE
+2560 
-2574 VPLVQTGGQWRFAP
+2574 
-2588 TSDWADGDY
+2588 
-2597 ILTVKVEDRAGNVKQ
+2597 
-2612 SAPLTVTVDT
+2612 
-2622 HIAIDRIELVND
+2622 
-2634 SGIPGDNLTNEA
+2634 
-2646 RPHFQVTVP
+2646 
-2655 ADVNGVRLS
+2655 
-2664 IDGGKTWFD
+2664 
-2673 ATQSATSGVW
+2673 
-2683 DYTWL
+2683 
-2688 TNVANGPHTLMV
+2688 
-2700 EASDKA
+2700 
-2706 GNKTT
+2706 
-2711 QKLDFTIDTILSEPT
+2711 
-2726 ITLDSADD
+2726 
-2734 SAAGDNI
+2734 
-2741 TNVKMPGFT
+2741 
-2750 LGNIDADVTKVVVTV
+2750 
-2765 AHDGKNQ
+2765 
-2772 QIELIK
+2772 
-2778 NGGVWRFT
+2778 
-2786 PGAAWTDGDYTLT
+2786 
-2799 VKVEDKAGNTNYSAP
+2799 
-2814 LTVTIDTQTS
+2814 
-2824 IDRIE
+2824 
-2829 LLNDTGIVG
+2829 
-2838 DNLTNEARPQFH
+2838 
-2850 ITVPTDV
+2850 
-2857 NSVQLSLDG
+2857 
-2866 GINWVNATLTSDGV
+2866 
-2880 WEYIWPTDLVENT
+2880 
-2893 YTLTVKAT
+2893 
-2901 DVAGNTATETLNFI
+2901 
-2915 IDTTLSTPTITLD
+2915 
-2928 SADDSGTANDNKT
+2928 
-2941 NVKTPGF
+2941 
-2948 IIGGIDSDVTQ
+2948 
-2959 VVVQVMRDGHSEEV
+2959 
-2973 ELTQTNG
+2973 
-2980 QWRFVPGSAWTDG
+2980 
-2993 DYTLTVTVKD
+2993 
-3003 EAGNIRHSAPLTVT
+3003 
-3017 IDTQITID
+3017 
-3025 HIELVNDSGIPDDN
+3025 
-3039 LTNNVRPHFQVTVP
+3039 
-3053 TDVNVVRLS
+3053 VRLS

-3103 AGNKTTQQLDFII
+3103 AGNQTTQKLDFII
-3116 DTLLSEPTIVLDNTD
+3116 DTMLSEPTIVLDSTD

-3141 NVNKPTFLLGNIDA
+3141 NANKPTFILGNIDA

-3164 QHGGTKE
+3164 QYGGTKE

-3323 TIAMDSRDDTGA
+3323 TITMDSRDDTGA

-3350 GNIDAD
+3350 GNIDSD
-3356 AHSVILRITQGGNSQ
+3356 AQSVILRITQGGNSQ

-3406 NVRQSTPLVV
+3406 NVRQSTPLIV

-3469 VSATQGIEGVWGY
+3469 VSAAQGIEGVWGY

-3613 TVTVDTQIAIDRIE
+3613 TVTVDTQIAIDHIE

-3709 TLNFTIDITLLT
+3709 TLNFTIDITLMT

-3852 HQVDSDVTRVM
+3852 RQVDSDVTRVM

-4301 NTKTSAELRIEID
+4301 NTKTSAELKIEID

-4530 ITSVTTPRFVIG
+4530 ITSVTKPRFVIG

-4556 GVSYSVTANG
+4556 GVSYPVTANG

-4826 TTNNKTPTLIGS
+4826 TTNNKTPTLVGN
-4838 TLPNTIVS
+4838 TLPNAIVS

-4960 VLPALGNDGNYEL
+4960 VLPALGNDGNYVL

-5032 GSTLTIRNPQGVVIA
+5032 GSTLTIRSPQGVVIA

-5084 EILIE
+5084 DILIE

-5339 WSYQFDNALKDGEY
+5339 WSYQFDNVLKDGEY

-5401 TSQTRPTFSIFGEM
+5401 TSQTRPTFSISGEM

-5574 YSIWVDTHIKVFTSE
+5574 YSIWVDTHIQVFTSE

-5594 SSSKTEWWS
+5594 SSSKTDWWS
-5603 NSDLIT
+5603 NSSTIT
-5609 MRGTGEIGAT
+5609 MRGMGEIGAT

-5625 GVTLATAVVAATGR
+5625 GVTLATAVVAANGQ
-5639 WELSTDKLPEGTY
+5639 WELSTDQLPEGKY
-5652 DISLVIE
+5652 DITLSIE
-5659 DSAGNRWEDV
+5659 DNAGNRKEEV
-5669 REIFIDRTPPNAPV
+5669 HEIFIDRTPPNAPV

-5708 TDSEGNTYTLTVPDN
+5708 TDSNGNTYTLTVPDN

-5749 SDDVPL
+5749 SDDVSL

-5868 EDNGAS
+5868 EDNGVS

-5908 TDIYQATQGADGW
+5908 TDTYQATQGADGW

-5926 AAWNDGNYTLS
+5926 AAWNDGTYTLS

-5998 TEPSA
+5998 TVPSA
-6003 AEESVVKVTAYSITL
+6003 AEESVVKETAYSITL

-6108 VNAMNVR
+6108 VNAMNAR

>member
-2128 DNTDDSGTKG
+2128 DSTDDSGTKG

-2425 INNIELV
+2425 INN
-2432 NDSGI
+2432 
-2437 PDDNLTNN
+2437 
-2445 VRPHFQVTVPTD
+2445 
-2457 VNVVRLSIDGGKTW
+2457 
-2471 FNATQSATPGVWDYI
+2471 
-2486 WPDDVADGGYTL
+2486 
-2498 TVEATDEAGNKAT
+2498 
-2511 QTLDFTIDTTLSV
+2511 
-2524 PTLSLDSADDSGIA
+2524 
-2538 GDNITNVKT
+2538 
-2547 PGFTLNNIDTDVS
+2547 
-2560 RVIVEVMHNGIKQE
+2560 
-2574 VPLVQTGGQWRFAP
+2574 
-2588 TSDWADGDY
+2588 
-2597 ILTVKVEDRAGNVKQ
+2597 
-2612 SAPLTVTVDT
+2612 
-2622 HIAIDRIELVND
+2622 
-2634 SGIPGDNLTNEA
+2634 
-2646 RPHFQVTVP
+2646 
-2655 ADVNGVRLS
+2655 
-2664 IDGGKTWFD
+2664 
-2673 ATQSATSGVW
+2673 
-2683 DYTWL
+2683 
-2688 TNVANGPHTLMV
+2688 
-2700 EASDKA
+2700 
-2706 GNKTT
+2706 
-2711 QKLDFTIDTILSEPT
+2711 
-2726 ITLDSADD
+2726 
-2734 SAAGDNI
+2734 
-2741 TNVKMPGFT
+2741 
-2750 LGNIDADVTKVVVTV
+2750 
-2765 AHDGKNQ
+2765 
-2772 QIELIK
+2772 
-2778 NGGVWRFT
+2778 
-2786 PGAAWTDGDYTLT
+2786 
-2799 VKVEDKAGNTNYSAP
+2799 
-2814 LTVTIDTQTS
+2814 
-2824 IDRIE
+2824 
-2829 LLNDTGIVG
+2829 
-2838 DNLTNEARPQFH
+2838 
-2850 ITVPTDV
+2850 
-2857 NSVQLSLDG
+2857 
-2866 GINWVNATLTSDGV
+2866 
-2880 WEYIWPTDLVENT
+2880 
-2893 YTLTVKAT
+2893 
-2901 DVAGNTATETLNFI
+2901 
-2915 IDTTLSTPTITLD
+2915 
-2928 SADDSGTANDNKT
+2928 
-2941 NVKTPGF
+2941 
-2948 IIGGIDSDVTQ
+2948 
-2959 VVVQVMRDGHSEEV
+2959 
-2973 ELTQTNG
+2973 
-2980 QWRFVPGSAWTDG
+2980 
-2993 DYTLTVTVKD
+2993 
-3003 EAGNIRHSAPLTVT
+3003 
-3017 IDTQITID
+3017 
-3025 HIELVNDSGIPDDN
+3025 IELVNDSGIPDDN

-4556 GVSYSVTANG
+4556 GVSYPVTANG

-5527 NGLNVGEVWVNEKG
+5527 NGLNMGEVWVNEKG

>member
-425 IITDTIAPEKPT
+425 IITDTIPPEKPT

-452 ITNSTLP
+452 VTNSTLP

-541 NDSGIVGDNV
+541 DDSGIVGDNV

-599 EGINNLTFTVEDVAG
+599 EGVNNLTFTVEDVAG
-614 NKKDFSFSYVIDTIA
+614 NKKDFSFSYVIDTVA
-629 PVPPTVSLEDY
+629 PVPPTVSLEDF

-852 FTGMAEANAK
+852 FTGVAEANAK

-1032 SDSGIS
+1032 SDSGIA

-1109 KANSAIFDF
+1109 KANSAVFDF

-1188 IPGNTWADGSYT
+1188 TPGNTWADGSYT

-1206 DKAGNTNYSAPLTVV
+1206 DKAGNTSYSAPLTVV

-1321 TLSVPVIVLDSADDT
+1321 TLSVPVIVLNSADDT
-1336 GIQGDNMT
+1336 GVQGDNMT
-1344 NSTQPTFALQHI
+1344 NRTQPTFALQHI

-1431 LVNDSGIPDDN
+1431 LVNDSGIPNDN

-1476 QSATPGVWDYIWPD
+1476 QSATTGVWDYIWPD

-1701 EASDKAGNKTT
+1701 EATDKAGNKTT

-1717 TIDTILSEPTIT
+1717 IIDTLLSEPTIT

-2018 IDTQITIDHI
+2018 IDTQI
-2028 ELVNDS
+2028 
-2034 GIPDDN
+2034 
-2040 LTNNVRPHFQVT
+2040 
-2052 VPTDVN
+2052 
-2058 VVRLSIDGGK
+2058 
-2068 TWFNATQ
+2068 A
-2075 SATPGVW
+2075 
-2082 DYTWLADVGEGKHTL
+2082 
-2097 TVEATDKAGNK
+2097 
-2108 TTQQLDFIID
+2108 
-2118 TLLSEPTIVL
+2118 
-2128 DNTDDSGTKG
+2128 
-2138 DHLTNVNKPTFL
+2138 
-2150 LGNIDA
+2150 
-2156 DARYVTVEVQHGG
+2156 
-2169 TKEVLT
+2169 
-2175 ATKDATGNWS
+2175 
-2185 VTPTGTWADGDYTLT
+2185 
-2200 VRVEDEAGNEK
+2200 
-2211 HSASLTVTVDTQ
+2211 
-2223 ITIDVIE
+2223 
-2230 LVNDN
+2230 
-2235 GIPGDNMTND
+2235 
-2245 AHPQFRVTVPGDVNE
+2245 
-2260 VSLSIDGGVTWVKA
+2260 
-2274 TQSAT
+2274 
-2279 PGVWNYTWP
+2279 
-2288 GTVPDGDYT
+2288 
-2297 LNVKATDNAGN
+2297 
-2308 TVTETLHFTI
+2308 
-2318 DTTLSTPVIVLDSA
+2318 
-2332 DDSGV
+2332 
-2337 HGDNMTNHTQPTF
+2337 
-2350 ALQHIDDDAVR
+2350 
-2361 VTVSVEHGGVTTTF
+2361 
-2375 DATKDAGG
+2375 
-2383 WTFTPTGAWADGDYT
+2383 
-2398 LSVSVEDKAG
+2398 
-2408 NTSHSASLTVTV
+2408 
-2420 DTQIA
+2420 
-2425 INNIELV
+2425 
-2432 NDSGI
+2432 
-2437 PDDNLTNN
+2437 
-2445 VRPHFQVTVPTD
+2445 
-2457 VNVVRLSIDGGKTW
+2457 
-2471 FNATQSATPGVWDYI
+2471 
-2486 WPDDVADGGYTL
+2486 
-2498 TVEATDEAGNKAT
+2498 
-2511 QTLDFTIDTTLSV
+2511 
-2524 PTLSLDSADDSGIA
+2524 
-2538 GDNITNVKT
+2538 
-2547 PGFTLNNIDTDVS
+2547 
-2560 RVIVEVMHNGIKQE
+2560 
-2574 VPLVQTGGQWRFAP
+2574 
-2588 TSDWADGDY
+2588 
-2597 ILTVKVEDRAGNVKQ
+2597 
-2612 SAPLTVTVDT
+2612 
-2622 HIAIDRIELVND
+2622 
-2634 SGIPGDNLTNEA
+2634 
-2646 RPHFQVTVP
+2646 
-2655 ADVNGVRLS
+2655 
-2664 IDGGKTWFD
+2664 
-2673 ATQSATSGVW
+2673 
-2683 DYTWL
+2683 
-2688 TNVANGPHTLMV
+2688 
-2700 EASDKA
+2700 
-2706 GNKTT
+2706 
-2711 QKLDFTIDTILSEPT
+2711 
-2726 ITLDSADD
+2726 
-2734 SAAGDNI
+2734 
-2741 TNVKMPGFT
+2741 
-2750 LGNIDADVTKVVVTV
+2750 
-2765 AHDGKNQ
+2765 
-2772 QIELIK
+2772 
-2778 NGGVWRFT
+2778 
-2786 PGAAWTDGDYTLT
+2786 
-2799 VKVEDKAGNTNYSAP
+2799 
-2814 LTVTIDTQTS
+2814 
-2824 IDRIE
+2824 
-2829 LLNDTGIVG
+2829 
-2838 DNLTNEARPQFH
+2838 
-2850 ITVPTDV
+2850 
-2857 NSVQLSLDG
+2857 
-2866 GINWVNATLTSDGV
+2866 
-2880 WEYIWPTDLVENT
+2880 
-2893 YTLTVKAT
+2893 
-2901 DVAGNTATETLNFI
+2901 
-2915 IDTTLSTPTITLD
+2915 
-2928 SADDSGTANDNKT
+2928 
-2941 NVKTPGF
+2941 
-2948 IIGGIDSDVTQ
+2948 
-2959 VVVQVMRDGHSEEV
+2959 
-2973 ELTQTNG
+2973 
-2980 QWRFVPGSAWTDG
+2980 
-2993 DYTLTVTVKD
+2993 
-3003 EAGNIRHSAPLTVT
+3003 
-3017 IDTQITID
+3017 ID

-3171 VLTATKGATGIWSV
+3171 VLTATKDATGNWSVTPTGTWADGDYTLTVRVEDDAGNEKHSASLTVTVDTQITIDVIELVNDNGIPGDNMTNDAHPQFRVTVPGDVNEVSLSIDGGVTWVKATQSATPGVWNYTWPGTVPDGDYTLNVKATDNAGNTVTETLHFTIDTTLSVPVIVLNSADDTGVQGDNMTNSTQPTFALQHIDDDAVRVTVSVEHGGVTTTFDATKGVGGWSFTPTGAWADGDYTLSVSVEDKAGNTSHSASLTVTVDTQIAINNIELVNDSGIPDDNLTNNVRPHFQVKVPTDVNEVRLSIDGGKTWFNATQSATPGVWDYTWLADVGEGKHTLTVEATDKAGNQTTQKLDFIIDTMLSEPTIVLDSTDDSGTKGDNLTNANKPTFILGNIDADARYVTVEVQYGGTKEVLTATKGATGIWSV

-3196 TLTVRVEDDAGNVK
+3196 MLTVRVEDDAGNVK

-3323 TIAMDSRDDTGA
+3323 TITMDSRDDTGA

-3350 GNIDAD
+3350 GNIDSD
-3356 AHSVILRITQGGNSQ
+3356 AQSVILRITQGGNSQ

-3393 SYTLTVEVTDNAG
+3393 SYTLTVEVMDNAG
-3406 NVRQSTPLVV
+3406 NVRQSTPLIV

-3469 VSATQGIEGVWGY
+3469 VSAAQGIEGVWGY

-3613 TVTVDTQIAIDRIE
+3613 TVTVDTQIAIDHIE

-3709 TLNFTIDITLLT
+3709 TLNFTIDITLMT

-3852 HQVDSDVTRVM
+3852 RQVDSDVTRVM

-4301 NTKTSAELRIEID
+4301 NTKTSAELKIEID

-4530 ITSVTTPRFVIG
+4530 ITSVTKPRFVIG

-4556 GVSYSVTANG
+4556 GVSYPVTANG

-5005 READDSGKVGD
+5005 LEADDSGKVGD

-5574 YSIWVDTHIKVFTSE
+5574 YSIWVDTHIQVFTSE

-5594 SSSKTEWWS
+5594 SSSKTDWWS
-5603 NSDLIT
+5603 NSSTIT
-5609 MRGTGEIGAT
+5609 MRGMGEIGAT

-5625 GVTLATAVVAATGR
+5625 GVTLATAVVAANGQ
-5639 WELSTDKLPEGTY
+5639 WELSTDQLPEGKY
-5652 DISLVIE
+5652 DITLSIE
-5659 DSAGNRWEDV
+5659 DNAGNRKEEV
-5669 REIFIDRTPPNAPV
+5669 HEIFIDRTPPNAPV

-5708 TDSEGNTYTLTVPDN
+5708 TDSNGNTYTLTVPDN

-5874 DSDNVTNHTQP
+5874 GSDNVTNHTQP

-5895 VTGVTVNVTHNGV
+5895 VTGVTVNVTHNSV
-5908 TDIYQATQGADGW
+5908 TDTYQATQGADGW

-5984 ESETVNAESATHLR
+5984 ESETVNAESATYLR
-5998 TEPSA
+5998 TVPSA
-6003 AEESVVKVTAYSITL
+6003 AEESVVKETAYSITL

-6108 VNAMNVR
+6108 VNAMNAR

>member
-425 IITDTIAPEKPT
+425 IITDTIPPEKPT

-629 PVPPTVSLEDY
+629 PVPPTVSLEDF

-1032 SDSGIS
+1032 SDSGIA

-1060 SVQVWDAMSDT
+1060 SIQVWDAMSDT

-1109 KANSAIFDF
+1109 KANSAVFDF

-1188 IPGNTWADGSYT
+1188 TPGNTWADGSYT

-1206 DKAGNTNYSAPLTVV
+1206 DKAGNTSYSAPLTVV

-1321 TLSVPVIVLDSADDT
+1321 TLSVPVIVLNSADDT
-1336 GIQGDNMT
+1336 GVQGDNMT
-1344 NSTQPTFALQHI
+1344 NRTQPTFALQHI

-1476 QSATPGVWDYIWPD
+1476 QSATPGAWDYIWPD

-1504 DEAGNKATQTLDFTI
+1504 DKAGNKTTQELDFTI

-1717 TIDTILSEPTIT
+1717 IIDTLLSEPTIT

-2128 DNTDDSGTKG
+2128 DSTDDSGTKG
-2138 DHLTNVNKPTFL
+2138 DNLTNVNKPTFL

-2318 DTTLSTPVIVLDSA
+2318 DTTLSVPVIVLNSA
-2332 DDSGV
+2332 DDTGV
-2337 HGDNMTNHTQPTF
+2337 QGDNMTNSTQPTF

-2375 DATKDAGG
+2375 DATKGVGG
-2383 WTFTPTGAWADGDYT
+2383 WSFTPTGAWADGDYT

-2445 VRPHFQVTVPTD
+2445 VRPHFQVKVPTD
-2457 VNVVRLSIDGGKTW
+2457 VN
-2471 FNATQSATPGVWDYI
+2471 
-2486 WPDDVADGGYTL
+2486 
-2498 TVEATDEAGNKAT
+2498 E
-2511 QTLDFTIDTTLSV
+2511 
-2524 PTLSLDSADDSGIA
+2524 
-2538 GDNITNVKT
+2538 
-2547 PGFTLNNIDTDVS
+2547 
-2560 RVIVEVMHNGIKQE
+2560 
-2574 VPLVQTGGQWRFAP
+2574 
-2588 TSDWADGDY
+2588 
-2597 ILTVKVEDRAGNVKQ
+2597 
-2612 SAPLTVTVDT
+2612 
-2622 HIAIDRIELVND
+2622 
-2634 SGIPGDNLTNEA
+2634 
-2646 RPHFQVTVP
+2646 
-2655 ADVNGVRLS
+2655 
-2664 IDGGKTWFD
+2664 
-2673 ATQSATSGVW
+2673 
-2683 DYTWL
+2683 
-2688 TNVANGPHTLMV
+2688 
-2700 EASDKA
+2700 
-2706 GNKTT
+2706 
-2711 QKLDFTIDTILSEPT
+2711 
-2726 ITLDSADD
+2726 
-2734 SAAGDNI
+2734 
-2741 TNVKMPGFT
+2741 
-2750 LGNIDADVTKVVVTV
+2750 
-2765 AHDGKNQ
+2765 
-2772 QIELIK
+2772 
-2778 NGGVWRFT
+2778 
-2786 PGAAWTDGDYTLT
+2786 
-2799 VKVEDKAGNTNYSAP
+2799 
-2814 LTVTIDTQTS
+2814 
-2824 IDRIE
+2824 
-2829 LLNDTGIVG
+2829 
-2838 DNLTNEARPQFH
+2838 
-2850 ITVPTDV
+2850 
-2857 NSVQLSLDG
+2857 
-2866 GINWVNATLTSDGV
+2866 
-2880 WEYIWPTDLVENT
+2880 
-2893 YTLTVKAT
+2893 
-2901 DVAGNTATETLNFI
+2901 
-2915 IDTTLSTPTITLD
+2915 
-2928 SADDSGTANDNKT
+2928 
-2941 NVKTPGF
+2941 
-2948 IIGGIDSDVTQ
+2948 
-2959 VVVQVMRDGHSEEV
+2959 
-2973 ELTQTNG
+2973 
-2980 QWRFVPGSAWTDG
+2980 
-2993 DYTLTVTVKD
+2993 
-3003 EAGNIRHSAPLTVT
+3003 
-3017 IDTQITID
+3017 
-3025 HIELVNDSGIPDDN
+3025 
-3039 LTNNVRPHFQVTVP
+3039 
-3053 TDVNVVRLS
+3053 VRLS

-3103 AGNKTTQQLDFII
+3103 AGNQTTQKLDFII
-3116 DTLLSEPTIVLDNTD
+3116 DTMLSEPTIVLDSTD

-3141 NVNKPTFLLGNIDA
+3141 NANKPTFILGNIDA

-3164 QHGGTKE
+3164 QYGGTKE

-3323 TIAMDSRDDTGA
+3323 TITMDSRDDTGA

-3350 GNIDAD
+3350 GNIDSD
-3356 AHSVILRITQGGNSQ
+3356 AQSVILRITQGGNSQ

-3406 NVRQSTPLVV
+3406 NVRQSTPLIV

-3469 VSATQGIEGVWGY
+3469 VSAAQGIEGVWGY

-3613 TVTVDTQIAIDRIE
+3613 TVTVDTQIAIDHIE

-3709 TLNFTIDITLLT
+3709 TLNFTIDITLMT

-3852 HQVDSDVTRVM
+3852 RQVDSDVTRVM

-4301 NTKTSAELRIEID
+4301 NTKTSAELKIEID

-4530 ITSVTTPRFVIG
+4530 ITSVTKPRFVIG

-4556 GVSYSVTANG
+4556 GVSYPVTANG

-4826 TTNNKTPTLIGS
+4826 TTNNKTPTLVGN
-4838 TLPNTIVS
+4838 TLPNAIVS

-4960 VLPALGNDGNYEL
+4960 VLPALGNDGNYVL

-5032 GSTLTIRNPQGVVIA
+5032 GSTLTIRSPQGVVIA

-5084 EILIE
+5084 DILIE

-5339 WSYQFDNALKDGEY
+5339 WSYQFDNVLKDGEY

-5401 TSQTRPTFSIFGEM
+5401 TSQTRPTFSISGEM

-5574 YSIWVDTHIKVFTSE
+5574 YSIWVDTHIQVFTSE
-5589 LDDNK
+5589 IDDNK
-5594 SSSKTEWWS
+5594 SSSKTDWWS
-5603 NSDLIT
+5603 NSSTIT
-5609 MRGTGEIGAT
+5609 MRGMGEIGAT

-5625 GVTLATAVVAATGR
+5625 GVTLATAVVAANGQ
-5639 WELSTDKLPEGTY
+5639 WELSTDQLPEGKY
-5652 DISLVIE
+5652 DITLSIE
-5659 DSAGNRWEDV
+5659 DNAGNRKEEV
-5669 REIFIDRTPPNAPV
+5669 HEIFIDRTPPNAPV

-5708 TDSEGNTYTLTVPDN
+5708 TDSNGNTYTLTVPDN

-5749 SDDVPL
+5749 SDDVSL

-5868 EDNGAS
+5868 EDNGVS

-5908 TDIYQATQGADGW
+5908 TDTYQATQGADGW

-5926 AAWNDGNYTLS
+5926 AAWNDGTYTLS

-5998 TEPSA
+5998 TVPSA
-6003 AEESVVKVTAYSITL
+6003 AEESVVKETAYSITL

-6108 VNAMNVR
+6108 VNAMNAR

>member
-161 QIEEMLQNFLA
+161 QIEEMLQNFLD

-2128 DNTDDSGTKG
+2128 DSTDDSGTKG

-2425 INNIELV
+2425 INN
-2432 NDSGI
+2432 
-2437 PDDNLTNN
+2437 
-2445 VRPHFQVTVPTD
+2445 
-2457 VNVVRLSIDGGKTW
+2457 
-2471 FNATQSATPGVWDYI
+2471 
-2486 WPDDVADGGYTL
+2486 
-2498 TVEATDEAGNKAT
+2498 
-2511 QTLDFTIDTTLSV
+2511 
-2524 PTLSLDSADDSGIA
+2524 
-2538 GDNITNVKT
+2538 
-2547 PGFTLNNIDTDVS
+2547 
-2560 RVIVEVMHNGIKQE
+2560 
-2574 VPLVQTGGQWRFAP
+2574 
-2588 TSDWADGDY
+2588 
-2597 ILTVKVEDRAGNVKQ
+2597 
-2612 SAPLTVTVDT
+2612 
-2622 HIAIDRIELVND
+2622 
-2634 SGIPGDNLTNEA
+2634 
-2646 RPHFQVTVP
+2646 
-2655 ADVNGVRLS
+2655 
-2664 IDGGKTWFD
+2664 
-2673 ATQSATSGVW
+2673 
-2683 DYTWL
+2683 
-2688 TNVANGPHTLMV
+2688 
-2700 EASDKA
+2700 
-2706 GNKTT
+2706 
-2711 QKLDFTIDTILSEPT
+2711 
-2726 ITLDSADD
+2726 
-2734 SAAGDNI
+2734 
-2741 TNVKMPGFT
+2741 
-2750 LGNIDADVTKVVVTV
+2750 
-2765 AHDGKNQ
+2765 
-2772 QIELIK
+2772 
-2778 NGGVWRFT
+2778 
-2786 PGAAWTDGDYTLT
+2786 
-2799 VKVEDKAGNTNYSAP
+2799 
-2814 LTVTIDTQTS
+2814 
-2824 IDRIE
+2824 
-2829 LLNDTGIVG
+2829 
-2838 DNLTNEARPQFH
+2838 
-2850 ITVPTDV
+2850 
-2857 NSVQLSLDG
+2857 
-2866 GINWVNATLTSDGV
+2866 
-2880 WEYIWPTDLVENT
+2880 
-2893 YTLTVKAT
+2893 
-2901 DVAGNTATETLNFI
+2901 
-2915 IDTTLSTPTITLD
+2915 
-2928 SADDSGTANDNKT
+2928 
-2941 NVKTPGF
+2941 
-2948 IIGGIDSDVTQ
+2948 
-2959 VVVQVMRDGHSEEV
+2959 
-2973 ELTQTNG
+2973 
-2980 QWRFVPGSAWTDG
+2980 
-2993 DYTLTVTVKD
+2993 
-3003 EAGNIRHSAPLTVT
+3003 
-3017 IDTQITID
+3017 
-3025 HIELVNDSGIPDDN
+3025 IELVNDSGIPDDN

-4203 NVAQETL
+4203 NVVQETL

-4556 GVSYSVTANG
+4556 GVSYPVTANG

>member
-35 PDMNITTPRGS
+35 PDMNITTPHGS

-541 NDSGIVGDNV
+541 DDSGIVGDNV

-599 EGINNLTFTVEDVAG
+599 EGVNNLTFTVEDVAG
-614 NKKDFSFSYVIDTIA
+614 NKKDFSFSYVIDTVA
-629 PVPPTVSLEDY
+629 PVPPTVSLEDF

-1032 SDSGIS
+1032 SDSGIA

-1109 KANSAIFDF
+1109 KANSAVFDF

-1382 GGWTFTPPT
+1382 GGWSFTPT
-1391 SWADGDYTLSVS
+1391 GAWADGDYTLSVS

-1431 LVNDSGIPDDN
+1431 LVNDSGIPNDN

-1476 QSATPGVWDYIWPD
+1476 QSATPGAWDYIWPD

-1495 GYTLTVEAT
+1495 GYTLTVEAA
-1504 DEAGNKATQTLDFTI
+1504 DKAGNKTTQELDFTI

-2128 DNTDDSGTKG
+2128 DSTDDSGTKG
-2138 DHLTNVNKPTFL
+2138 DNLTNVNKPTFL

-2318 DTTLSTPVIVLDSA
+2318 DTTLSVPVIVLNSA
-2332 DDSGV
+2332 DDTGV
-2337 HGDNMTNHTQPTF
+2337 QGDNMTNSTQPTF

-2375 DATKDAGG
+2375 DATKGTGG
-2383 WTFTPTGAWADGDYT
+2383 WSFTPTGAWADGDYT

-2437 PDDNLTNN
+2437 PNDNLTNN
-2445 VRPHFQVTVPTD
+2445 VRPHFQVKVPTD
-2457 VNVVRLSIDGGKTW
+2457 VN
-2471 FNATQSATPGVWDYI
+2471 
-2486 WPDDVADGGYTL
+2486 
-2498 TVEATDEAGNKAT
+2498 E
-2511 QTLDFTIDTTLSV
+2511 
-2524 PTLSLDSADDSGIA
+2524 
-2538 GDNITNVKT
+2538 
-2547 PGFTLNNIDTDVS
+2547 
-2560 RVIVEVMHNGIKQE
+2560 
-2574 VPLVQTGGQWRFAP
+2574 
-2588 TSDWADGDY
+2588 
-2597 ILTVKVEDRAGNVKQ
+2597 
-2612 SAPLTVTVDT
+2612 
-2622 HIAIDRIELVND
+2622 
-2634 SGIPGDNLTNEA
+2634 
-2646 RPHFQVTVP
+2646 
-2655 ADVNGVRLS
+2655 
-2664 IDGGKTWFD
+2664 
-2673 ATQSATSGVW
+2673 
-2683 DYTWL
+2683 
-2688 TNVANGPHTLMV
+2688 
-2700 EASDKA
+2700 
-2706 GNKTT
+2706 
-2711 QKLDFTIDTILSEPT
+2711 
-2726 ITLDSADD
+2726 
-2734 SAAGDNI
+2734 
-2741 TNVKMPGFT
+2741 
-2750 LGNIDADVTKVVVTV
+2750 
-2765 AHDGKNQ
+2765 
-2772 QIELIK
+2772 
-2778 NGGVWRFT
+2778 
-2786 PGAAWTDGDYTLT
+2786 
-2799 VKVEDKAGNTNYSAP
+2799 
-2814 LTVTIDTQTS
+2814 
-2824 IDRIE
+2824 
-2829 LLNDTGIVG
+2829 
-2838 DNLTNEARPQFH
+2838 
-2850 ITVPTDV
+2850 
-2857 NSVQLSLDG
+2857 
-2866 GINWVNATLTSDGV
+2866 
-2880 WEYIWPTDLVENT
+2880 
-2893 YTLTVKAT
+2893 
-2901 DVAGNTATETLNFI
+2901 
-2915 IDTTLSTPTITLD
+2915 
-2928 SADDSGTANDNKT
+2928 
-2941 NVKTPGF
+2941 
-2948 IIGGIDSDVTQ
+2948 
-2959 VVVQVMRDGHSEEV
+2959 
-2973 ELTQTNG
+2973 
-2980 QWRFVPGSAWTDG
+2980 
-2993 DYTLTVTVKD
+2993 
-3003 EAGNIRHSAPLTVT
+3003 
-3017 IDTQITID
+3017 
-3025 HIELVNDSGIPDDN
+3025 
-3039 LTNNVRPHFQVTVP
+3039 
-3053 TDVNVVRLS
+3053 VRLS

-3103 AGNKTTQQLDFII
+3103 AGNQTTQKLDFII
-3116 DTLLSEPTIVLDNTD
+3116 DTMLSEPTIVLDSTD

-3141 NVNKPTFLLGNIDA
+3141 NANKPTFILGNIDA

-3164 QHGGTKE
+3164 QYGGTKE

-3323 TIAMDSRDDTGA
+3323 TITMDSRDDTGA

-3350 GNIDAD
+3350 GNIDSD
-3356 AHSVILRITQGGNSQ
+3356 AQSVILRITQGGNSQ

-3406 NVRQSTPLVV
+3406 NVRQSTPLIV

-3469 VSATQGIEGVWGY
+3469 VSAAQGIEGVWGY

-3527 STDDTGTPGDDMTNR
+3527 STDDIGTPGDDMTNR

-3613 TVTVDTQIAIDRIE
+3613 TVTVDTQIAIDHIE

-3709 TLNFTIDITLLT
+3709 TLNFTIDITLMT

-3852 HQVDSDVTRVM
+3852 RQVDSDVTRVM

-4273 GGNLTF
+4273 WGNLTF

-4301 NTKTSAELRIEID
+4301 NTKTSAELKIEID

-4530 ITSVTTPRFVIG
+4530 ITSVTKPRFVIG

-4556 GVSYSVTANG
+4556 GVSYPVTANG

-4885 PRDNSELRSTAVDV
+4885 PRDNSELRSTAVDL

-5054 GRWSAELDL
+5054 GRWSAKLDL

-5303 NHNKPVLVGTAEAG
+5303 SHNKPVLVGTAEAG

-5382 DNPAMVAG
+5382 DNPVMMAG

-5401 TSQTRPTFSIFGEM
+5401 TSQTRPAFSIYGEM

-5473 IDTFNTTPV
+5473 IDTLNTTPV

-5527 NGLNVGEVWVNEKG
+5527 NGLNVGEVWVNDKG

-5574 YSIWVDTHIKVFTSE
+5574 YSIWVDTHIQVFTSE

-5594 SSSKTEWWS
+5594 SSSKTDWWS
-5603 NSDLIT
+5603 NSSTIT
-5609 MRGTGEIGAT
+5609 MRGMGEIGAT

-5625 GVTLATAVVAATGR
+5625 GVTLATAVVAANGQ
-5639 WELSTDKLPEGTY
+5639 WELSTDQLPEGKY
-5652 DISLVIE
+5652 DITLSIE
-5659 DSAGNRWEDV
+5659 DNAGNRKEEV
-5669 REIFIDRTPPNAPV
+5669 HEIFIDRTPPNAPV

-5708 TDSEGNTYTLTVPDN
+5708 TDSNGNTYTLTVPDN

-5926 AAWNDGNYTLS
+5926 AAWNDGTYTLS

-5961 TVTADSQHDDASD
+5961 TVTADSQHNDASD

-5998 TEPSA
+5998 TVPSV
-6003 AEESVVKVTAYSITL
+6003 AEESVVKETAYSITL

-6048 SIMFEGE
+6048 SVMFEGE

-6080 MDVKFIDKDNDFL
+6080 MDVKFIDKDDDFL

-6108 VNAMNVR
+6108 VNAMNAR
-6115 GKTEDDINDSP
+6115 GKAEDDINDSP

>member
-425 IITDTIAPEKPT
+425 IITDTIPPEKPT

-541 NDSGIVGDNV
+541 DDSGIVGDNV

-599 EGINNLTFTVEDVAG
+599 EGVNNLTFTVEDVAG
-614 NKKDFSFSYVIDTIA
+614 NKKDFSFSYVIDTVA
-629 PVPPTVSLEDY
+629 PVPPTVSLEDF

-1032 SDSGIS
+1032 SDSGIA

-1109 KANSAIFDF
+1109 KANSAVFDF

-1382 GGWTFTPPT
+1382 GGWSFTPT
-1391 SWADGDYTLSVS
+1391 GAWADGDYTLSVS

-1431 LVNDSGIPDDN
+1431 LVNDSGIPNDN

-1476 QSATPGVWDYIWPD
+1476 QSATPGAWDYIWPD

-1504 DEAGNKATQTLDFTI
+1504 DKAGNKTTQELDFTI

-2128 DNTDDSGTKG
+2128 DSTDDSGTKG
-2138 DHLTNVNKPTFL
+2138 DNLTNVNKPTFL

-2200 VRVEDEAGNEK
+2200 VRVEDDAGNEK

-2332 DDSGV
+2332 DDTGIQ
-2337 HGDNMTNHTQPTF
+2337 GDNMTNRTQPTF
-2350 ALQHIDDDAVR
+2350 NLQHIDDDAVR

-2375 DATKDAGG
+2375 DATKGTGG
-2383 WTFTPTGAWADGDYT
+2383 WTFTPPTSWGAGDYT

-2457 VNVVRLSIDGGKTW
+2457 VNEVRLSIDGGKTW
-2471 FNATQSATPGVWDYI
+2471 FNATQSV
-2486 WPDDVADGGYTL
+2486 
-2498 TVEATDEAGNKAT
+2498 
-2511 QTLDFTIDTTLSV
+2511 
-2524 PTLSLDSADDSGIA
+2524 
-2538 GDNITNVKT
+2538 
-2547 PGFTLNNIDTDVS
+2547 
-2560 RVIVEVMHNGIKQE
+2560 
-2574 VPLVQTGGQWRFAP
+2574 
-2588 TSDWADGDY
+2588 
-2597 ILTVKVEDRAGNVKQ
+2597 
-2612 SAPLTVTVDT
+2612 
-2622 HIAIDRIELVND
+2622 
-2634 SGIPGDNLTNEA
+2634 
-2646 RPHFQVTVP
+2646 
-2655 ADVNGVRLS
+2655 
-2664 IDGGKTWFD
+2664 
-2673 ATQSATSGVW
+2673 
-2683 DYTWL
+2683 
-2688 TNVANGPHTLMV
+2688 
-2700 EASDKA
+2700 
-2706 GNKTT
+2706 
-2711 QKLDFTIDTILSEPT
+2711 
-2726 ITLDSADD
+2726 
-2734 SAAGDNI
+2734 
-2741 TNVKMPGFT
+2741 
-2750 LGNIDADVTKVVVTV
+2750 
-2765 AHDGKNQ
+2765 
-2772 QIELIK
+2772 
-2778 NGGVWRFT
+2778 
-2786 PGAAWTDGDYTLT
+2786 
-2799 VKVEDKAGNTNYSAP
+2799 
-2814 LTVTIDTQTS
+2814 
-2824 IDRIE
+2824 
-2829 LLNDTGIVG
+2829 
-2838 DNLTNEARPQFH
+2838 
-2850 ITVPTDV
+2850 
-2857 NSVQLSLDG
+2857 
-2866 GINWVNATLTSDGV
+2866 
-2880 WEYIWPTDLVENT
+2880 
-2893 YTLTVKAT
+2893 
-2901 DVAGNTATETLNFI
+2901 
-2915 IDTTLSTPTITLD
+2915 
-2928 SADDSGTANDNKT
+2928 
-2941 NVKTPGF
+2941 
-2948 IIGGIDSDVTQ
+2948 
-2959 VVVQVMRDGHSEEV
+2959 
-2973 ELTQTNG
+2973 
-2980 QWRFVPGSAWTDG
+2980 
-2993 DYTLTVTVKD
+2993 
-3003 EAGNIRHSAPLTVT
+3003 
-3017 IDTQITID
+3017 
-3025 HIELVNDSGIPDDN
+3025 
-3039 LTNNVRPHFQVTVP
+3039 
-3053 TDVNVVRLS
+3053 
-3062 IDGGKTWFN
+3062 
-3071 ATQSATPG
+3071 TPG

-3103 AGNKTTQQLDFII
+3103 AGNQTTQKLDFII
-3116 DTLLSEPTIVLDNTD
+3116 DTLLSEPTIVLDSTD

-3141 NVNKPTFLLGNIDA
+3141 NANKPTFILGNIDA

-3273 TQGTAGIWD
+3273 TQGTAGTWD

-3323 TIAMDSRDDTGA
+3323 TITMDSRDDTGA

-3406 NVRQSTPLVV
+3406 NVRQSTPLIV

-3469 VSATQGIEGVWGY
+3469 VSAAQGIEGVWGY

-3852 HQVDSDVTRVM
+3852 RQVDSDVTRVM

-4301 NTKTSAELRIEID
+4301 NTKTSAELKIEID

-4375 EFTAGSALPDGHYT
+4375 EFTAGSAFPDGHYT

-4530 ITSVTTPRFVIG
+4530 ITSVTKPRFVIG

-4556 GVSYSVTANG
+4556 GVSYPVTANG

-4885 PRDNSELRSTAVDV
+4885 PRDNSELRSTAVDL

-5303 NHNKPVLVGTAEAG
+5303 SHNKPVLVGTAEAG

-5382 DNPAMVAG
+5382 DNPVMMAG

-5401 TSQTRPTFSIFGEM
+5401 TSQTRPAFSIYGEM

-5473 IDTFNTTPV
+5473 IDTLNTTPV

-5527 NGLNVGEVWVNEKG
+5527 NGLNVGEVWVNDKG

-5574 YSIWVDTHIKVFTSE
+5574 YSIWVDTHIQVFTSE

-5594 SSSKTEWWS
+5594 SSSKTDWWS
-5603 NSDLIT
+5603 NSSTIT
-5609 MRGTGEIGAT
+5609 MRGMGEIGAT

-5625 GVTLATAVVAATGR
+5625 GVTLATAVVAANGQ
-5639 WELSTDKLPEGTY
+5639 WELSTDQLPEGKY
-5652 DISLVIE
+5652 DITLSIE
-5659 DSAGNRWEDV
+5659 DNAGNRKEEV
-5669 REIFIDRTPPNAPV
+5669 HEIFIDRTPPNAPV

-5708 TDSEGNTYTLTVPDN
+5708 TDSNGNTYTLTVPDN

-5926 AAWNDGNYTLS
+5926 AAWNDGTYTLS

-5961 TVTADSQHDDASD
+5961 TVTADSQHNDASD

-5998 TEPSA
+5998 TVPSV
-6003 AEESVVKVTAYSITL
+6003 AEESVVKETAYSITL

-6048 SIMFEGE
+6048 SVMFEGE

-6080 MDVKFIDKDNDFL
+6080 MDVKFIDKDDDFL

-6108 VNAMNVR
+6108 VNAMNAR

>member
-1248 RPHFRVTV
+1248 RPHFHVTV

-2128 DNTDDSGTKG
+2128 DSTDDSGTKG

-2425 INNIELV
+2425 INN
-2432 NDSGI
+2432 
-2437 PDDNLTNN
+2437 
-2445 VRPHFQVTVPTD
+2445 
-2457 VNVVRLSIDGGKTW
+2457 
-2471 FNATQSATPGVWDYI
+2471 
-2486 WPDDVADGGYTL
+2486 
-2498 TVEATDEAGNKAT
+2498 
-2511 QTLDFTIDTTLSV
+2511 
-2524 PTLSLDSADDSGIA
+2524 
-2538 GDNITNVKT
+2538 
-2547 PGFTLNNIDTDVS
+2547 
-2560 RVIVEVMHNGIKQE
+2560 
-2574 VPLVQTGGQWRFAP
+2574 
-2588 TSDWADGDY
+2588 
-2597 ILTVKVEDRAGNVKQ
+2597 
-2612 SAPLTVTVDT
+2612 
-2622 HIAIDRIELVND
+2622 
-2634 SGIPGDNLTNEA
+2634 
-2646 RPHFQVTVP
+2646 
-2655 ADVNGVRLS
+2655 
-2664 IDGGKTWFD
+2664 
-2673 ATQSATSGVW
+2673 
-2683 DYTWL
+2683 
-2688 TNVANGPHTLMV
+2688 
-2700 EASDKA
+2700 
-2706 GNKTT
+2706 
-2711 QKLDFTIDTILSEPT
+2711 
-2726 ITLDSADD
+2726 
-2734 SAAGDNI
+2734 
-2741 TNVKMPGFT
+2741 
-2750 LGNIDADVTKVVVTV
+2750 
-2765 AHDGKNQ
+2765 
-2772 QIELIK
+2772 
-2778 NGGVWRFT
+2778 
-2786 PGAAWTDGDYTLT
+2786 
-2799 VKVEDKAGNTNYSAP
+2799 
-2814 LTVTIDTQTS
+2814 
-2824 IDRIE
+2824 
-2829 LLNDTGIVG
+2829 
-2838 DNLTNEARPQFH
+2838 
-2850 ITVPTDV
+2850 
-2857 NSVQLSLDG
+2857 
-2866 GINWVNATLTSDGV
+2866 
-2880 WEYIWPTDLVENT
+2880 
-2893 YTLTVKAT
+2893 
-2901 DVAGNTATETLNFI
+2901 
-2915 IDTTLSTPTITLD
+2915 
-2928 SADDSGTANDNKT
+2928 
-2941 NVKTPGF
+2941 
-2948 IIGGIDSDVTQ
+2948 
-2959 VVVQVMRDGHSEEV
+2959 
-2973 ELTQTNG
+2973 
-2980 QWRFVPGSAWTDG
+2980 
-2993 DYTLTVTVKD
+2993 
-3003 EAGNIRHSAPLTVT
+3003 
-3017 IDTQITID
+3017 
-3025 HIELVNDSGIPDDN
+3025 IELVNDSGIPDDN

-4556 GVSYSVTANG
+4556 GVSYPVTANG

>member
-1032 SDSGIS
+1032 SDSGIA

-1060 SVQVWDAMSDT
+1060 SVQVWDAASDT

-1109 KANSAIFDF
+1109 KANSAVFDF

-1382 GGWTFTPPT
+1382 GGWSFTPT
-1391 SWADGDYTLSVS
+1391 GAWADGDYTLSVS

-1476 QSATPGVWDYIWPD
+1476 QSATPGAWDYIWPD

-1504 DEAGNKATQTLDFTI
+1504 DKAGNKTTQELDFTI

-1637 IPGDN
+1637 IPDDN

-1701 EASDKAGNKTT
+1701 EATDKAGNKTT

-1794 GDYTLT
+1794 GNYTLT

-2018 IDTQITIDHI
+2018 IDTQI
-2028 ELVNDS
+2028 
-2034 GIPDDN
+2034 
-2040 LTNNVRPHFQVT
+2040 
-2052 VPTDVN
+2052 
-2058 VVRLSIDGGK
+2058 
-2068 TWFNATQ
+2068 A
-2075 SATPGVW
+2075 
-2082 DYTWLADVGEGKHTL
+2082 
-2097 TVEATDKAGNK
+2097 
-2108 TTQQLDFIID
+2108 
-2118 TLLSEPTIVL
+2118 
-2128 DNTDDSGTKG
+2128 
-2138 DHLTNVNKPTFL
+2138 
-2150 LGNIDA
+2150 
-2156 DARYVTVEVQHGG
+2156 
-2169 TKEVLT
+2169 
-2175 ATKDATGNWS
+2175 
-2185 VTPTGTWADGDYTLT
+2185 
-2200 VRVEDEAGNEK
+2200 
-2211 HSASLTVTVDTQ
+2211 
-2223 ITIDVIE
+2223 
-2230 LVNDN
+2230 
-2235 GIPGDNMTND
+2235 
-2245 AHPQFRVTVPGDVNE
+2245 
-2260 VSLSIDGGVTWVKA
+2260 
-2274 TQSAT
+2274 
-2279 PGVWNYTWP
+2279 
-2288 GTVPDGDYT
+2288 
-2297 LNVKATDNAGN
+2297 
-2308 TVTETLHFTI
+2308 
-2318 DTTLSTPVIVLDSA
+2318 
-2332 DDSGV
+2332 
-2337 HGDNMTNHTQPTF
+2337 
-2350 ALQHIDDDAVR
+2350 
-2361 VTVSVEHGGVTTTF
+2361 
-2375 DATKDAGG
+2375 
-2383 WTFTPTGAWADGDYT
+2383 
-2398 LSVSVEDKAG
+2398 
-2408 NTSHSASLTVTV
+2408 
-2420 DTQIA
+2420 
-2425 INNIELV
+2425 
-2432 NDSGI
+2432 
-2437 PDDNLTNN
+2437 
-2445 VRPHFQVTVPTD
+2445 
-2457 VNVVRLSIDGGKTW
+2457 
-2471 FNATQSATPGVWDYI
+2471 
-2486 WPDDVADGGYTL
+2486 
-2498 TVEATDEAGNKAT
+2498 
-2511 QTLDFTIDTTLSV
+2511 
-2524 PTLSLDSADDSGIA
+2524 
-2538 GDNITNVKT
+2538 
-2547 PGFTLNNIDTDVS
+2547 
-2560 RVIVEVMHNGIKQE
+2560 
-2574 VPLVQTGGQWRFAP
+2574 
-2588 TSDWADGDY
+2588 
-2597 ILTVKVEDRAGNVKQ
+2597 
-2612 SAPLTVTVDT
+2612 
-2622 HIAIDRIELVND
+2622 
-2634 SGIPGDNLTNEA
+2634 
-2646 RPHFQVTVP
+2646 
-2655 ADVNGVRLS
+2655 
-2664 IDGGKTWFD
+2664 
-2673 ATQSATSGVW
+2673 
-2683 DYTWL
+2683 
-2688 TNVANGPHTLMV
+2688 
-2700 EASDKA
+2700 
-2706 GNKTT
+2706 
-2711 QKLDFTIDTILSEPT
+2711 
-2726 ITLDSADD
+2726 
-2734 SAAGDNI
+2734 
-2741 TNVKMPGFT
+2741 
-2750 LGNIDADVTKVVVTV
+2750 
-2765 AHDGKNQ
+2765 
-2772 QIELIK
+2772 
-2778 NGGVWRFT
+2778 
-2786 PGAAWTDGDYTLT
+2786 
-2799 VKVEDKAGNTNYSAP
+2799 
-2814 LTVTIDTQTS
+2814 
-2824 IDRIE
+2824 
-2829 LLNDTGIVG
+2829 
-2838 DNLTNEARPQFH
+2838 
-2850 ITVPTDV
+2850 
-2857 NSVQLSLDG
+2857 
-2866 GINWVNATLTSDGV
+2866 
-2880 WEYIWPTDLVENT
+2880 
-2893 YTLTVKAT
+2893 
-2901 DVAGNTATETLNFI
+2901 
-2915 IDTTLSTPTITLD
+2915 
-2928 SADDSGTANDNKT
+2928 
-2941 NVKTPGF
+2941 
-2948 IIGGIDSDVTQ
+2948 
-2959 VVVQVMRDGHSEEV
+2959 
-2973 ELTQTNG
+2973 
-2980 QWRFVPGSAWTDG
+2980 
-2993 DYTLTVTVKD
+2993 
-3003 EAGNIRHSAPLTVT
+3003 
-3017 IDTQITID
+3017 ID

-3171 VLTATKGATGIWSV
+3171 VLTATKDATGNWSVTPTGTWADGDYTLTVRVEDEAGNEKHSASLTVTVDTQITIDAIELVNDNGIPGDNMTNDAHPQFRVTVPGDVNEVSLSIDGGVTWVKATQSATPGVWNYTWPGTVPDGDYTLNVKATDNAGNTVTETLHFTIDTTLSVPVIVLNSADDTGVQGDNMTNSTQPTFALQHIDDDAVRVTVSVEHGGVTTTFDATKGVGGWSFTPTGAWADGDYTLSVSVEDKAGNTSHSASLTVTVDTQIAINNIELVNDSGIPDDNLTNNVRPHFQVKVPTDVNEVRLSIDGGKTWFNATQSATPGVWDYTWLADVGEGKHTLTVEATDKAGNQTTQKLDFIIDTMLSEPTIVLDSTDDSGTKGDNLTNANKPTFILGNIDADARYVTVEVQYGGTKEVLTATKGATGIWSV

-3196 TLTVRVEDDAGNVK
+3196 MLTVRVEDDAGNVK

-3323 TIAMDSRDDTGA
+3323 TITMDSRDDTGA

-3350 GNIDAD
+3350 GNIDSD
-3356 AHSVILRITQGGNSQ
+3356 AQSVILRITQGGNSQ

-3406 NVRQSTPLVV
+3406 NVRQSTPLIV

-3469 VSATQGIEGVWGY
+3469 VSAAQGIEGVWGY

-3613 TVTVDTQIAIDRIE
+3613 TVTVDTQIAIDHIE

-3709 TLNFTIDITLLT
+3709 TLNFTIDITLMT

-3852 HQVDSDVTRVM
+3852 RQVDSDVTRVM

-4301 NTKTSAELRIEID
+4301 NTKTSAELKIEID
-4314 TQVQIDSVTL
+4314 TQVQIGSVTL

-4530 ITSVTTPRFVIG
+4530 ITSVTKPRFVIG

-4556 GVSYSVTANG
+4556 GVSYPVTANG

-4826 TTNNKTPTLIGS
+4826 TTNNKTPTLVGN
-4838 TLPNTIVS
+4838 TLPNAIVS

-4960 VLPALGNDGNYEL
+4960 VLPALGNDGNYVL

-5032 GSTLTIRNPQGVVIA
+5032 GSTLTIRSPQGVVIA

-5084 EILIE
+5084 DILIE

-5401 TSQTRPTFSIFGEM
+5401 TSQTRPTFSISGEM

-5527 NGLNVGEVWVNEKG
+5527 NGLNVGEVWVNDKG

-5574 YSIWVDTHIKVFTSE
+5574 YSIWVDTHIQVFTSE

-5594 SSSKTEWWS
+5594 SSSKTDWWS
-5603 NSDLIT
+5603 NSSTIT
-5609 MRGTGEIGAT
+5609 MRGMGEIGAT

-5625 GVTLATAVVAATGR
+5625 GVTLATAVVAANGQ
-5639 WELSTDKLPEGTY
+5639 WELSTDQLPEGKY
-5652 DISLVIE
+5652 DITLSIE
-5659 DSAGNRWEDV
+5659 DNAGNRKEEV
-5669 REIFIDRTPPNAPV
+5669 HEIFIDRTPPNAPV

-5708 TDSEGNTYTLTVPDN
+5708 TDSNGNTYTLTVPDN

-5998 TEPSA
+5998 TVPSA
-6003 AEESVVKVTAYSITL
+6003 AEESVVKETAYSITL

-6108 VNAMNVR
+6108 VNAMNAR

>member
-425 IITDTIAPEKPT
+425 IITDTIPPEKPT

-541 NDSGIVGDNV
+541 DDSGIVGDNV

-629 PVPPTVSLEDY
+629 PVPPTVSLEDF

-1032 SDSGIS
+1032 SDSGIA

-1060 SVQVWDAMSDT
+1060 SVQVWDAASDT

-1109 KANSAIFDF
+1109 KANSAVFDF

-1382 GGWTFTPPT
+1382 GGWSFTPT
-1391 SWADGDYTLSVS
+1391 GAWADGDYTLSVS

-1431 LVNDSGIPDDN
+1431 LVNDSGIPNDN

-1476 QSATPGVWDYIWPD
+1476 QSATPGAWDYIWPD

-1504 DEAGNKATQTLDFTI
+1504 DKAGNKTTQELDFTI

-1537 IAGDNITNVKT
+1537 IAGDNITSVKT

-1637 IPGDN
+1637 IPDDN

-1701 EASDKAGNKTT
+1701 EATDKAGNKTT

-1717 TIDTILSEPTIT
+1717 IIDTLLSEPTIT

-2018 IDTQITIDHI
+2018 IDTQIAIDHI

-2040 LTNNVRPHFQVT
+2040 LTNEARPHFQVT

-2128 DNTDDSGTKG
+2128 DSTDDSGTKG
-2138 DHLTNVNKPTFL
+2138 DNLTNVNKPTFL

-2332 DDSGV
+2332 DDTGIQ
-2337 HGDNMTNHTQPTF
+2337 GDNMTNRTQPTF
-2350 ALQHIDDDAVR
+2350 NLQHIDDDAVR

-2375 DATKDAGG
+2375 DATKGTGG
-2383 WTFTPTGAWADGDYT
+2383 WTFTPPTSWGAGDYT

-2408 NTSHSASLTVTV
+2408 NTSHSASLTVTM

-2457 VNVVRLSIDGGKTW
+2457 VNEVRLSIDGGKTW
-2471 FNATQSATPGVWDYI
+2471 FNATQSV
-2486 WPDDVADGGYTL
+2486 
-2498 TVEATDEAGNKAT
+2498 
-2511 QTLDFTIDTTLSV
+2511 
-2524 PTLSLDSADDSGIA
+2524 
-2538 GDNITNVKT
+2538 
-2547 PGFTLNNIDTDVS
+2547 
-2560 RVIVEVMHNGIKQE
+2560 
-2574 VPLVQTGGQWRFAP
+2574 
-2588 TSDWADGDY
+2588 
-2597 ILTVKVEDRAGNVKQ
+2597 
-2612 SAPLTVTVDT
+2612 
-2622 HIAIDRIELVND
+2622 
-2634 SGIPGDNLTNEA
+2634 
-2646 RPHFQVTVP
+2646 
-2655 ADVNGVRLS
+2655 
-2664 IDGGKTWFD
+2664 
-2673 ATQSATSGVW
+2673 
-2683 DYTWL
+2683 
-2688 TNVANGPHTLMV
+2688 
-2700 EASDKA
+2700 
-2706 GNKTT
+2706 
-2711 QKLDFTIDTILSEPT
+2711 
-2726 ITLDSADD
+2726 
-2734 SAAGDNI
+2734 
-2741 TNVKMPGFT
+2741 
-2750 LGNIDADVTKVVVTV
+2750 
-2765 AHDGKNQ
+2765 
-2772 QIELIK
+2772 
-2778 NGGVWRFT
+2778 
-2786 PGAAWTDGDYTLT
+2786 
-2799 VKVEDKAGNTNYSAP
+2799 
-2814 LTVTIDTQTS
+2814 
-2824 IDRIE
+2824 
-2829 LLNDTGIVG
+2829 
-2838 DNLTNEARPQFH
+2838 
-2850 ITVPTDV
+2850 
-2857 NSVQLSLDG
+2857 
-2866 GINWVNATLTSDGV
+2866 
-2880 WEYIWPTDLVENT
+2880 
-2893 YTLTVKAT
+2893 
-2901 DVAGNTATETLNFI
+2901 
-2915 IDTTLSTPTITLD
+2915 
-2928 SADDSGTANDNKT
+2928 
-2941 NVKTPGF
+2941 
-2948 IIGGIDSDVTQ
+2948 
-2959 VVVQVMRDGHSEEV
+2959 
-2973 ELTQTNG
+2973 
-2980 QWRFVPGSAWTDG
+2980 
-2993 DYTLTVTVKD
+2993 
-3003 EAGNIRHSAPLTVT
+3003 
-3017 IDTQITID
+3017 
-3025 HIELVNDSGIPDDN
+3025 
-3039 LTNNVRPHFQVTVP
+3039 
-3053 TDVNVVRLS
+3053 
-3062 IDGGKTWFN
+3062 
-3071 ATQSATPG
+3071 TPG

-3103 AGNKTTQQLDFII
+3103 AGNQTTQKLDFII
-3116 DTLLSEPTIVLDNTD
+3116 DTMLSEPTIVLDSTD

-3141 NVNKPTFLLGNIDA
+3141 NANKPTFILGNIDA

-3164 QHGGTKE
+3164 LHGGTKE

-3852 HQVDSDVTRVM
+3852 RQVDSDVTRVM

-4301 NTKTSAELRIEID
+4301 NTKTSAELKIEID

-4530 ITSVTTPRFVIG
+4530 ITSVTKPRFVIG

-4556 GVSYSVTANG
+4556 GVSYPVTANG

-4885 PRDNSELRSTAVDV
+4885 PRDNSELRSTAVDL

-5084 EILIE
+5084 DILIE

-5382 DNPAMVAG
+5382 DNPVMMAG

-5401 TSQTRPTFSIFGEM
+5401 TSQTRPAFSIYGEM

-5473 IDTFNTTPV
+5473 IDTLNTTPV

-5574 YSIWVDTHIKVFTSE
+5574 YSIWVDTHIQVFTSE

-5594 SSSKTEWWS
+5594 SSSKTDWWS
-5603 NSDLIT
+5603 NSSTIT
-5609 MRGTGEIGAT
+5609 MRGMGEIGAT

-5625 GVTLATAVVAATGR
+5625 GVTLATAVVAANGQ
-5639 WELSTDKLPEGTY
+5639 WELSTDQLPEGKY
-5652 DISLVIE
+5652 DITLSIE
-5659 DSAGNRWEDV
+5659 DNAGNRKEEV
-5669 REIFIDRTPPNAPV
+5669 HEIFIDRTPPNAPV

-5708 TDSEGNTYTLTVPDN
+5708 TDSNGNTYTLTVPDN

-5749 SDDVPL
+5749 SDDVSL

-5868 EDNGAS
+5868 EDNGVS

-5908 TDIYQATQGADGW
+5908 TDTYQATQGADGW

-5926 AAWNDGNYTLS
+5926 AAWNDGTYTLS

-5974 DATATAVTPP
+5974 DATPTAVTPL
-5984 ESETVNAESATHLR
+5984 ESETVNAESDTHLR
-5998 TEPSA
+5998 TVPSA
-6003 AEESVVKVTAYSITL
+6003 AEESVVKETAYSITL

-6048 SIMFEGE
+6048 SVMFEGE

-6108 VNAMNVR
+6108 VNAMNAR
-6115 GKTEDDINDSP
+6115 GKAEDDINDSP

>member
-217 TGKSNSSKNE
+217 AGKSNSSKNE

-2128 DNTDDSGTKG
+2128 DSTDDSGTKG

-2471 FNATQSATPGVWDYI
+2471 FNATQSATPGVWDY
-2486 WPDDVADGGYTL
+2486 
-2498 TVEATDEAGNKAT
+2498 
-2511 QTLDFTIDTTLSV
+2511 
-2524 PTLSLDSADDSGIA
+2524 
-2538 GDNITNVKT
+2538 
-2547 PGFTLNNIDTDVS
+2547 
-2560 RVIVEVMHNGIKQE
+2560 
-2574 VPLVQTGGQWRFAP
+2574 
-2588 TSDWADGDY
+2588 
-2597 ILTVKVEDRAGNVKQ
+2597 
-2612 SAPLTVTVDT
+2612 
-2622 HIAIDRIELVND
+2622 
-2634 SGIPGDNLTNEA
+2634 
-2646 RPHFQVTVP
+2646 
-2655 ADVNGVRLS
+2655 
-2664 IDGGKTWFD
+2664 
-2673 ATQSATSGVW
+2673 
-2683 DYTWL
+2683 
-2688 TNVANGPHTLMV
+2688 
-2700 EASDKA
+2700 
-2706 GNKTT
+2706 
-2711 QKLDFTIDTILSEPT
+2711 
-2726 ITLDSADD
+2726 
-2734 SAAGDNI
+2734 
-2741 TNVKMPGFT
+2741 
-2750 LGNIDADVTKVVVTV
+2750 
-2765 AHDGKNQ
+2765 
-2772 QIELIK
+2772 
-2778 NGGVWRFT
+2778 
-2786 PGAAWTDGDYTLT
+2786 
-2799 VKVEDKAGNTNYSAP
+2799 
-2814 LTVTIDTQTS
+2814 
-2824 IDRIE
+2824 
-2829 LLNDTGIVG
+2829 
-2838 DNLTNEARPQFH
+2838 
-2850 ITVPTDV
+2850 
-2857 NSVQLSLDG
+2857 
-2866 GINWVNATLTSDGV
+2866 
-2880 WEYIWPTDLVENT
+2880 
-2893 YTLTVKAT
+2893 
-2901 DVAGNTATETLNFI
+2901 
-2915 IDTTLSTPTITLD
+2915 
-2928 SADDSGTANDNKT
+2928 
-2941 NVKTPGF
+2941 
-2948 IIGGIDSDVTQ
+2948 
-2959 VVVQVMRDGHSEEV
+2959 
-2973 ELTQTNG
+2973 
-2980 QWRFVPGSAWTDG
+2980 
-2993 DYTLTVTVKD
+2993 
-3003 EAGNIRHSAPLTVT
+3003 
-3017 IDTQITID
+3017 
-3025 HIELVNDSGIPDDN
+3025 
-3039 LTNNVRPHFQVTVP
+3039 
-3053 TDVNVVRLS
+3053 
-3062 IDGGKTWFN
+3062 
-3071 ATQSATPG
+3071 
-3079 VWDYTWLADVGEGK
+3079 TWLADVGEGK

-3171 VLTATKGATGIWSV
+3171 VLTATKGATGNWSV

-4556 GVSYSVTANG
+4556 GVSYPVTANG

>member
-1368 HGGVTTTFDATKGT
+1368 HGGVTTTFDATKDA
-1382 GGWTFTPPT
+1382 GGWTFTPT
-1391 SWADGDYTLSVS
+1391 GAWADGDYTLSVS

-2128 DNTDDSGTKG
+2128 DSTDDSGTKG

-2425 INNIELV
+2425 INN
-2432 NDSGI
+2432 
-2437 PDDNLTNN
+2437 
-2445 VRPHFQVTVPTD
+2445 
-2457 VNVVRLSIDGGKTW
+2457 
-2471 FNATQSATPGVWDYI
+2471 
-2486 WPDDVADGGYTL
+2486 
-2498 TVEATDEAGNKAT
+2498 
-2511 QTLDFTIDTTLSV
+2511 
-2524 PTLSLDSADDSGIA
+2524 
-2538 GDNITNVKT
+2538 
-2547 PGFTLNNIDTDVS
+2547 
-2560 RVIVEVMHNGIKQE
+2560 
-2574 VPLVQTGGQWRFAP
+2574 
-2588 TSDWADGDY
+2588 
-2597 ILTVKVEDRAGNVKQ
+2597 
-2612 SAPLTVTVDT
+2612 
-2622 HIAIDRIELVND
+2622 
-2634 SGIPGDNLTNEA
+2634 
-2646 RPHFQVTVP
+2646 
-2655 ADVNGVRLS
+2655 
-2664 IDGGKTWFD
+2664 
-2673 ATQSATSGVW
+2673 
-2683 DYTWL
+2683 
-2688 TNVANGPHTLMV
+2688 
-2700 EASDKA
+2700 
-2706 GNKTT
+2706 
-2711 QKLDFTIDTILSEPT
+2711 
-2726 ITLDSADD
+2726 
-2734 SAAGDNI
+2734 
-2741 TNVKMPGFT
+2741 
-2750 LGNIDADVTKVVVTV
+2750 
-2765 AHDGKNQ
+2765 
-2772 QIELIK
+2772 
-2778 NGGVWRFT
+2778 
-2786 PGAAWTDGDYTLT
+2786 
-2799 VKVEDKAGNTNYSAP
+2799 
-2814 LTVTIDTQTS
+2814 
-2824 IDRIE
+2824 
-2829 LLNDTGIVG
+2829 
-2838 DNLTNEARPQFH
+2838 
-2850 ITVPTDV
+2850 
-2857 NSVQLSLDG
+2857 
-2866 GINWVNATLTSDGV
+2866 
-2880 WEYIWPTDLVENT
+2880 
-2893 YTLTVKAT
+2893 
-2901 DVAGNTATETLNFI
+2901 
-2915 IDTTLSTPTITLD
+2915 
-2928 SADDSGTANDNKT
+2928 
-2941 NVKTPGF
+2941 
-2948 IIGGIDSDVTQ
+2948 
-2959 VVVQVMRDGHSEEV
+2959 
-2973 ELTQTNG
+2973 
-2980 QWRFVPGSAWTDG
+2980 
-2993 DYTLTVTVKD
+2993 
-3003 EAGNIRHSAPLTVT
+3003 
-3017 IDTQITID
+3017 
-3025 HIELVNDSGIPDDN
+3025 IELVNDSGIPDDN

-4556 GVSYSVTANG
+4556 GVSYPVTANG

-5771 SGTVGDNITRDKQ
+5771 SGTVGDDITRDKQ

>member
-2052 VPTDVN
+2052 VPTDAN

-2128 DNTDDSGTKG
+2128 DSTDDSGTKG

-2425 INNIELV
+2425 INN
-2432 NDSGI
+2432 
-2437 PDDNLTNN
+2437 
-2445 VRPHFQVTVPTD
+2445 
-2457 VNVVRLSIDGGKTW
+2457 
-2471 FNATQSATPGVWDYI
+2471 
-2486 WPDDVADGGYTL
+2486 
-2498 TVEATDEAGNKAT
+2498 
-2511 QTLDFTIDTTLSV
+2511 
-2524 PTLSLDSADDSGIA
+2524 
-2538 GDNITNVKT
+2538 
-2547 PGFTLNNIDTDVS
+2547 
-2560 RVIVEVMHNGIKQE
+2560 
-2574 VPLVQTGGQWRFAP
+2574 
-2588 TSDWADGDY
+2588 
-2597 ILTVKVEDRAGNVKQ
+2597 
-2612 SAPLTVTVDT
+2612 
-2622 HIAIDRIELVND
+2622 
-2634 SGIPGDNLTNEA
+2634 
-2646 RPHFQVTVP
+2646 
-2655 ADVNGVRLS
+2655 
-2664 IDGGKTWFD
+2664 
-2673 ATQSATSGVW
+2673 
-2683 DYTWL
+2683 
-2688 TNVANGPHTLMV
+2688 
-2700 EASDKA
+2700 
-2706 GNKTT
+2706 
-2711 QKLDFTIDTILSEPT
+2711 
-2726 ITLDSADD
+2726 
-2734 SAAGDNI
+2734 
-2741 TNVKMPGFT
+2741 
-2750 LGNIDADVTKVVVTV
+2750 
-2765 AHDGKNQ
+2765 
-2772 QIELIK
+2772 
-2778 NGGVWRFT
+2778 
-2786 PGAAWTDGDYTLT
+2786 
-2799 VKVEDKAGNTNYSAP
+2799 
-2814 LTVTIDTQTS
+2814 
-2824 IDRIE
+2824 
-2829 LLNDTGIVG
+2829 
-2838 DNLTNEARPQFH
+2838 
-2850 ITVPTDV
+2850 
-2857 NSVQLSLDG
+2857 
-2866 GINWVNATLTSDGV
+2866 
-2880 WEYIWPTDLVENT
+2880 
-2893 YTLTVKAT
+2893 
-2901 DVAGNTATETLNFI
+2901 
-2915 IDTTLSTPTITLD
+2915 
-2928 SADDSGTANDNKT
+2928 
-2941 NVKTPGF
+2941 
-2948 IIGGIDSDVTQ
+2948 
-2959 VVVQVMRDGHSEEV
+2959 
-2973 ELTQTNG
+2973 
-2980 QWRFVPGSAWTDG
+2980 
-2993 DYTLTVTVKD
+2993 
-3003 EAGNIRHSAPLTVT
+3003 
-3017 IDTQITID
+3017 
-3025 HIELVNDSGIPDDN
+3025 IELVNDSGIPDDN

-4556 GVSYSVTANG
+4556 GVSYPVTANG

>member
-242 TLALAAESNSGSKD
+242 TLALATESNSGSKD

-599 EGINNLTFTVEDVAG
+599 EGVNNLTFTAEDVAG
-614 NKKDFSFSYVIDTIA
+614 NKKDFSFSYVIDTVA
-629 PVPPTVSLEDY
+629 PVPPTVSLEDF

-1032 SDSGIS
+1032 SDSGIA

-1060 SVQVWDAMSDT
+1060 SVQVWDAASDT

-1109 KANSAIFDF
+1109 KANSAVFDF

-1206 DKAGNTNYSAPLTVV
+1206 DKAGNTSYSAPLTVV

-1321 TLSVPVIVLDSADDT
+1321 TLSVPVIVLNSADDT
-1336 GIQGDNMT
+1336 GVQGDNMT
-1344 NSTQPTFALQHI
+1344 NRTQPTFALQHI

-1431 LVNDSGIPDDN
+1431 LVNDSGIPNDN

-1504 DEAGNKATQTLDFTI
+1504 DEAGNKTTQTLDFTI

-1594 DGDYILTVKVE
+1594 DGDYILTVKIE

-1717 TIDTILSEPTIT
+1717 IIDTLLSEPTIT

-2018 IDTQITIDHI
+2018 IDTQIAIDHI

-2040 LTNNVRPHFQVT
+2040 LTNEARPHFQVT

-2118 TLLSEPTIVL
+2118 TMLSEPTIVL

-2138 DHLTNVNKPTFL
+2138 DNLTNVNKPTFL

-2223 ITIDVIE
+2223 ITIDAIE

-2318 DTTLSTPVIVLDSA
+2318 DTTLSVPVIVLNSA
-2332 DDSGV
+2332 DDTGV
-2337 HGDNMTNHTQPTF
+2337 QGDNMTNSTQPTF

-2375 DATKDAGG
+2375 DATKGVGG
-2383 WTFTPTGAWADGDYT
+2383 WSFTPTGAWADGDYT

-2445 VRPHFQVTVPTD
+2445 VRPHFQVKVPTD
-2457 VNVVRLSIDGGKTW
+2457 VN
-2471 FNATQSATPGVWDYI
+2471 
-2486 WPDDVADGGYTL
+2486 
-2498 TVEATDEAGNKAT
+2498 E
-2511 QTLDFTIDTTLSV
+2511 
-2524 PTLSLDSADDSGIA
+2524 
-2538 GDNITNVKT
+2538 
-2547 PGFTLNNIDTDVS
+2547 
-2560 RVIVEVMHNGIKQE
+2560 
-2574 VPLVQTGGQWRFAP
+2574 
-2588 TSDWADGDY
+2588 
-2597 ILTVKVEDRAGNVKQ
+2597 
-2612 SAPLTVTVDT
+2612 
-2622 HIAIDRIELVND
+2622 
-2634 SGIPGDNLTNEA
+2634 
-2646 RPHFQVTVP
+2646 
-2655 ADVNGVRLS
+2655 
-2664 IDGGKTWFD
+2664 
-2673 ATQSATSGVW
+2673 
-2683 DYTWL
+2683 
-2688 TNVANGPHTLMV
+2688 
-2700 EASDKA
+2700 
-2706 GNKTT
+2706 
-2711 QKLDFTIDTILSEPT
+2711 
-2726 ITLDSADD
+2726 
-2734 SAAGDNI
+2734 
-2741 TNVKMPGFT
+2741 
-2750 LGNIDADVTKVVVTV
+2750 
-2765 AHDGKNQ
+2765 
-2772 QIELIK
+2772 
-2778 NGGVWRFT
+2778 
-2786 PGAAWTDGDYTLT
+2786 
-2799 VKVEDKAGNTNYSAP
+2799 
-2814 LTVTIDTQTS
+2814 
-2824 IDRIE
+2824 
-2829 LLNDTGIVG
+2829 
-2838 DNLTNEARPQFH
+2838 
-2850 ITVPTDV
+2850 
-2857 NSVQLSLDG
+2857 
-2866 GINWVNATLTSDGV
+2866 
-2880 WEYIWPTDLVENT
+2880 
-2893 YTLTVKAT
+2893 
-2901 DVAGNTATETLNFI
+2901 
-2915 IDTTLSTPTITLD
+2915 
-2928 SADDSGTANDNKT
+2928 
-2941 NVKTPGF
+2941 
-2948 IIGGIDSDVTQ
+2948 
-2959 VVVQVMRDGHSEEV
+2959 
-2973 ELTQTNG
+2973 
-2980 QWRFVPGSAWTDG
+2980 
-2993 DYTLTVTVKD
+2993 
-3003 EAGNIRHSAPLTVT
+3003 
-3017 IDTQITID
+3017 
-3025 HIELVNDSGIPDDN
+3025 
-3039 LTNNVRPHFQVTVP
+3039 
-3053 TDVNVVRLS
+3053 VRLS

-3103 AGNKTTQQLDFII
+3103 AGNQTTQKLDFII
-3116 DTLLSEPTIVLDNTD
+3116 DTMLSEPTIVLDSTD

-3141 NVNKPTFLLGNIDA
+3141 NANKPTFILGNIDA

-3164 QHGGTKE
+3164 QYGGTKE

-3196 TLTVRVEDDAGNVK
+3196 MLTVRVEDDAGNVK

-3323 TIAMDSRDDTGA
+3323 TITMDSRDDTGA

-3350 GNIDAD
+3350 GNIDSD
-3356 AHSVILRITQGGNSQ
+3356 AQSVILRITQGGNSQ

-3406 NVRQSTPLVV
+3406 NVRQSTPLIV

-3469 VSATQGIEGVWGY
+3469 VSAAQGIEGVWGY

-3613 TVTVDTQIAIDRIE
+3613 TVTVDTQIAIDHIE

-3709 TLNFTIDITLLT
+3709 TLNFTIDITLMT

-3852 HQVDSDVTRVM
+3852 RQVDSDVTRVM

-4301 NTKTSAELRIEID
+4301 NTKTSAELKIEID

-4530 ITSVTTPRFVIG
+4530 ITSVTKPRFVIG

-4556 GVSYSVTANG
+4556 GVSYPVTANG

-4885 PRDNSELRSTAVDV
+4885 PRDNSELRSTAVDL

-5084 EILIE
+5084 DILIE

-5229 KLVNVV
+5229 KLVNIV

-5401 TSQTRPTFSIFGEM
+5401 TSQTRPTFSISGEM

-5574 YSIWVDTHIKVFTSE
+5574 YSIWVDTHIQVFTSE

-5594 SSSKTEWWS
+5594 SSSKTDWWS
-5603 NSDLIT
+5603 NSSTIT
-5609 MRGTGEIGAT
+5609 MRGMGEIGAT

-5625 GVTLATAVVAATGR
+5625 GVTLATAVVAANGQ
-5639 WELSTDKLPEGTY
+5639 WELSTDQLPEGKY
-5652 DISLVIE
+5652 DITLSIE
-5659 DSAGNRWEDV
+5659 DNAGNRKEEV
-5669 REIFIDRTPPNAPV
+5669 HEIFIDRTPPNAPV

-5708 TDSEGNTYTLTVPDN
+5708 TDSNGNTYTLTVPDN

-5821 PGTPLADGSYTISV
+5821 PGTPLTDGSYTISV

-5863 ALAAG
+5863 ALSAG

-5926 AAWNDGNYTLS
+5926 AAWNDGTYTLS

-5998 TEPSA
+5998 TVPSA
-6003 AEESVVKVTAYSITL
+6003 AEESVVKETAYSITL

-6048 SIMFEGE
+6048 SVMFEGE

-6080 MDVKFIDKDNDFL
+6080 MDVKFIDKDDDFL

-6108 VNAMNVR
+6108 VNAMNAR

>member
-425 IITDTIAPEKPT
+425 IITDTIPPEKPT

-541 NDSGIVGDNV
+541 DDSGIVGDNV

-599 EGINNLTFTVEDVAG
+599 EGVNNLTFTVEDVAG
-614 NKKDFSFSYVIDTIA
+614 NKKDFSFSYVIDTVA
-629 PVPPTVSLEDY
+629 PVPPTVSLEDF

-1032 SDSGIS
+1032 SDSGIA

-1109 KANSAIFDF
+1109 KANSAVFDF

-1382 GGWTFTPPT
+1382 GGWSFTPT
-1391 SWADGDYTLSVS
+1391 GAWADGDYTLSVS

-1476 QSATPGVWDYIWPD
+1476 QSATPGAWDYIWPD

-1504 DEAGNKATQTLDFTI
+1504 DKAGNKTTQELDFTI

-1701 EASDKAGNKTT
+1701 EATDKAGNKTT

-1717 TIDTILSEPTIT
+1717 IIDTLLSEPTIT

-1987 GSAWTDGDYTLTVT
+1987 DSAWTDGDYTLTVT

-2018 IDTQITIDHI
+2018 IDTQIAIDHI

-2034 GIPDDN
+2034 GIPN
-2040 LTNNVRPHFQVT
+2040 
-2052 VPTDVN
+2052 
-2058 VVRLSIDGGK
+2058 
-2068 TWFNATQ
+2068 
-2075 SATPGVW
+2075 
-2082 DYTWLADVGEGKHTL
+2082 
-2097 TVEATDKAGNK
+2097 
-2108 TTQQLDFIID
+2108 
-2118 TLLSEPTIVL
+2118 
-2128 DNTDDSGTKG
+2128 
-2138 DHLTNVNKPTFL
+2138 
-2150 LGNIDA
+2150 
-2156 DARYVTVEVQHGG
+2156 
-2169 TKEVLT
+2169 
-2175 ATKDATGNWS
+2175 
-2185 VTPTGTWADGDYTLT
+2185 
-2200 VRVEDEAGNEK
+2200 
-2211 HSASLTVTVDTQ
+2211 
-2223 ITIDVIE
+2223 
-2230 LVNDN
+2230 
-2235 GIPGDNMTND
+2235 
-2245 AHPQFRVTVPGDVNE
+2245 
-2260 VSLSIDGGVTWVKA
+2260 
-2274 TQSAT
+2274 
-2279 PGVWNYTWP
+2279 
-2288 GTVPDGDYT
+2288 
-2297 LNVKATDNAGN
+2297 
-2308 TVTETLHFTI
+2308 
-2318 DTTLSTPVIVLDSA
+2318 
-2332 DDSGV
+2332 
-2337 HGDNMTNHTQPTF
+2337 
-2350 ALQHIDDDAVR
+2350 
-2361 VTVSVEHGGVTTTF
+2361 
-2375 DATKDAGG
+2375 
-2383 WTFTPTGAWADGDYT
+2383 
-2398 LSVSVEDKAG
+2398 
-2408 NTSHSASLTVTV
+2408 
-2420 DTQIA
+2420 
-2425 INNIELV
+2425 
-2432 NDSGI
+2432 
-2437 PDDNLTNN
+2437 
-2445 VRPHFQVTVPTD
+2445 
-2457 VNVVRLSIDGGKTW
+2457 
-2471 FNATQSATPGVWDYI
+2471 
-2486 WPDDVADGGYTL
+2486 
-2498 TVEATDEAGNKAT
+2498 
-2511 QTLDFTIDTTLSV
+2511 
-2524 PTLSLDSADDSGIA
+2524 
-2538 GDNITNVKT
+2538 
-2547 PGFTLNNIDTDVS
+2547 
-2560 RVIVEVMHNGIKQE
+2560 
-2574 VPLVQTGGQWRFAP
+2574 
-2588 TSDWADGDY
+2588 
-2597 ILTVKVEDRAGNVKQ
+2597 
-2612 SAPLTVTVDT
+2612 
-2622 HIAIDRIELVND
+2622 
-2634 SGIPGDNLTNEA
+2634 
-2646 RPHFQVTVP
+2646 
-2655 ADVNGVRLS
+2655 
-2664 IDGGKTWFD
+2664 
-2673 ATQSATSGVW
+2673 
-2683 DYTWL
+2683 
-2688 TNVANGPHTLMV
+2688 
-2700 EASDKA
+2700 
-2706 GNKTT
+2706 
-2711 QKLDFTIDTILSEPT
+2711 
-2726 ITLDSADD
+2726 
-2734 SAAGDNI
+2734 
-2741 TNVKMPGFT
+2741 
-2750 LGNIDADVTKVVVTV
+2750 
-2765 AHDGKNQ
+2765 
-2772 QIELIK
+2772 
-2778 NGGVWRFT
+2778 
-2786 PGAAWTDGDYTLT
+2786 
-2799 VKVEDKAGNTNYSAP
+2799 
-2814 LTVTIDTQTS
+2814 
-2824 IDRIE
+2824 
-2829 LLNDTGIVG
+2829 
-2838 DNLTNEARPQFH
+2838 
-2850 ITVPTDV
+2850 
-2857 NSVQLSLDG
+2857 
-2866 GINWVNATLTSDGV
+2866 
-2880 WEYIWPTDLVENT
+2880 
-2893 YTLTVKAT
+2893 
-2901 DVAGNTATETLNFI
+2901 
-2915 IDTTLSTPTITLD
+2915 
-2928 SADDSGTANDNKT
+2928 
-2941 NVKTPGF
+2941 
-2948 IIGGIDSDVTQ
+2948 
-2959 VVVQVMRDGHSEEV
+2959 
-2973 ELTQTNG
+2973 
-2980 QWRFVPGSAWTDG
+2980 
-2993 DYTLTVTVKD
+2993 
-3003 EAGNIRHSAPLTVT
+3003 
-3017 IDTQITID
+3017 
-3025 HIELVNDSGIPDDN
+3025 DN

-3164 QHGGTKE
+3164 QHGGTKEVLTATKDATGNWSVTPTGTWADGDYTLTVRVEDEAGNEKHSASLTVTVDTQITIDAIELVNDNGIPGDNMTNDAHPQFRVTVPGDVNEVSLSIDGGVTWVKATQSATPGVWNYTWPGTVPDGDYTLNVKATDNAGNTVTETLHFTIDTTLSVPVIVLNSADDTGVQGDNMTNSTQPTFALQHIDDDAVRVTVSVEHGGVTTTFDATKGVGGWSFTPTGAWADGDYTLSVSVEDKAGNTSHSASLTVTVDTQIAINNIELVNDSGIPDDNLTNNVRPHFQVKVPTDVNEVRLSIDGGKTWFNATQSATPGVWDYTWLADVGEGKHTLTVEATDKAGNQTTQKLDFIIDTMLSEPTIVLDSTDDSGTKGDNLTNANKPTFILGNIDADARYVTVEVQYGGTKE

-3323 TIAMDSRDDTGA
+3323 TITMDSRDDTGA

-3350 GNIDAD
+3350 GNIDSD
-3356 AHSVILRITQGGNSQ
+3356 AQSVILRITQGGNSQ

-3406 NVRQSTPLVV
+3406 NVRQSTPLIV

-3469 VSATQGIEGVWGY
+3469 VSAAQGIEGVWGY

-3613 TVTVDTQIAIDRIE
+3613 TVTVDTQIAIDHIE

-3709 TLNFTIDITLLT
+3709 TLNFTIDITLMT

-3852 HQVDSDVTRVM
+3852 RQVDSDVTRVM

-4556 GVSYSVTANG
+4556 GVSYPVTANG

-4826 TTNNKTPTLIGS
+4826 TTNNKTPTLVGN
-4838 TLPNTIVS
+4838 TLPNAIVS

-4960 VLPALGNDGNYEL
+4960 VLPALGNDGNYVL

-5032 GSTLTIRNPQGVVIA
+5032 GSTLTIRSPQGVVIA

-5084 EILIE
+5084 DILIE

-5401 TSQTRPTFSIFGEM
+5401 TSQTRPTFSISGEM

-5574 YSIWVDTHIKVFTSE
+5574 YSIWVDTHIQVFTSE

-5594 SSSKTEWWS
+5594 SSSKTDWWS
-5603 NSDLIT
+5603 NSSTIT
-5609 MRGTGEIGAT
+5609 MRGMGEIGAT

-5625 GVTLATAVVAATGR
+5625 GVTLATAVVAANGQ
-5639 WELSTDKLPEGTY
+5639 WELSTDQLPEGKY
-5652 DISLVIE
+5652 DITLSIE
-5659 DSAGNRWEDV
+5659 DNAGNRKEEV
-5669 REIFIDRTPPNAPV
+5669 HEIFIDRTPPNAPV

-5708 TDSEGNTYTLTVPDN
+5708 TDSNGNTYTLTVPDN

-5749 SDDVPL
+5749 SDDVSL

-5868 EDNGAS
+5868 EDNGVS

-5908 TDIYQATQGADGW
+5908 TDTYQATQGADGW

-5926 AAWNDGNYTLS
+5926 AAWNDGTYTLS

-5998 TEPSA
+5998 TVPSA
-6003 AEESVVKVTAYSITL
+6003 AEESVVKETAYSITL

-6048 SIMFEGE
+6048 SVMFEGE

-6080 MDVKFIDKDNDFL
+6080 MDVKFIDKDDDFL

-6108 VNAMNVR
+6108 VNAMNAR

>member
-35 PDMNITTPRGS
+35 PDMNITTPHGS

-541 NDSGIVGDNV
+541 DDSGIVGDNV

-599 EGINNLTFTVEDVAG
+599 EGVNNLTFTVEDVAG
-614 NKKDFSFSYVIDTIA
+614 NKKDFSFSYVIDTVA
-629 PVPPTVSLEDY
+629 PVPPTVSLEDF

-1032 SDSGIS
+1032 SDSGIA

-1109 KANSAIFDF
+1109 KANSAVFDF

-1382 GGWTFTPPT
+1382 GGWSFTPT
-1391 SWADGDYTLSVS
+1391 GAWADGDYTLSVS

-1431 LVNDSGIPDDN
+1431 LVNDSGIPNDN

-1476 QSATPGVWDYIWPD
+1476 QSATPGAWDYIWPD

-1504 DEAGNKATQTLDFTI
+1504 DKAGNKTTQELDFTI

-2128 DNTDDSGTKG
+2128 DSTDDSGTKG
-2138 DHLTNVNKPTFL
+2138 DNLTNVNKPTFL

-2318 DTTLSTPVIVLDSA
+2318 DTTLSVPVIVLNSA
-2332 DDSGV
+2332 DDTGV
-2337 HGDNMTNHTQPTF
+2337 QGDNMTNSTQPTF

-2375 DATKDAGG
+2375 DATKGTGG
-2383 WTFTPTGAWADGDYT
+2383 WSFTPTGAWADGDYT

-2437 PDDNLTNN
+2437 PNDNLTNN
-2445 VRPHFQVTVPTD
+2445 VRPHFQVKVPTD
-2457 VNVVRLSIDGGKTW
+2457 VN
-2471 FNATQSATPGVWDYI
+2471 
-2486 WPDDVADGGYTL
+2486 
-2498 TVEATDEAGNKAT
+2498 E
-2511 QTLDFTIDTTLSV
+2511 
-2524 PTLSLDSADDSGIA
+2524 
-2538 GDNITNVKT
+2538 
-2547 PGFTLNNIDTDVS
+2547 
-2560 RVIVEVMHNGIKQE
+2560 
-2574 VPLVQTGGQWRFAP
+2574 
-2588 TSDWADGDY
+2588 
-2597 ILTVKVEDRAGNVKQ
+2597 
-2612 SAPLTVTVDT
+2612 
-2622 HIAIDRIELVND
+2622 
-2634 SGIPGDNLTNEA
+2634 
-2646 RPHFQVTVP
+2646 
-2655 ADVNGVRLS
+2655 
-2664 IDGGKTWFD
+2664 
-2673 ATQSATSGVW
+2673 
-2683 DYTWL
+2683 
-2688 TNVANGPHTLMV
+2688 
-2700 EASDKA
+2700 
-2706 GNKTT
+2706 
-2711 QKLDFTIDTILSEPT
+2711 
-2726 ITLDSADD
+2726 
-2734 SAAGDNI
+2734 
-2741 TNVKMPGFT
+2741 
-2750 LGNIDADVTKVVVTV
+2750 
-2765 AHDGKNQ
+2765 
-2772 QIELIK
+2772 
-2778 NGGVWRFT
+2778 
-2786 PGAAWTDGDYTLT
+2786 
-2799 VKVEDKAGNTNYSAP
+2799 
-2814 LTVTIDTQTS
+2814 
-2824 IDRIE
+2824 
-2829 LLNDTGIVG
+2829 
-2838 DNLTNEARPQFH
+2838 
-2850 ITVPTDV
+2850 
-2857 NSVQLSLDG
+2857 
-2866 GINWVNATLTSDGV
+2866 
-2880 WEYIWPTDLVENT
+2880 
-2893 YTLTVKAT
+2893 
-2901 DVAGNTATETLNFI
+2901 
-2915 IDTTLSTPTITLD
+2915 
-2928 SADDSGTANDNKT
+2928 
-2941 NVKTPGF
+2941 
-2948 IIGGIDSDVTQ
+2948 
-2959 VVVQVMRDGHSEEV
+2959 
-2973 ELTQTNG
+2973 
-2980 QWRFVPGSAWTDG
+2980 
-2993 DYTLTVTVKD
+2993 
-3003 EAGNIRHSAPLTVT
+3003 
-3017 IDTQITID
+3017 
-3025 HIELVNDSGIPDDN
+3025 
-3039 LTNNVRPHFQVTVP
+3039 
-3053 TDVNVVRLS
+3053 VRLS

-3103 AGNKTTQQLDFII
+3103 AGNQTTQKLDFII
-3116 DTLLSEPTIVLDNTD
+3116 DTMLSEPTIVLDSTD

-3141 NVNKPTFLLGNIDA
+3141 NANKPTFILGNIDA

-3164 QHGGTKE
+3164 QYGGTKE

-3323 TIAMDSRDDTGA
+3323 TITMDSRDDTGA

-3350 GNIDAD
+3350 GNIDSD
-3356 AHSVILRITQGGNSQ
+3356 AQSVILRITQGGNSQ

-3406 NVRQSTPLVV
+3406 NVRQSTPLIV

-3469 VSATQGIEGVWGY
+3469 VSAAQGIEGVWGY

-3527 STDDTGTPGDDMTNR
+3527 STDDIGTPGDDMTNR

-3613 TVTVDTQIAIDRIE
+3613 TVTVDTQIAIDHIE

-3709 TLNFTIDITLLT
+3709 TLNFTIDITLMT

-3852 HQVDSDVTRVM
+3852 RQVDSDVTRVM

-4081 FTPGNAIP
+4081 FTPSNAIP

-4273 GGNLTF
+4273 WGNLTF

-4301 NTKTSAELRIEID
+4301 NTKTSAELKIEID

-4530 ITSVTTPRFVIG
+4530 ITSVTKPRFVIG

-4556 GVSYSVTANG
+4556 GVSYPVTANG

-4885 PRDNSELRSTAVDV
+4885 PRDNSELRSTAVDL

-5054 GRWSAELDL
+5054 GRWSAKLDL

-5303 NHNKPVLVGTAEAG
+5303 SHNKPVLVGTAEAG

-5382 DNPAMVAG
+5382 DNPVMMAG

-5401 TSQTRPTFSIFGEM
+5401 TSQTRPAFSIYGEM

-5473 IDTFNTTPV
+5473 IDTLNTTPV

-5527 NGLNVGEVWVNEKG
+5527 NGLNVGEVWVNDKG

-5574 YSIWVDTHIKVFTSE
+5574 YSIWVDTHIQVFTSE

-5594 SSSKTEWWS
+5594 SSSKTDWWS
-5603 NSDLIT
+5603 NSSTIT
-5609 MRGTGEIGAT
+5609 MRGMGEIGAT

-5625 GVTLATAVVAATGR
+5625 GVTLATAVVAANGQ
-5639 WELSTDKLPEGTY
+5639 WELSTDQLPEGKY
-5652 DISLVIE
+5652 DITLSIE
-5659 DSAGNRWEDV
+5659 DNAGNRKEEV
-5669 REIFIDRTPPNAPV
+5669 HEIFIDRTPPNAPV

-5708 TDSEGNTYTLTVPDN
+5708 TDSNGNTYTLTVPDN

-5926 AAWNDGNYTLS
+5926 AAWNDGTYTLS

-5961 TVTADSQHDDASD
+5961 TVTADSQHNDASD

-5998 TEPSA
+5998 TVPSV
-6003 AEESVVKVTAYSITL
+6003 AEESVVKETAYSITL

-6048 SIMFEGE
+6048 SVMFEGE

-6080 MDVKFIDKDNDFL
+6080 MDVKFIDKDDDFL

-6108 VNAMNVR
+6108 VNAMNAR
-6115 GKTEDDINDSP
+6115 GKAEDDINDSP

>member
-2128 DNTDDSGTKG
+2128 DSTDDSGTKG

-2425 INNIELV
+2425 INN
-2432 NDSGI
+2432 
-2437 PDDNLTNN
+2437 
-2445 VRPHFQVTVPTD
+2445 
-2457 VNVVRLSIDGGKTW
+2457 
-2471 FNATQSATPGVWDYI
+2471 
-2486 WPDDVADGGYTL
+2486 
-2498 TVEATDEAGNKAT
+2498 
-2511 QTLDFTIDTTLSV
+2511 
-2524 PTLSLDSADDSGIA
+2524 
-2538 GDNITNVKT
+2538 
-2547 PGFTLNNIDTDVS
+2547 
-2560 RVIVEVMHNGIKQE
+2560 
-2574 VPLVQTGGQWRFAP
+2574 
-2588 TSDWADGDY
+2588 
-2597 ILTVKVEDRAGNVKQ
+2597 
-2612 SAPLTVTVDT
+2612 
-2622 HIAIDRIELVND
+2622 
-2634 SGIPGDNLTNEA
+2634 
-2646 RPHFQVTVP
+2646 
-2655 ADVNGVRLS
+2655 
-2664 IDGGKTWFD
+2664 
-2673 ATQSATSGVW
+2673 
-2683 DYTWL
+2683 
-2688 TNVANGPHTLMV
+2688 
-2700 EASDKA
+2700 
-2706 GNKTT
+2706 
-2711 QKLDFTIDTILSEPT
+2711 
-2726 ITLDSADD
+2726 
-2734 SAAGDNI
+2734 
-2741 TNVKMPGFT
+2741 
-2750 LGNIDADVTKVVVTV
+2750 
-2765 AHDGKNQ
+2765 
-2772 QIELIK
+2772 
-2778 NGGVWRFT
+2778 
-2786 PGAAWTDGDYTLT
+2786 
-2799 VKVEDKAGNTNYSAP
+2799 
-2814 LTVTIDTQTS
+2814 
-2824 IDRIE
+2824 
-2829 LLNDTGIVG
+2829 
-2838 DNLTNEARPQFH
+2838 
-2850 ITVPTDV
+2850 
-2857 NSVQLSLDG
+2857 
-2866 GINWVNATLTSDGV
+2866 
-2880 WEYIWPTDLVENT
+2880 
-2893 YTLTVKAT
+2893 
-2901 DVAGNTATETLNFI
+2901 
-2915 IDTTLSTPTITLD
+2915 
-2928 SADDSGTANDNKT
+2928 
-2941 NVKTPGF
+2941 
-2948 IIGGIDSDVTQ
+2948 
-2959 VVVQVMRDGHSEEV
+2959 
-2973 ELTQTNG
+2973 
-2980 QWRFVPGSAWTDG
+2980 
-2993 DYTLTVTVKD
+2993 
-3003 EAGNIRHSAPLTVT
+3003 
-3017 IDTQITID
+3017 
-3025 HIELVNDSGIPDDN
+3025 IELVNDSGIPDDN

-4556 GVSYSVTANG
+4556 GVSYPVTANG

-4600 LPFTIDTTTSV
+4600 L
-4611 SVRME
+4611 
-4616 PASDTGNSNSD
+4616 
-4627 NLTNKQ
+4627 
-4633 NPKFEGTAEPNAK
+4633 
-4646 LVITIVDDKSGRE
+4646 
-4659 VLKQTITV
+4659 
-4667 GADGNWSV
+4667 
-4675 TPNILPDGMYTINV
+4675 
-4689 VATDVAGNTAQTQ
+4689 
-4702 ERFTIDTVTIDPTIR
+4702 
-4717 LSDPSIDDQHE
+4717 
-4728 ATSLRPEFKGFA
+4728 
-4740 EAFSTIMIQWDGK
+4740 
-4753 VVGSANA
+4753 
-4760 NANGEWS
+4760 
-4767 WTPPSVL
+4767 
-4774 APGSYVV
+4774 
-4781 SIVAKDKAGNESSQ
+4781 
-4795 VDFPVVIPVIDVT
+4795 
-4808 PPTIKLSEESDSG
+4808 
-4821 ALGDF
+4821 
-4826 TTNNKTPTLIGS
+4826 
-4838 TLPNTIVS
+4838 
-4846 IYVDG
+4846 
-4851 VKVGEAT
+4851 
-4858 ADTAGRYTFQLS
+4858 
-4870 EMKDGHYVVQVGIVN
+4870 
-4885 PRDNSELRSTAVDV
+4885 
-4899 TIDTE
+4899 
-4904 VAELVWNI
+4904 
-4912 SGMHEGGYINTVT
+4912 
-4925 PEIGG
+4925 
-4930 TSEPNSKITIFVN
+4930 
-4943 GVEKAIAYT
+4943 
-4952 TGAGHWGV
+4952 
-4960 VLPALGNDGNYEL
+4960 
-4973 TFKVE
+4973 
-4978 DVAGN
+4978 
-4983 IREFGPQNV
+4983 
-4992 ILDTV
+4992 
-4997 ISPLTVVL
+4997 
-5005 READDSGKVGD
+5005 
-5016 WITNK
+5016 
-5021 SHVTIDGTAEA
+5021 
-5032 GSTLTIRNPQGVVIA
+5032 
-5047 TLVVGND
+5047 
-5054 GRWSAELDL
+5054 
-5063 REGSNAFV
+5063 
-5071 VVSEDKAGNSQQK
+5071 
-5084 EILIE
+5084 
-5089 HDTQIEISDISLS
+5089 
-5102 RDTNSGDK
+5102 
-5110 YDLITNNKSPVL
+5110 
-5122 VAMTDPG
+5122 
-5129 ATVQVYI
+5129 
-5136 NGVLQGTVEASSSGN
+5136 
-5151 ISYTM
+5151 
-5156 PANSADGE
+5156 
-5164 YQVQFVATD
+5164 
-5173 TAGNRVESAIT
+5173 
-5184 TVTID
+5184 
-5189 SQIAVFDIDE
+5189 
-5199 DSLPALS
+5199 
-5206 NNRAL
+5206 
-5211 SVSGVGE
+5211 
-5218 AGSQVSIFVDG
+5218 
-5229 KLVNVV
+5229 
-5235 MVEADGTWRAPILL
+5235 
-5249 QDDGTFN
+5249 
-5256 IHFSITDV
+5256 
-5264 AGNTEVSKDYSVDVD
+5264 
-5279 SSTDFPTLNLEDASN
+5279 
-5294 SGSLDDLIT
+5294 
-5303 NHNKPVLVGTAEAG
+5303 
-5317 ATIHIYV
+5317 
-5324 DEKIV
+5324 
-5329 ANVLVLEDGT
+5329 
-5339 WSYQFDNALKDGEY
+5339 
-5353 SIRVVAEDPAGNT
+5353 
-5366 AESPRL
+5366 
-5372 LVTIDTSTFI
+5372 
-5382 DNPAMVAG
+5382 
-5390 SDNGIFSNDSI
+5390 
-5401 TSQTRPTFSIFGEM
+5401 
-5415 NQSVQIFIDGVLVDT
+5415 
-5430 ITVTDRNQVY
+5430 
-5440 RPESPLGDGSHS
+5440 
-5452 IYYVITDKAGNTATS
+5452 
-5467 KTLNFT
+5467 
-5473 IDTFNTTPV
+5473 
-5482 AIDSIGGQT
+5482 
-5491 LAEMTGSDGK
+5491 
-5501 IYITDTTR
+5501 
-5509 NLLFS
+5509 
-5514 GSAEPNSKIEIII
+5514 
-5527 NGLNVGEVWVNEKG
+5527 
-5541 HWQMPVN
+5541 
-5548 PLYFTEGQL
+5548 
-5557 DITVK
+5557 
-5562 STDRAGNVNQEK
+5562 
-5574 YSIWVDTHIKVFTSE
+5574 
-5589 LDDNK
+5589 
-5594 SSSKTEWWS
+5594 
-5603 NSDLIT
+5603 
-5609 MRGTGEIGAT
+5609 
-5619 VSLIVA
+5619 
-5625 GVTLATAVVAATGR
+5625 
-5639 WELSTDKLPEGTY
+5639 
-5652 DISLVIE
+5652 
-5659 DSAGNRWEDV
+5659 
-5669 REIFIDRTPPNAPV
+5669 
-5683 VTYSDIVNDLII
+5683 
-5695 MQGTA
+5695 
-5700 EAKSQLII
+5700 
-5708 TDSEGNTYTLTVPDN
+5708 
-5723 GKWSMAIP
+5723 
-5731 YPSEGKFTITS
+5731 
-5742 VDAIGNR
+5742 
-5749 SDDVPL
+5749 
-5755 DIMKEVPVISL
+5755 
-5766 SPDSD
+5766 
-5771 SGTVGDNITRDKQ
+5771 
-5784 PTFIIGNL
+5784 
-5792 ESDVVVVQVDI
+5792 
-5803 NGTVYNAEKN
+5803 
-5813 ADGVWFFT
+5813 
-5821 PGTPLADGSYTISV
+5821 
-5835 IASDAAGNQK
+5835 
-5845 NSLPITV
+5845 
-5852 TIDSTLTVPEI
+5852 
-5863 ALAAG
+5863 
-5868 EDNGAS
+5868 
-5874 DSDNVTNHTQP
+5874 
-5885 KFTLQHIDAD
+5885 
-5895 VTGVTVNVTHNGV
+5895 
-5908 TDIYQATQGADGW
+5908 
-5921 TFTPP
+5921 
-5926 AAWNDGNYTLS
+5926 
-5937 VTVVDRA
+5937 
-5944 GNSQQSAS
+5944 
-5952 LAVTVDSTV
+5952 
-5961 TVTADSQHDDASD
+5961 
-5974 DATATAVTPP
+5974 
-5984 ESETVNAESATHLR
+5984 
-5998 TEPSA
+5998 
-6003 AEESVVKVTAYSITL
+6003 
-6018 LNADSGDE
+6018 
-6026 IDRSISQTPSFEI
+6026 
-6039 SVPENIVNV
+6039 
-6048 SIMFEGE
+6048 
-6055 EFTLPITNQKAIFE
+6055 
-6069 VPLSLEDGEYT
+6069 
-6080 MDVKFIDKDNDFL
+6080 
-6093 IKEKT
+6093 
-6098 FSVDHSSADI
+6098 
-6108 VNAMNVR
+6108 
-6115 GKTEDDINDSP
+6115 
-6126 STSSVGHNNNGAI
+6126 
-6139 DVFAVNEVTLPVDN
+6139 
-6153 QEEHA
+6153 

>member
-425 IITDTIAPEKPT
+425 IITDTIPPEKPT

-599 EGINNLTFTVEDVAG
+599 EGVNNLTFTVEDVAG
-614 NKKDFSFSYVIDTIA
+614 NKKDFSFSYVIDTVA
-629 PVPPTVSLEDY
+629 PVPPTVSLEDF

-1032 SDSGIS
+1032 SDSGVS

-1060 SVQVWDAMSDT
+1060 SVQVWDAASDT

-1109 KANSAIFDF
+1109 KANSAVFDF

-1382 GGWTFTPPT
+1382 GGWSFTPT
-1391 SWADGDYTLSVS
+1391 GAWADGDYTLSVS

-1431 LVNDSGIPDDN
+1431 LVNDSGIPNDN

-1476 QSATPGVWDYIWPD
+1476 QSATPGAWDYIWPD

-1504 DEAGNKATQTLDFTI
+1504 DKAGNKTTQELDFTI

-1701 EASDKAGNKTT
+1701 EATDKAGNKTT

-2018 IDTQITIDHI
+2018 IDTQI
-2028 ELVNDS
+2028 
-2034 GIPDDN
+2034 
-2040 LTNNVRPHFQVT
+2040 
-2052 VPTDVN
+2052 
-2058 VVRLSIDGGK
+2058 
-2068 TWFNATQ
+2068 A
-2075 SATPGVW
+2075 
-2082 DYTWLADVGEGKHTL
+2082 
-2097 TVEATDKAGNK
+2097 
-2108 TTQQLDFIID
+2108 
-2118 TLLSEPTIVL
+2118 
-2128 DNTDDSGTKG
+2128 
-2138 DHLTNVNKPTFL
+2138 
-2150 LGNIDA
+2150 
-2156 DARYVTVEVQHGG
+2156 
-2169 TKEVLT
+2169 
-2175 ATKDATGNWS
+2175 
-2185 VTPTGTWADGDYTLT
+2185 
-2200 VRVEDEAGNEK
+2200 
-2211 HSASLTVTVDTQ
+2211 
-2223 ITIDVIE
+2223 
-2230 LVNDN
+2230 
-2235 GIPGDNMTND
+2235 
-2245 AHPQFRVTVPGDVNE
+2245 
-2260 VSLSIDGGVTWVKA
+2260 
-2274 TQSAT
+2274 
-2279 PGVWNYTWP
+2279 
-2288 GTVPDGDYT
+2288 
-2297 LNVKATDNAGN
+2297 
-2308 TVTETLHFTI
+2308 
-2318 DTTLSTPVIVLDSA
+2318 
-2332 DDSGV
+2332 
-2337 HGDNMTNHTQPTF
+2337 
-2350 ALQHIDDDAVR
+2350 
-2361 VTVSVEHGGVTTTF
+2361 
-2375 DATKDAGG
+2375 
-2383 WTFTPTGAWADGDYT
+2383 
-2398 LSVSVEDKAG
+2398 
-2408 NTSHSASLTVTV
+2408 
-2420 DTQIA
+2420 
-2425 INNIELV
+2425 
-2432 NDSGI
+2432 
-2437 PDDNLTNN
+2437 
-2445 VRPHFQVTVPTD
+2445 
-2457 VNVVRLSIDGGKTW
+2457 
-2471 FNATQSATPGVWDYI
+2471 
-2486 WPDDVADGGYTL
+2486 
-2498 TVEATDEAGNKAT
+2498 
-2511 QTLDFTIDTTLSV
+2511 
-2524 PTLSLDSADDSGIA
+2524 
-2538 GDNITNVKT
+2538 
-2547 PGFTLNNIDTDVS
+2547 
-2560 RVIVEVMHNGIKQE
+2560 
-2574 VPLVQTGGQWRFAP
+2574 
-2588 TSDWADGDY
+2588 
-2597 ILTVKVEDRAGNVKQ
+2597 
-2612 SAPLTVTVDT
+2612 
-2622 HIAIDRIELVND
+2622 
-2634 SGIPGDNLTNEA
+2634 
-2646 RPHFQVTVP
+2646 
-2655 ADVNGVRLS
+2655 
-2664 IDGGKTWFD
+2664 
-2673 ATQSATSGVW
+2673 
-2683 DYTWL
+2683 
-2688 TNVANGPHTLMV
+2688 
-2700 EASDKA
+2700 
-2706 GNKTT
+2706 
-2711 QKLDFTIDTILSEPT
+2711 
-2726 ITLDSADD
+2726 
-2734 SAAGDNI
+2734 
-2741 TNVKMPGFT
+2741 
-2750 LGNIDADVTKVVVTV
+2750 
-2765 AHDGKNQ
+2765 
-2772 QIELIK
+2772 
-2778 NGGVWRFT
+2778 
-2786 PGAAWTDGDYTLT
+2786 
-2799 VKVEDKAGNTNYSAP
+2799 
-2814 LTVTIDTQTS
+2814 
-2824 IDRIE
+2824 
-2829 LLNDTGIVG
+2829 
-2838 DNLTNEARPQFH
+2838 
-2850 ITVPTDV
+2850 
-2857 NSVQLSLDG
+2857 
-2866 GINWVNATLTSDGV
+2866 
-2880 WEYIWPTDLVENT
+2880 
-2893 YTLTVKAT
+2893 
-2901 DVAGNTATETLNFI
+2901 
-2915 IDTTLSTPTITLD
+2915 
-2928 SADDSGTANDNKT
+2928 
-2941 NVKTPGF
+2941 
-2948 IIGGIDSDVTQ
+2948 
-2959 VVVQVMRDGHSEEV
+2959 
-2973 ELTQTNG
+2973 
-2980 QWRFVPGSAWTDG
+2980 
-2993 DYTLTVTVKD
+2993 
-3003 EAGNIRHSAPLTVT
+3003 
-3017 IDTQITID
+3017 ID

-3171 VLTATKGATGIWSV
+3171 VLTATKDATGNWSVTPTGTWADGDYTLTVRVEDEAGNEKHSASLTVTVDTQITIDAIELVNDNGIPGDNMTNDAHPQFRVTVPGDVNEVSLSIDGGVTWVKATQSATPGVWNYTWPGTVPDGDYTLNVKATDNAGNTVTETLHFTIDTTLSVPVIVLNSADDTGVQGDNMTNRTQPTFALQHIDDDAVRVTVSVEHGGVTTTFDATKGTGGWSFTPTGAWADGDYTLSVSVEDKAGNTSHSASLTVTVDTQIAINNIELVNDSGIPDDNLTNNVRPHFQVTVPTDVNVVRLSIDGGKTWFNATQSATPGVWDYTWLADVGEGKHTLTVEATDKAGNQTTQKLDFIIDTLLSEPTIVLDSTDDSGTKGDNLTNANKPTFILGNIDADARYVTVEVQYGGTKEVLTATKGATGIWSV

-3196 TLTVRVEDDAGNVK
+3196 MLTVRVEDDAGNVK

-3323 TIAMDSRDDTGA
+3323 TITMDSRDDTGA

-3350 GNIDAD
+3350 GNIDSD
-3356 AHSVILRITQGGNSQ
+3356 AQSVILRITQGGNSQ

-3406 NVRQSTPLVV
+3406 NVRQSTPLIV

-3469 VSATQGIEGVWGY
+3469 VSAAQGIEGVWGY

-3613 TVTVDTQIAIDRIE
+3613 TVTVDTQIAIDHIE

-3709 TLNFTIDITLLT
+3709 TLNFTIDITLMT

-3852 HQVDSDVTRVM
+3852 RQVDSDVTRVM

-4301 NTKTSAELRIEID
+4301 NTKTSAELKIEID

-4530 ITSVTTPRFVIG
+4530 ITSVTKPRFVIG

-4556 GVSYSVTANG
+4556 GVSYPVTANG

-4616 PASDTGNSNSD
+4616 PASDTGSSNSD

-4717 LSDPSIDDQHE
+4717 LSDPSIDDQYE
-4728 ATSLRPEFKGFA
+4728 ATSLRPEFKGLA

-4826 TTNNKTPTLIGS
+4826 TTNNKTPTLIGN
-4838 TLPNTIVS
+4838 TLPNAIVS

-5032 GSTLTIRNPQGVVIA
+5032 GSTLTIRNPQGGVIA

-5249 QDDGTFN
+5249 QDDGKFN

-5303 NHNKPVLVGTAEAG
+5303 SHNKPVLVGTAEAG

-5382 DNPAMVAG
+5382 DNPVMIAG

-5401 TSQTRPTFSIFGEM
+5401 TSQTRPAFSIFGEM

-5473 IDTFNTTPV
+5473 IDTLNTTPV

-5527 NGLNVGEVWVNEKG
+5527 NGLNVGEVWVNDKG

-5574 YSIWVDTHIKVFTSE
+5574 YSIWVDTHIQVFTSE

-5594 SSSKTEWWS
+5594 SSSKTDWWS
-5603 NSDLIT
+5603 NSSTIT
-5609 MRGTGEIGAT
+5609 MRGMGEIGAT

-5625 GVTLATAVVAATGR
+5625 GVTLATAVVAANGQ
-5639 WELSTDKLPEGTY
+5639 WELSTDQLPEGKY
-5652 DISLVIE
+5652 DITLSIE
-5659 DSAGNRWEDV
+5659 DNAGNRKEEV
-5669 REIFIDRTPPNAPV
+5669 HEIFIDRTPPNAPV

-5708 TDSEGNTYTLTVPDN
+5708 TDSNGNTYTLTVPDN

-5755 DIMKEVPVISL
+5755 DIMKETPVISL

-5771 SGTVGDNITRDKQ
+5771 SGTAGDNITRDNQ

-5874 DSDNVTNHTQP
+5874 DSDNVTNHNHTQP

-5908 TDIYQATQGADGW
+5908 TDTYQATQGADGW

-5961 TVTADSQHDDASD
+5961 TVTADSQHNDASD
-5974 DATATAVTPP
+5974 DATAIAVTPP

-5998 TEPSA
+5998 TVPSV
-6003 AEESVVKVTAYSITL
+6003 AEESVVKETAYSITL

-6048 SIMFEGE
+6048 SVMFEGE
-6055 EFTLPITNQKAIFE
+6055 EFTLPIINQKAIFE

-6080 MDVKFIDKDNDFL
+6080 MDVKYLDKDDDFL

-6108 VNAMNVR
+6108 VNAMNAR

>member
-1 MGNKSIQ
+1 M
-8 KFFADQNSVIDLSSL
+8 
-23 GNAKGAKVSLSG
+23 
-35 PDMNITTPRGS
+35 
-46 VIIVNGALYSSIKGN
+46 
-61 NLAVK
+61 
-66 FKDKTIT
+66 
-73 GAKILGSVDLKDIQL
+73 
-88 ERIDSSL
+88 
-95 VDSAQV
+95 
-101 EKKGNGKRRNKKE
+101 
-114 EEELKKQLDDAENA
+114 
-128 KKEADKAK
+128 
-136 EEAEKAKEA
+136 
-145 AEKAL
+145 
-150 NEAFEVQNSSK
+150 
-161 QIEEMLQNFLA
+161 
-172 DNVAKDNLAQ
+172 
-182 QSDASQQNTQAKATQ
+182 
-197 ASKQNDAEK
+197 
-206 VLPQP
+206 
-211 INKNTS
+211 NKNTS

-541 NDSGIVGDNV
+541 DDSGIVGDNV

-599 EGINNLTFTVEDVAG
+599 EGVNNLTFTVEDVAG
-614 NKKDFSFSYVIDTIA
+614 NKKDFSFSYVIDTVA
-629 PVPPTVSLEDY
+629 PVPPTVSLEDF

-1032 SDSGIS
+1032 SDSGIA

-1109 KANSAIFDF
+1109 KANSAVFDF

-1382 GGWTFTPPT
+1382 GGWSFTPT
-1391 SWADGDYTLSVS
+1391 GAWADGDYTLSVS

-1431 LVNDSGIPDDN
+1431 LVNDSGIPNDN

-1476 QSATPGVWDYIWPD
+1476 QSATPGAWDYIWPD

-1504 DEAGNKATQTLDFTI
+1504 DKAGNKTTQELDFTI

-2128 DNTDDSGTKG
+2128 DSTDDSGTKG
-2138 DHLTNVNKPTFL
+2138 DNLTNVNKPTFL

-2318 DTTLSTPVIVLDSA
+2318 DTTLSVPVIVLNSA
-2332 DDSGV
+2332 DDTGV
-2337 HGDNMTNHTQPTF
+2337 QGDNMTNSTQPTF

-2375 DATKDAGG
+2375 DATKGTGG
-2383 WTFTPTGAWADGDYT
+2383 WSFTPTGAWADGDYT

-2437 PDDNLTNN
+2437 PNDNLTNN
-2445 VRPHFQVTVPTD
+2445 VRPHFQVKVPTD
-2457 VNVVRLSIDGGKTW
+2457 VN
-2471 FNATQSATPGVWDYI
+2471 
-2486 WPDDVADGGYTL
+2486 
-2498 TVEATDEAGNKAT
+2498 E
-2511 QTLDFTIDTTLSV
+2511 
-2524 PTLSLDSADDSGIA
+2524 
-2538 GDNITNVKT
+2538 
-2547 PGFTLNNIDTDVS
+2547 
-2560 RVIVEVMHNGIKQE
+2560 
-2574 VPLVQTGGQWRFAP
+2574 
-2588 TSDWADGDY
+2588 
-2597 ILTVKVEDRAGNVKQ
+2597 
-2612 SAPLTVTVDT
+2612 
-2622 HIAIDRIELVND
+2622 
-2634 SGIPGDNLTNEA
+2634 
-2646 RPHFQVTVP
+2646 
-2655 ADVNGVRLS
+2655 
-2664 IDGGKTWFD
+2664 
-2673 ATQSATSGVW
+2673 
-2683 DYTWL
+2683 
-2688 TNVANGPHTLMV
+2688 
-2700 EASDKA
+2700 
-2706 GNKTT
+2706 
-2711 QKLDFTIDTILSEPT
+2711 
-2726 ITLDSADD
+2726 
-2734 SAAGDNI
+2734 
-2741 TNVKMPGFT
+2741 
-2750 LGNIDADVTKVVVTV
+2750 
-2765 AHDGKNQ
+2765 
-2772 QIELIK
+2772 
-2778 NGGVWRFT
+2778 
-2786 PGAAWTDGDYTLT
+2786 
-2799 VKVEDKAGNTNYSAP
+2799 
-2814 LTVTIDTQTS
+2814 
-2824 IDRIE
+2824 
-2829 LLNDTGIVG
+2829 
-2838 DNLTNEARPQFH
+2838 
-2850 ITVPTDV
+2850 
-2857 NSVQLSLDG
+2857 
-2866 GINWVNATLTSDGV
+2866 
-2880 WEYIWPTDLVENT
+2880 
-2893 YTLTVKAT
+2893 
-2901 DVAGNTATETLNFI
+2901 
-2915 IDTTLSTPTITLD
+2915 
-2928 SADDSGTANDNKT
+2928 
-2941 NVKTPGF
+2941 
-2948 IIGGIDSDVTQ
+2948 
-2959 VVVQVMRDGHSEEV
+2959 
-2973 ELTQTNG
+2973 
-2980 QWRFVPGSAWTDG
+2980 
-2993 DYTLTVTVKD
+2993 
-3003 EAGNIRHSAPLTVT
+3003 
-3017 IDTQITID
+3017 
-3025 HIELVNDSGIPDDN
+3025 
-3039 LTNNVRPHFQVTVP
+3039 
-3053 TDVNVVRLS
+3053 VRLS

-3103 AGNKTTQQLDFII
+3103 AGNQTTQKLDFII
-3116 DTLLSEPTIVLDNTD
+3116 DTMLSEPTIVLDSTD

-3141 NVNKPTFLLGNIDA
+3141 NANKPTFILGNIDA

-3164 QHGGTKE
+3164 QYGGTKE

-3323 TIAMDSRDDTGA
+3323 TITMDSRDDTGA

-3350 GNIDAD
+3350 GNIDSD
-3356 AHSVILRITQGGNSQ
+3356 AQSVILRITQGGNSQ

-3406 NVRQSTPLVV
+3406 NVRQSTPLIV

-3469 VSATQGIEGVWGY
+3469 VSAAQGIEGVWGY

-3613 TVTVDTQIAIDRIE
+3613 TVTVDTQIAIDHIE

-3709 TLNFTIDITLLT
+3709 TLNFTIDITLMT

-3852 HQVDSDVTRVM
+3852 RQVDSDVTRVM

-4273 GGNLTF
+4273 WGNLTF

-4301 NTKTSAELRIEID
+4301 NTKTSAELKIEID

-4530 ITSVTTPRFVIG
+4530 ITSVTKPRFVIG

-4556 GVSYSVTANG
+4556 GVSYPVTANG

-4885 PRDNSELRSTAVDV
+4885 PRDNSELRSTAVDL

-5054 GRWSAELDL
+5054 GRWSAKLDL

-5303 NHNKPVLVGTAEAG
+5303 SHNKPVLVGTAEAG

-5382 DNPAMVAG
+5382 DNPVMMAG

-5401 TSQTRPTFSIFGEM
+5401 TSQTRPAFSIYGEM

-5473 IDTFNTTPV
+5473 IDTLNTTPV

-5527 NGLNVGEVWVNEKG
+5527 NGLNVGEVWVNDKG

-5574 YSIWVDTHIKVFTSE
+5574 YSIWVDTHIQVFTSE

-5594 SSSKTEWWS
+5594 SSSKTDWWS
-5603 NSDLIT
+5603 NSSTIT
-5609 MRGTGEIGAT
+5609 MRGMGEIGAT

-5625 GVTLATAVVAATGR
+5625 GVTLATAVVAANGQ
-5639 WELSTDKLPEGTY
+5639 WELSTDQLPEGKY
-5652 DISLVIE
+5652 DITLSIE
-5659 DSAGNRWEDV
+5659 DNAGNRKEEV
-5669 REIFIDRTPPNAPV
+5669 HEIFIDRTPPNAPV

-5708 TDSEGNTYTLTVPDN
+5708 TDSNGNTYTLTVPDN

-5926 AAWNDGNYTLS
+5926 AAWNDGTYTLS

-5961 TVTADSQHDDASD
+5961 TVTADSQHNDASD

-5998 TEPSA
+5998 TVPSV
-6003 AEESVVKVTAYSITL
+6003 AEESVVKETAYSITL

-6048 SIMFEGE
+6048 SVMFEGE

-6080 MDVKFIDKDNDFL
+6080 MDVKFIDKDDDFL

-6108 VNAMNVR
+6108 VNAMNAR
-6115 GKTEDDINDSP
+6115 GKAEDDINDSP

>member
-425 IITDTIAPEKPT
+425 IITDTIPPEKPT

-599 EGINNLTFTVEDVAG
+599 EGVNNLTFTVEDVAG
-614 NKKDFSFSYVIDTIA
+614 NKKDFSFSYVIDTVA
-629 PVPPTVSLEDY
+629 PVPPTVSLEDF

-665 TILLMRDGKLYDSI
+665 IILLMRDGKLYDSI

-1032 SDSGIS
+1032 SDSGVS

-1060 SVQVWDAMSDT
+1060 SVQVWDAASDT

-1109 KANSAIFDF
+1109 KANSAVFDF

-1382 GGWTFTPPT
+1382 GGWSFTPT
-1391 SWADGDYTLSVS
+1391 GAWADGDYTLSVS

-1431 LVNDSGIPDDN
+1431 LVNDSGIPNDN

-1504 DEAGNKATQTLDFTI
+1504 DKAGNKTTQELDFTI

-1701 EASDKAGNKTT
+1701 EATDKAGNKTT

-2018 IDTQITIDHI
+2018 IDTQI
-2028 ELVNDS
+2028 
-2034 GIPDDN
+2034 
-2040 LTNNVRPHFQVT
+2040 
-2052 VPTDVN
+2052 
-2058 VVRLSIDGGK
+2058 
-2068 TWFNATQ
+2068 A
-2075 SATPGVW
+2075 
-2082 DYTWLADVGEGKHTL
+2082 
-2097 TVEATDKAGNK
+2097 
-2108 TTQQLDFIID
+2108 
-2118 TLLSEPTIVL
+2118 
-2128 DNTDDSGTKG
+2128 
-2138 DHLTNVNKPTFL
+2138 
-2150 LGNIDA
+2150 
-2156 DARYVTVEVQHGG
+2156 
-2169 TKEVLT
+2169 
-2175 ATKDATGNWS
+2175 
-2185 VTPTGTWADGDYTLT
+2185 
-2200 VRVEDEAGNEK
+2200 
-2211 HSASLTVTVDTQ
+2211 
-2223 ITIDVIE
+2223 
-2230 LVNDN
+2230 
-2235 GIPGDNMTND
+2235 
-2245 AHPQFRVTVPGDVNE
+2245 
-2260 VSLSIDGGVTWVKA
+2260 
-2274 TQSAT
+2274 
-2279 PGVWNYTWP
+2279 
-2288 GTVPDGDYT
+2288 
-2297 LNVKATDNAGN
+2297 
-2308 TVTETLHFTI
+2308 
-2318 DTTLSTPVIVLDSA
+2318 
-2332 DDSGV
+2332 
-2337 HGDNMTNHTQPTF
+2337 
-2350 ALQHIDDDAVR
+2350 
-2361 VTVSVEHGGVTTTF
+2361 
-2375 DATKDAGG
+2375 
-2383 WTFTPTGAWADGDYT
+2383 
-2398 LSVSVEDKAG
+2398 
-2408 NTSHSASLTVTV
+2408 
-2420 DTQIA
+2420 
-2425 INNIELV
+2425 
-2432 NDSGI
+2432 
-2437 PDDNLTNN
+2437 
-2445 VRPHFQVTVPTD
+2445 
-2457 VNVVRLSIDGGKTW
+2457 
-2471 FNATQSATPGVWDYI
+2471 
-2486 WPDDVADGGYTL
+2486 
-2498 TVEATDEAGNKAT
+2498 
-2511 QTLDFTIDTTLSV
+2511 
-2524 PTLSLDSADDSGIA
+2524 
-2538 GDNITNVKT
+2538 
-2547 PGFTLNNIDTDVS
+2547 
-2560 RVIVEVMHNGIKQE
+2560 
-2574 VPLVQTGGQWRFAP
+2574 
-2588 TSDWADGDY
+2588 
-2597 ILTVKVEDRAGNVKQ
+2597 
-2612 SAPLTVTVDT
+2612 
-2622 HIAIDRIELVND
+2622 
-2634 SGIPGDNLTNEA
+2634 
-2646 RPHFQVTVP
+2646 
-2655 ADVNGVRLS
+2655 
-2664 IDGGKTWFD
+2664 
-2673 ATQSATSGVW
+2673 
-2683 DYTWL
+2683 
-2688 TNVANGPHTLMV
+2688 
-2700 EASDKA
+2700 
-2706 GNKTT
+2706 
-2711 QKLDFTIDTILSEPT
+2711 
-2726 ITLDSADD
+2726 
-2734 SAAGDNI
+2734 
-2741 TNVKMPGFT
+2741 
-2750 LGNIDADVTKVVVTV
+2750 
-2765 AHDGKNQ
+2765 
-2772 QIELIK
+2772 
-2778 NGGVWRFT
+2778 
-2786 PGAAWTDGDYTLT
+2786 
-2799 VKVEDKAGNTNYSAP
+2799 
-2814 LTVTIDTQTS
+2814 
-2824 IDRIE
+2824 
-2829 LLNDTGIVG
+2829 
-2838 DNLTNEARPQFH
+2838 
-2850 ITVPTDV
+2850 
-2857 NSVQLSLDG
+2857 
-2866 GINWVNATLTSDGV
+2866 
-2880 WEYIWPTDLVENT
+2880 
-2893 YTLTVKAT
+2893 
-2901 DVAGNTATETLNFI
+2901 
-2915 IDTTLSTPTITLD
+2915 
-2928 SADDSGTANDNKT
+2928 
-2941 NVKTPGF
+2941 
-2948 IIGGIDSDVTQ
+2948 
-2959 VVVQVMRDGHSEEV
+2959 
-2973 ELTQTNG
+2973 
-2980 QWRFVPGSAWTDG
+2980 
-2993 DYTLTVTVKD
+2993 
-3003 EAGNIRHSAPLTVT
+3003 
-3017 IDTQITID
+3017 ID

-3171 VLTATKGATGIWSV
+3171 VLTATKDATGNWSVTPTGTWADGDYTLTVRVEDEAGNEKHSASLTVTVDTQITIDAIELVNDNGIPGDNMTNDAHPQFRVTVPGDVNEVSLSIDGGVTWVKATQSATPGVWNYTWPGTVPDGDYTLNVKATDNAGNTVTETLHFTIDTTLSVPVIVLNSADDTGVQGDNMTNRTQPTFALQHIDDDAVRVTVSVEHGGVTTTFDATKGTGGWSFTPTGAWADGDYTLSVSVEDKAGNTSHSASLTVTVDTQIAINNIELVNDSGIPDDNLTNNVRPHFQVTVPTDVNVVRLSIDGGKTWFNATQSATPGVWDYTWLADVGEGKHTLTVEATDKAGNQTTQKLDFIIDTMLSEPTIVLDSTDDSGTKGDNLTNANKPTFILGNIDADARYVTVEVQYGGTKEVLTATKGATGIWSV

-3196 TLTVRVEDDAGNVK
+3196 MLTVRVEDDAGNVK

-3323 TIAMDSRDDTGA
+3323 TITMDSRDDTGA

-3350 GNIDAD
+3350 GNIDSD
-3356 AHSVILRITQGGNSQ
+3356 AQSVILRITQGGNSQ

-3406 NVRQSTPLVV
+3406 NVRQSTPLIV

-3469 VSATQGIEGVWGY
+3469 VSAAQGIEGVWGY

-3613 TVTVDTQIAIDRIE
+3613 TVTVDTQIAIDHIE

-3709 TLNFTIDITLLT
+3709 TLNFTIDITLMT

-3852 HQVDSDVTRVM
+3852 RQVDSDVTRVM

-4301 NTKTSAELRIEID
+4301 NTKTSAELKIEID

-4530 ITSVTTPRFVIG
+4530 ITSVTKPRFVIG

-4556 GVSYSVTANG
+4556 GVSYPVTANG

-4616 PASDTGNSNSD
+4616 PASDTGSSNSD

-4717 LSDPSIDDQHE
+4717 LSDPSIDDQYE
-4728 ATSLRPEFKGFA
+4728 ATSLRPEFKGLA

-4826 TTNNKTPTLIGS
+4826 TTNNKTPTLIGN
-4838 TLPNTIVS
+4838 TLPNAIVS

-5032 GSTLTIRNPQGVVIA
+5032 GSTLTIRNPQGGVIA

-5249 QDDGTFN
+5249 QDDGKFN

-5303 NHNKPVLVGTAEAG
+5303 SHNKPVLVGTAEAG

-5382 DNPAMVAG
+5382 DNPVMIAG

-5401 TSQTRPTFSIFGEM
+5401 TSQTRPAFSIFGEM

-5473 IDTFNTTPV
+5473 IDTLNTTPV

-5527 NGLNVGEVWVNEKG
+5527 NGLNVGEVWVNDKG

-5574 YSIWVDTHIKVFTSE
+5574 YSIWVDTHIQVFTSE

-5594 SSSKTEWWS
+5594 SSSKTDWWS
-5603 NSDLIT
+5603 NSSTIT
-5609 MRGTGEIGAT
+5609 MRGMGEIGAT

-5625 GVTLATAVVAATGR
+5625 GVTLATAVVAANGQ
-5639 WELSTDKLPEGTY
+5639 WELSTDQLPEGKY
-5652 DISLVIE
+5652 DITLSIE
-5659 DSAGNRWEDV
+5659 DNAGNRKEEV
-5669 REIFIDRTPPNAPV
+5669 HEIFIDRTPPNAPV

-5708 TDSEGNTYTLTVPDN
+5708 TDSNGNTYTLTVPDN

-5755 DIMKEVPVISL
+5755 DIMKETPVISL

-5771 SGTVGDNITRDKQ
+5771 SGTAGDNITRDNQ

-5874 DSDNVTNHTQP
+5874 DSDNVTNHNHTQP

-5908 TDIYQATQGADGW
+5908 TDTYQATQGADGW

-5961 TVTADSQHDDASD
+5961 TVTADSQHNDASD
-5974 DATATAVTPP
+5974 DATAIAVTPP

-5998 TEPSA
+5998 TVPSV
-6003 AEESVVKVTAYSITL
+6003 AEESVVKETAYSITL

-6048 SIMFEGE
+6048 SVMFEGE
-6055 EFTLPITNQKAIFE
+6055 EFTLPIINQKAIFE

-6080 MDVKFIDKDNDFL
+6080 MDVKYLDKDDDFL

-6108 VNAMNVR
+6108 VNAMNAR

>member
-425 IITDTIAPEKPT
+425 IITDTIPPEKPT

-599 EGINNLTFTVEDVAG
+599 EGVNNLTFTVEDVAG
-614 NKKDFSFSYVIDTIA
+614 NKKDFSFSYVIDTVA
-629 PVPPTVSLEDY
+629 PVPPTVSLEDF

-665 TILLMRDGKLYDSI
+665 IILLMRDGKLYDSI

-1032 SDSGIS
+1032 SDSGVS

-1060 SVQVWDAMSDT
+1060 SVQVWDAASDT

-1109 KANSAIFDF
+1109 KANSAVFDF

-1382 GGWTFTPPT
+1382 GGWSFTPT
-1391 SWADGDYTLSVS
+1391 GAWADGDYTLSVS

-1431 LVNDSGIPDDN
+1431 LVNDSGIPNDN

-1476 QSATPGVWDYIWPD
+1476 QSATPGAWDYIWPD

-1504 DEAGNKATQTLDFTI
+1504 DKAGNKTTQELDFTI

-1701 EASDKAGNKTT
+1701 EATDKAGNKTT

-2018 IDTQITIDHI
+2018 IDTQI
-2028 ELVNDS
+2028 
-2034 GIPDDN
+2034 
-2040 LTNNVRPHFQVT
+2040 
-2052 VPTDVN
+2052 
-2058 VVRLSIDGGK
+2058 
-2068 TWFNATQ
+2068 A
-2075 SATPGVW
+2075 
-2082 DYTWLADVGEGKHTL
+2082 
-2097 TVEATDKAGNK
+2097 
-2108 TTQQLDFIID
+2108 
-2118 TLLSEPTIVL
+2118 
-2128 DNTDDSGTKG
+2128 
-2138 DHLTNVNKPTFL
+2138 
-2150 LGNIDA
+2150 
-2156 DARYVTVEVQHGG
+2156 
-2169 TKEVLT
+2169 
-2175 ATKDATGNWS
+2175 
-2185 VTPTGTWADGDYTLT
+2185 
-2200 VRVEDEAGNEK
+2200 
-2211 HSASLTVTVDTQ
+2211 
-2223 ITIDVIE
+2223 
-2230 LVNDN
+2230 
-2235 GIPGDNMTND
+2235 
-2245 AHPQFRVTVPGDVNE
+2245 
-2260 VSLSIDGGVTWVKA
+2260 
-2274 TQSAT
+2274 
-2279 PGVWNYTWP
+2279 
-2288 GTVPDGDYT
+2288 
-2297 LNVKATDNAGN
+2297 
-2308 TVTETLHFTI
+2308 
-2318 DTTLSTPVIVLDSA
+2318 
-2332 DDSGV
+2332 
-2337 HGDNMTNHTQPTF
+2337 
-2350 ALQHIDDDAVR
+2350 
-2361 VTVSVEHGGVTTTF
+2361 
-2375 DATKDAGG
+2375 
-2383 WTFTPTGAWADGDYT
+2383 
-2398 LSVSVEDKAG
+2398 
-2408 NTSHSASLTVTV
+2408 
-2420 DTQIA
+2420 
-2425 INNIELV
+2425 
-2432 NDSGI
+2432 
-2437 PDDNLTNN
+2437 
-2445 VRPHFQVTVPTD
+2445 
-2457 VNVVRLSIDGGKTW
+2457 
-2471 FNATQSATPGVWDYI
+2471 
-2486 WPDDVADGGYTL
+2486 
-2498 TVEATDEAGNKAT
+2498 
-2511 QTLDFTIDTTLSV
+2511 
-2524 PTLSLDSADDSGIA
+2524 
-2538 GDNITNVKT
+2538 
-2547 PGFTLNNIDTDVS
+2547 
-2560 RVIVEVMHNGIKQE
+2560 
-2574 VPLVQTGGQWRFAP
+2574 
-2588 TSDWADGDY
+2588 
-2597 ILTVKVEDRAGNVKQ
+2597 
-2612 SAPLTVTVDT
+2612 
-2622 HIAIDRIELVND
+2622 
-2634 SGIPGDNLTNEA
+2634 
-2646 RPHFQVTVP
+2646 
-2655 ADVNGVRLS
+2655 
-2664 IDGGKTWFD
+2664 
-2673 ATQSATSGVW
+2673 
-2683 DYTWL
+2683 
-2688 TNVANGPHTLMV
+2688 
-2700 EASDKA
+2700 
-2706 GNKTT
+2706 
-2711 QKLDFTIDTILSEPT
+2711 
-2726 ITLDSADD
+2726 
-2734 SAAGDNI
+2734 
-2741 TNVKMPGFT
+2741 
-2750 LGNIDADVTKVVVTV
+2750 
-2765 AHDGKNQ
+2765 
-2772 QIELIK
+2772 
-2778 NGGVWRFT
+2778 
-2786 PGAAWTDGDYTLT
+2786 
-2799 VKVEDKAGNTNYSAP
+2799 
-2814 LTVTIDTQTS
+2814 
-2824 IDRIE
+2824 
-2829 LLNDTGIVG
+2829 
-2838 DNLTNEARPQFH
+2838 
-2850 ITVPTDV
+2850 
-2857 NSVQLSLDG
+2857 
-2866 GINWVNATLTSDGV
+2866 
-2880 WEYIWPTDLVENT
+2880 
-2893 YTLTVKAT
+2893 
-2901 DVAGNTATETLNFI
+2901 
-2915 IDTTLSTPTITLD
+2915 
-2928 SADDSGTANDNKT
+2928 
-2941 NVKTPGF
+2941 
-2948 IIGGIDSDVTQ
+2948 
-2959 VVVQVMRDGHSEEV
+2959 
-2973 ELTQTNG
+2973 
-2980 QWRFVPGSAWTDG
+2980 
-2993 DYTLTVTVKD
+2993 
-3003 EAGNIRHSAPLTVT
+3003 
-3017 IDTQITID
+3017 ID

-3171 VLTATKGATGIWSV
+3171 VLTATKDATGNWSVTPTGTWADGDYTLTVRVEDEAGNEKHSASLTVTVDTQITIDAIELVNDNGIPGDNMTNDAHPQFRVTVPGDVNEVSLSIDGGVTWVKATQSATPGVWNYTWPGTVPDGDYTLNVKATDNAGNTVTETLHFTIDTTLSVPVIVLNSADDTGVQGDNMTNRTQPTFALQHIDDDAVRVTVSVEHGGVTTTFDATKGTGGWSFTPTGAWADGDYTLSVSVEDKAGNTSHSASLTVTVDTQIAINNIELVNDSGIPDDNLTNNVRPHFQVTVPTDVNVVRLSIDGGKTWFNATQSATPGVWDYTWLADVGEGKHTLTVEATDKAGNQTTQKLDFIIDTMLSEPTIVLDSTDDSGTKGDNLTNANKPTFILGNIDADARYVTVEVQYGGTKEVLTATKGATGIWSV

-3196 TLTVRVEDDAGNVK
+3196 MLTVRVEDDAGNVK

-3323 TIAMDSRDDTGA
+3323 TITMDSRDDTGA

-3350 GNIDAD
+3350 GNIDSD
-3356 AHSVILRITQGGNSQ
+3356 AQSVILRITQGGNSQ

-3406 NVRQSTPLVV
+3406 NVRQSTPLIV

-3469 VSATQGIEGVWGY
+3469 VSAAQGIEGVWGY

-3613 TVTVDTQIAIDRIE
+3613 TVTVDTQIAIDHIE

-3709 TLNFTIDITLLT
+3709 TLNFTIDITLMT

-3852 HQVDSDVTRVM
+3852 RQVDSDVTRVM

-3997 RVEATDEAGNIAN
+3997 RVEATD
-4010 KDLVFN
+4010 
-4016 IDTNIQVPTIALDA
+4016 
-4030 GQDTG
+4030 
-4035 ANTADNIT
+4035 
-4043 NISRP
+4043 
-4048 TFTIGNVDPDVIKV
+4048 
-4062 VVTID
+4062 
-4067 GHDYNATKVGAGWQ
+4067 
-4081 FTPGNAIP
+4081 
-4089 DGSYNITVTVED
+4089 
-4101 KAGNTATSKPLPVVI
+4101 
-4116 DTTAEIESVT
+4116 
-4126 LVTDSG
+4126 
-4132 DSDVDNIT
+4132 
-4140 KVDKPQFSIVTA
+4140 
-4152 DDITHV
+4152 
-4158 RVKIDNAANW
+4158 
-4168 IELTKGGD
+4168 
-4176 GRWIFNVGSAL
+4176 
-4187 PDGQH
+4187 
-4192 TLLVDVTDIAG
+4192 
-4203 NVAQETL
+4203 
-4210 QFTIDTTLRE
+4210 
-4220 PTIVLDPTHDT
+4220 
-4231 GDDTNDN
+4231 
-4238 LTRIN
+4238 
-4243 KPVFI
+4243 
-4248 IGNVDNDVSH
+4248 
-4258 IVVHI
+4258 
-4263 DGRDY
+4263 
-4268 TIENT
+4268 
-4273 GGNLTF
+4273 
-4279 TPDQPLSDG
+4279 
-4288 QHTISVTVTDIAG
+4288 
-4301 NTKTSAELRIEID
+4301 
-4314 TQVQIDSVTL
+4314 
-4324 TTDSGVNDHDNVTNA
+4324 
-4339 TRPSFEIATP
+4339 
-4349 DDVTSVLVSFD
+4349 
-4360 GVNWTPISKNAAGQW
+4360 
-4375 EFTAGSALPDGHYT
+4375 
-4389 LHVQATDRAG
+4389 
-4399 NTANSTLGF
+4399 
-4408 TVDTQIDG
+4408 
-4416 LSVVML
+4416 
-4422 DDAGKDSTDGITN
+4422 
-4435 ITSPR
+4435 
-4440 FEISAREPLQSVT
+4440 
-4453 VILNGKSSTLTQGAG
+4453 
-4468 NKWLFTPDTPL
+4468 
-4479 VDGTYKIEIVA
+4479 
-4490 EDIAGNKISK
+4490 
-4500 EVSFTID
+4500 
-4507 TIVSDPSIDLLDAD
+4507 
-4521 DTGESAVDN
+4521 
-4530 ITSVTTPRFVIG
+4530 
-4542 NVPADIDTV
+4542 
-4551 VIRIN
+4551 
-4556 GVSYSVTANG
+4556 
-4566 NNLWEFQVPVALNDG
+4566 
-4581 VYEAV
+4581 
-4586 VVFRDIAG
+4586 
-4594 NTSETK
+4594 
-4600 LPFTIDTTTSV
+4600 
-4611 SVRME
+4611 
-4616 PASDTGNSNSD
+4616 
-4627 NLTNKQ
+4627 
-4633 NPKFEGTAEPNAK
+4633 
-4646 LVITIVDDKSGRE
+4646 
-4659 VLKQTITV
+4659 
-4667 GADGNWSV
+4667 
-4675 TPNILPDGMYTINV
+4675 
-4689 VATDVAGNTAQTQ
+4689 
-4702 ERFTIDTVTIDPTIR
+4702 
-4717 LSDPSIDDQHE
+4717 
-4728 ATSLRPEFKGFA
+4728 
-4740 EAFSTIMIQWDGK
+4740 
-4753 VVGSANA
+4753 
-4760 NANGEWS
+4760 
-4767 WTPPSVL
+4767 
-4774 APGSYVV
+4774 
-4781 SIVAKDKAGNESSQ
+4781 
-4795 VDFPVVIPVIDVT
+4795 
-4808 PPTIKLSEESDSG
+4808 
-4821 ALGDF
+4821 
-4826 TTNNKTPTLIGS
+4826 
-4838 TLPNTIVS
+4838 
-4846 IYVDG
+4846 
-4851 VKVGEAT
+4851 
-4858 ADTAGRYTFQLS
+4858 
-4870 EMKDGHYVVQVGIVN
+4870 
-4885 PRDNSELRSTAVDV
+4885 
-4899 TIDTE
+4899 
-4904 VAELVWNI
+4904 
-4912 SGMHEGGYINTVT
+4912 
-4925 PEIGG
+4925 
-4930 TSEPNSKITIFVN
+4930 
-4943 GVEKAIAYT
+4943 
-4952 TGAGHWGV
+4952 
-4960 VLPALGNDGNYEL
+4960 
-4973 TFKVE
+4973 
-4978 DVAGN
+4978 
-4983 IREFGPQNV
+4983 
-4992 ILDTV
+4992 
-4997 ISPLTVVL
+4997 
-5005 READDSGKVGD
+5005 
-5016 WITNK
+5016 
-5021 SHVTIDGTAEA
+5021 
-5032 GSTLTIRNPQGVVIA
+5032 
-5047 TLVVGND
+5047 
-5054 GRWSAELDL
+5054 
-5063 REGSNAFV
+5063 
-5071 VVSEDKAGNSQQK
+5071 
-5084 EILIE
+5084 
-5089 HDTQIEISDISLS
+5089 
-5102 RDTNSGDK
+5102 
-5110 YDLITNNKSPVL
+5110 
-5122 VAMTDPG
+5122 
-5129 ATVQVYI
+5129 
-5136 NGVLQGTVEASSSGN
+5136 
-5151 ISYTM
+5151 
-5156 PANSADGE
+5156 
-5164 YQVQFVATD
+5164 
-5173 TAGNRVESAIT
+5173 
-5184 TVTID
+5184 
-5189 SQIAVFDIDE
+5189 
-5199 DSLPALS
+5199 
-5206 NNRAL
+5206 
-5211 SVSGVGE
+5211 
-5218 AGSQVSIFVDG
+5218 
-5229 KLVNVV
+5229 
-5235 MVEADGTWRAPILL
+5235 
-5249 QDDGTFN
+5249 
-5256 IHFSITDV
+5256 
-5264 AGNTEVSKDYSVDVD
+5264 
-5279 SSTDFPTLNLEDASN
+5279 
-5294 SGSLDDLIT
+5294 
-5303 NHNKPVLVGTAEAG
+5303 
-5317 ATIHIYV
+5317 
-5324 DEKIV
+5324 
-5329 ANVLVLEDGT
+5329 
-5339 WSYQFDNALKDGEY
+5339 
-5353 SIRVVAEDPAGNT
+5353 
-5366 AESPRL
+5366 
-5372 LVTIDTSTFI
+5372 
-5382 DNPAMVAG
+5382 
-5390 SDNGIFSNDSI
+5390 
-5401 TSQTRPTFSIFGEM
+5401 
-5415 NQSVQIFIDGVLVDT
+5415 
-5430 ITVTDRNQVY
+5430 
-5440 RPESPLGDGSHS
+5440 
-5452 IYYVITDKAGNTATS
+5452 
-5467 KTLNFT
+5467 
-5473 IDTFNTTPV
+5473 
-5482 AIDSIGGQT
+5482 
-5491 LAEMTGSDGK
+5491 
-5501 IYITDTTR
+5501 
-5509 NLLFS
+5509 
-5514 GSAEPNSKIEIII
+5514 
-5527 NGLNVGEVWVNEKG
+5527 
-5541 HWQMPVN
+5541 
-5548 PLYFTEGQL
+5548 
-5557 DITVK
+5557 
-5562 STDRAGNVNQEK
+5562 
-5574 YSIWVDTHIKVFTSE
+5574 
-5589 LDDNK
+5589 
-5594 SSSKTEWWS
+5594 
-5603 NSDLIT
+5603 
-5609 MRGTGEIGAT
+5609 
-5619 VSLIVA
+5619 
-5625 GVTLATAVVAATGR
+5625 
-5639 WELSTDKLPEGTY
+5639 
-5652 DISLVIE
+5652 
-5659 DSAGNRWEDV
+5659 
-5669 REIFIDRTPPNAPV
+5669 
-5683 VTYSDIVNDLII
+5683 
-5695 MQGTA
+5695 
-5700 EAKSQLII
+5700 
-5708 TDSEGNTYTLTVPDN
+5708 
-5723 GKWSMAIP
+5723 
-5731 YPSEGKFTITS
+5731 
-5742 VDAIGNR
+5742 
-5749 SDDVPL
+5749 
-5755 DIMKEVPVISL
+5755 
-5766 SPDSD
+5766 
-5771 SGTVGDNITRDKQ
+5771 
-5784 PTFIIGNL
+5784 
-5792 ESDVVVVQVDI
+5792 
-5803 NGTVYNAEKN
+5803 
-5813 ADGVWFFT
+5813 
-5821 PGTPLADGSYTISV
+5821 
-5835 IASDAAGNQK
+5835 
-5845 NSLPITV
+5845 
-5852 TIDSTLTVPEI
+5852 
-5863 ALAAG
+5863 
-5868 EDNGAS
+5868 
-5874 DSDNVTNHTQP
+5874 
-5885 KFTLQHIDAD
+5885 
-5895 VTGVTVNVTHNGV
+5895 
-5908 TDIYQATQGADGW
+5908 
-5921 TFTPP
+5921 
-5926 AAWNDGNYTLS
+5926 
-5937 VTVVDRA
+5937 
-5944 GNSQQSAS
+5944 
-5952 LAVTVDSTV
+5952 
-5961 TVTADSQHDDASD
+5961 
-5974 DATATAVTPP
+5974 
-5984 ESETVNAESATHLR
+5984 
-5998 TEPSA
+5998 
-6003 AEESVVKVTAYSITL
+6003 
-6018 LNADSGDE
+6018 
-6026 IDRSISQTPSFEI
+6026 
-6039 SVPENIVNV
+6039 
-6048 SIMFEGE
+6048 
-6055 EFTLPITNQKAIFE
+6055 
-6069 VPLSLEDGEYT
+6069 
-6080 MDVKFIDKDNDFL
+6080 
-6093 IKEKT
+6093 
-6098 FSVDHSSADI
+6098 
-6108 VNAMNVR
+6108 
-6115 GKTEDDINDSP
+6115 
-6126 STSSVGHNNNGAI
+6126 
-6139 DVFAVNEVTLPVDN
+6139 
-6153 QEEHA
+6153 

>member
-471 SIYLGLKHLGEVI
+471 SIYLGLNHLGEVI

-2128 DNTDDSGTKG
+2128 DSTDDSGTKG

-2425 INNIELV
+2425 INN
-2432 NDSGI
+2432 
-2437 PDDNLTNN
+2437 
-2445 VRPHFQVTVPTD
+2445 
-2457 VNVVRLSIDGGKTW
+2457 
-2471 FNATQSATPGVWDYI
+2471 
-2486 WPDDVADGGYTL
+2486 
-2498 TVEATDEAGNKAT
+2498 
-2511 QTLDFTIDTTLSV
+2511 
-2524 PTLSLDSADDSGIA
+2524 
-2538 GDNITNVKT
+2538 
-2547 PGFTLNNIDTDVS
+2547 
-2560 RVIVEVMHNGIKQE
+2560 
-2574 VPLVQTGGQWRFAP
+2574 
-2588 TSDWADGDY
+2588 
-2597 ILTVKVEDRAGNVKQ
+2597 
-2612 SAPLTVTVDT
+2612 
-2622 HIAIDRIELVND
+2622 
-2634 SGIPGDNLTNEA
+2634 
-2646 RPHFQVTVP
+2646 
-2655 ADVNGVRLS
+2655 
-2664 IDGGKTWFD
+2664 
-2673 ATQSATSGVW
+2673 
-2683 DYTWL
+2683 
-2688 TNVANGPHTLMV
+2688 
-2700 EASDKA
+2700 
-2706 GNKTT
+2706 
-2711 QKLDFTIDTILSEPT
+2711 
-2726 ITLDSADD
+2726 
-2734 SAAGDNI
+2734 
-2741 TNVKMPGFT
+2741 
-2750 LGNIDADVTKVVVTV
+2750 
-2765 AHDGKNQ
+2765 
-2772 QIELIK
+2772 
-2778 NGGVWRFT
+2778 
-2786 PGAAWTDGDYTLT
+2786 
-2799 VKVEDKAGNTNYSAP
+2799 
-2814 LTVTIDTQTS
+2814 
-2824 IDRIE
+2824 
-2829 LLNDTGIVG
+2829 
-2838 DNLTNEARPQFH
+2838 
-2850 ITVPTDV
+2850 
-2857 NSVQLSLDG
+2857 
-2866 GINWVNATLTSDGV
+2866 
-2880 WEYIWPTDLVENT
+2880 
-2893 YTLTVKAT
+2893 
-2901 DVAGNTATETLNFI
+2901 
-2915 IDTTLSTPTITLD
+2915 
-2928 SADDSGTANDNKT
+2928 
-2941 NVKTPGF
+2941 
-2948 IIGGIDSDVTQ
+2948 
-2959 VVVQVMRDGHSEEV
+2959 
-2973 ELTQTNG
+2973 
-2980 QWRFVPGSAWTDG
+2980 
-2993 DYTLTVTVKD
+2993 
-3003 EAGNIRHSAPLTVT
+3003 
-3017 IDTQITID
+3017 
-3025 HIELVNDSGIPDDN
+3025 IELVNDSGIPDDN

-4556 GVSYSVTANG
+4556 GVSYPVTANG

>member
-425 IITDTIAPEKPT
+425 IITDTIPPEKPT

-599 EGINNLTFTVEDVAG
+599 EGVNNLTFTVEDVAG
-614 NKKDFSFSYVIDTIA
+614 NKKDFSFSYVIDTVA
-629 PVPPTVSLEDY
+629 PVPPTVSLEDF

-1032 SDSGIS
+1032 SDSGVS

-1060 SVQVWDAMSDT
+1060 SVQVWDAASDT

-1109 KANSAIFDF
+1109 KANSAVFDF

-1382 GGWTFTPPT
+1382 GGWSFTPT
-1391 SWADGDYTLSVS
+1391 GAWADGDYTLSVS

-1431 LVNDSGIPDDN
+1431 LVNDSGIPNDN

-1476 QSATPGVWDYIWPD
+1476 QSATPGAWDYIWPD

-1504 DEAGNKATQTLDFTI
+1504 DKAGNKTTQELDFTI

-1701 EASDKAGNKTT
+1701 EATDKAGNKTT

-2018 IDTQITIDHI
+2018 IDTQI
-2028 ELVNDS
+2028 
-2034 GIPDDN
+2034 
-2040 LTNNVRPHFQVT
+2040 
-2052 VPTDVN
+2052 
-2058 VVRLSIDGGK
+2058 
-2068 TWFNATQ
+2068 A
-2075 SATPGVW
+2075 
-2082 DYTWLADVGEGKHTL
+2082 
-2097 TVEATDKAGNK
+2097 
-2108 TTQQLDFIID
+2108 
-2118 TLLSEPTIVL
+2118 
-2128 DNTDDSGTKG
+2128 
-2138 DHLTNVNKPTFL
+2138 
-2150 LGNIDA
+2150 
-2156 DARYVTVEVQHGG
+2156 
-2169 TKEVLT
+2169 
-2175 ATKDATGNWS
+2175 
-2185 VTPTGTWADGDYTLT
+2185 
-2200 VRVEDEAGNEK
+2200 
-2211 HSASLTVTVDTQ
+2211 
-2223 ITIDVIE
+2223 
-2230 LVNDN
+2230 
-2235 GIPGDNMTND
+2235 
-2245 AHPQFRVTVPGDVNE
+2245 
-2260 VSLSIDGGVTWVKA
+2260 
-2274 TQSAT
+2274 
-2279 PGVWNYTWP
+2279 
-2288 GTVPDGDYT
+2288 
-2297 LNVKATDNAGN
+2297 
-2308 TVTETLHFTI
+2308 
-2318 DTTLSTPVIVLDSA
+2318 
-2332 DDSGV
+2332 
-2337 HGDNMTNHTQPTF
+2337 
-2350 ALQHIDDDAVR
+2350 
-2361 VTVSVEHGGVTTTF
+2361 
-2375 DATKDAGG
+2375 
-2383 WTFTPTGAWADGDYT
+2383 
-2398 LSVSVEDKAG
+2398 
-2408 NTSHSASLTVTV
+2408 
-2420 DTQIA
+2420 
-2425 INNIELV
+2425 
-2432 NDSGI
+2432 
-2437 PDDNLTNN
+2437 
-2445 VRPHFQVTVPTD
+2445 
-2457 VNVVRLSIDGGKTW
+2457 
-2471 FNATQSATPGVWDYI
+2471 
-2486 WPDDVADGGYTL
+2486 
-2498 TVEATDEAGNKAT
+2498 
-2511 QTLDFTIDTTLSV
+2511 
-2524 PTLSLDSADDSGIA
+2524 
-2538 GDNITNVKT
+2538 
-2547 PGFTLNNIDTDVS
+2547 
-2560 RVIVEVMHNGIKQE
+2560 
-2574 VPLVQTGGQWRFAP
+2574 
-2588 TSDWADGDY
+2588 
-2597 ILTVKVEDRAGNVKQ
+2597 
-2612 SAPLTVTVDT
+2612 
-2622 HIAIDRIELVND
+2622 
-2634 SGIPGDNLTNEA
+2634 
-2646 RPHFQVTVP
+2646 
-2655 ADVNGVRLS
+2655 
-2664 IDGGKTWFD
+2664 
-2673 ATQSATSGVW
+2673 
-2683 DYTWL
+2683 
-2688 TNVANGPHTLMV
+2688 
-2700 EASDKA
+2700 
-2706 GNKTT
+2706 
-2711 QKLDFTIDTILSEPT
+2711 
-2726 ITLDSADD
+2726 
-2734 SAAGDNI
+2734 
-2741 TNVKMPGFT
+2741 
-2750 LGNIDADVTKVVVTV
+2750 
-2765 AHDGKNQ
+2765 
-2772 QIELIK
+2772 
-2778 NGGVWRFT
+2778 
-2786 PGAAWTDGDYTLT
+2786 
-2799 VKVEDKAGNTNYSAP
+2799 
-2814 LTVTIDTQTS
+2814 
-2824 IDRIE
+2824 
-2829 LLNDTGIVG
+2829 
-2838 DNLTNEARPQFH
+2838 
-2850 ITVPTDV
+2850 
-2857 NSVQLSLDG
+2857 
-2866 GINWVNATLTSDGV
+2866 
-2880 WEYIWPTDLVENT
+2880 
-2893 YTLTVKAT
+2893 
-2901 DVAGNTATETLNFI
+2901 
-2915 IDTTLSTPTITLD
+2915 
-2928 SADDSGTANDNKT
+2928 
-2941 NVKTPGF
+2941 
-2948 IIGGIDSDVTQ
+2948 
-2959 VVVQVMRDGHSEEV
+2959 
-2973 ELTQTNG
+2973 
-2980 QWRFVPGSAWTDG
+2980 
-2993 DYTLTVTVKD
+2993 
-3003 EAGNIRHSAPLTVT
+3003 
-3017 IDTQITID
+3017 ID

-3171 VLTATKGATGIWSV
+3171 VLTATKDATGNWSVTPTGTWADGDYTLTVRVEDEAGNEKHSASLTVTVDTQITIDAIELVNDNGIPGDNMTNDAHPQFRVTVPGDVNEVSLSIDGGVTWVKATQSATPGVWNYTWPGTVPDGDYTLNVKATDNAGNTVTETLHFTIDTTLSVPVIVLNSADDTGVQGDNMTNRTQPTFALQHIDDDAVRVTVSVEHGGVTTTFDATKGTGGWSFTPTGAWADGDYTLSVSVEDKAGNTSHSASLTVTVDTQIAINNIELVNDSGIPDDNLTNNVRPHFQVTVPTDVNVVRLSIDGGKTWFNATQSATPGVWDYTWLADVGEGKHTLTVEATDKAGNQTTQKLDFIIDTMLSEPTIVLDSTDDSGTKGDNLTNANKPTFILGNIDADARYVTVEVQYGGTKEVLTATKGATGIWSV

-3196 TLTVRVEDDAGNVK
+3196 MLTVRVEDDAGNVK

-3323 TIAMDSRDDTGA
+3323 TITMDSRDDTGA

-3350 GNIDAD
+3350 GNIDSD
-3356 AHSVILRITQGGNSQ
+3356 AQSVILRITQGGNSQ

-3406 NVRQSTPLVV
+3406 NVRQSTPLIV

-3469 VSATQGIEGVWGY
+3469 VSAAQGIEGVWGY

-3613 TVTVDTQIAIDRIE
+3613 TVTVDTQIAIDHIE

-3709 TLNFTIDITLLT
+3709 TLNFTIDITLMT

-3852 HQVDSDVTRVM
+3852 RQVDSDVTRVM

-4301 NTKTSAELRIEID
+4301 NTKTSAELKIEID

-4530 ITSVTTPRFVIG
+4530 ITSVTKPRFVIG

-4556 GVSYSVTANG
+4556 GVSYPVTANG

-4616 PASDTGNSNSD
+4616 PASDTGSSNSD

-4717 LSDPSIDDQHE
+4717 LSDPSIDDQYE
-4728 ATSLRPEFKGFA
+4728 ATSLRPEFKGLA

-4826 TTNNKTPTLIGS
+4826 TTNNKTPTLIGN
-4838 TLPNTIVS
+4838 TLPNAIVS

-5032 GSTLTIRNPQGVVIA
+5032 GSTLTIRNPQGGVIA

-5249 QDDGTFN
+5249 QDDGKFN

-5303 NHNKPVLVGTAEAG
+5303 SHNKPVLVGTAEAG

-5382 DNPAMVAG
+5382 DNPVMIAG

-5401 TSQTRPTFSIFGEM
+5401 TSQTRPAFSIFGEM

-5473 IDTFNTTPV
+5473 IDTLNTTPV

-5527 NGLNVGEVWVNEKG
+5527 NGLNVGEVWVNDKG

-5574 YSIWVDTHIKVFTSE
+5574 YSIWVDTHIQVFTSE

-5594 SSSKTEWWS
+5594 SSSKTDWWS
-5603 NSDLIT
+5603 NSSTIT
-5609 MRGTGEIGAT
+5609 MRGMGEIGAT

-5625 GVTLATAVVAATGR
+5625 GVTLATAVVAANGQ
-5639 WELSTDKLPEGTY
+5639 WELSTDQLPEGKY
-5652 DISLVIE
+5652 DITLSIE
-5659 DSAGNRWEDV
+5659 DNAGNRKEEV
-5669 REIFIDRTPPNAPV
+5669 HEIFIDRTPPNAPV

-5708 TDSEGNTYTLTVPDN
+5708 TDSNGNTYTLTVPDN

-5755 DIMKEVPVISL
+5755 DIMKETPVISL

-5771 SGTVGDNITRDKQ
+5771 SGTAGDNITRDNQ

-5874 DSDNVTNHTQP
+5874 DSDNVTNHNHTQP

-5908 TDIYQATQGADGW
+5908 TDTCQATQGADGW

-5961 TVTADSQHDDASD
+5961 TVTADSQHNDASD
-5974 DATATAVTPP
+5974 DATAIAVTPP

-5998 TEPSA
+5998 TVPSV
-6003 AEESVVKVTAYSITL
+6003 AEESVVKETAYSITL

-6048 SIMFEGE
+6048 SVMFEGE
-6055 EFTLPITNQKAIFE
+6055 EFTLPIINQKAIFE

-6080 MDVKFIDKDNDFL
+6080 MDVKYLDKDDDFL

-6108 VNAMNVR
+6108 VNAMNAR